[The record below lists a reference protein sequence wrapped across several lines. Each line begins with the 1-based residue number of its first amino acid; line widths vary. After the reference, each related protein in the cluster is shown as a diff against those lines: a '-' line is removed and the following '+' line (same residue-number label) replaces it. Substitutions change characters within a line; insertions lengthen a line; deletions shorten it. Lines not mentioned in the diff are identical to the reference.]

1 MKKKLI
7 KRAIFFMISCN
18 MVVFTPTWASQET
31 KNTITSS
38 SIEVSDGS
46 IKNIVN
52 DDINI
57 IDTNVR
63 DEYGIFSNNGGKLN
77 IDVDSLTIEHNIDR
91 SNMFTSILSQ
101 GNTSQG
107 SSSLIDIKT
116 INDINIDNTAQEL
129 EQINAINAKDN
140 ANLNLLSK
148 NGDININ
155 SNLNINRRL
164 YDVNNSIIN
173 VENNSALKLDA
184 KNMNINSTI
193 TDSYGQR
200 LFNNYGINIKNSQL
214 NINNQENMQINSTIS
229 GRGFDNYGV
238 YVYDNLNQG
247 SKVDIVNN
255 GDLIINTND
264 NSSRNHSYGI
274 FVINENNTDD
284 ETSVNINS
292 KNNVVNTKSTGIEV
306 SGELSNVNIT
316 ASAGSNVIKALGDVD
331 STGIEVNDNGTL
343 YLNAKDYN
351 IVTSDY
357 TGIHV
362 SYADD
367 KQSNITLNANNNIV
381 NAVGTGI
388 LSFSNGNI
396 KLNALNGNNAFTS
409 NYIGIS
415 LMDNSQVNLKAD
427 KGENYFKID
436 EGIAILSSQSNV
448 LAQANK
454 NILEGI
460 EGISSIDKSEVK
472 LQATDSN
479 VINAKNFGIY
489 TKEEGVVNLNA
500 TNANNTVYVETGY
513 GISGND
519 SAININSQSGNN
531 SIEVTQGIAIEANNG
546 SNISLNANKGQN
558 NIKASDIAI
567 SVNKNNI
574 DKDIAITSTN
584 TVVKIAGKDNIINA
598 TTAIDNINGGNV
610 EIIASENNSIDGL
623 VNVENKANT
632 KIQGKIN
639 YLKNDKDNAVESN
652 NANILVQGSENII
665 EAAKGISSI
674 DKSEVKLQATDSN
687 VINAKNFGIYTKE
700 EGVVNLN
707 ATNANNT
714 VYIDNGY
721 GISSNN
727 SSINI
732 DSQSGNNS
740 IEVGQGIAIEANN
753 GSNISVNANKGQ
765 NNIKASDT
773 AISVNKNNI
782 DKDIAITSTN
792 TVVKIAG
799 KDNIINATTAIDN
812 INGGNVEI
820 IASENNSIDGLVNV
834 ENKANTKIQGKINYL
849 KNDKDNAVES
859 NNANILVQG
868 SENIIE
874 AAKGISSID
883 KSEVKLQATDS
894 NVINAKNFGIY
905 TKEEG
910 VVNLNATNANNTVY
924 IDNGYGISSNN
935 SSINID
941 SQSGNNSIEVG
952 QGIAI
957 EANNGSNISVNANK
971 GQNNIKASDTAISV
985 NKNNIDK
992 DIATTSTNT
1001 VVKVTGKNNII
1012 NATTAIDNI
1021 DDGNVEIIASENNSI
1036 NGLVHAENKANT
1048 KIQGKINYLKNDKD
1062 NAIESNN
1069 ANVLVQG
1076 SENIIEATKG
1086 ISSIDKSE
1094 VKLQATDS
1102 NVINA
1107 KNFGIYTKEE
1117 GVVNLN
1123 ATNANNTVYI
1133 DNGYGISSNNSSINI
1148 DSQSGNNSIEVGQ
1161 GIAIEANNGSN
1172 ISVNA
1177 NKGQNNIK
1185 ASDTAISVNKN
1196 NIDKDI
1202 ATTSTNTVIKVTGKN
1217 NIINA
1222 VTAIDNIDGGNV
1234 EIIASEN
1241 NSIDGLVNVENKAN
1255 TKIQGKINYLKN
1267 DKDNAVES
1275 NNANILVQGSEN
1287 IIEAAKGIS
1296 SIDKSEVKLQAT
1308 DSNVINA
1315 KNFGIYTKEEG
1326 VVNLNATNANNT
1338 VYIDNGYGI
1347 SSNNSSINI
1356 DSQSG
1361 NNSIEVGQGIAIEA
1375 NNGSN
1380 ISVNANKGQN
1390 NIKASDTAISVNK
1403 NNIDKDIATTS
1414 TNTVIKVTGKNN
1426 IINAVTAIDN
1436 IDGGNVE
1443 IIASENNSID
1453 GLVNVENKANTKIQ
1467 GKVNYLKNDKDN
1479 AIESNNAN
1487 VLVQGSENII
1497 EATKGISSIDK
1508 SEVKLQA
1515 TDSNVINA
1523 KNFGIYTKEEG
1534 VVNLNATN
1542 ANNTVYVETGY
1553 GISGNDSAINI
1564 NSQSGNNS
1572 IEVTQGIAIEANN
1585 GSNISLNANKGQNN
1599 IKASDIAISVN
1610 KNNIDKDI
1618 ANISTDTAV
1627 KITGKDN
1634 IINATTAIDN
1644 IDDGNVEIIAS
1655 ENNSIDGLIHA
1666 KNKANTKIQGKV
1678 NYLKNDNGQ
1687 SIIWADA
1694 GTIDITGTSIIQANS
1709 QQVAL
1714 LANNDINNLNQGI
1727 ITASFGQNSVIKG
1740 DIIAKDNGLIKLNVS
1755 NSNDDISGLIIEGN
1769 ILAENQ
1775 GNISLDIGNNSLIT
1789 GNIND
1794 YSYLADLNNQNLK
1807 QENLAGNISI
1817 DFNNKSRWNVVRQSF
1832 ISKINTKENNII
1844 DMVGYNTENKPHSLM
1859 VKEFNGDSNFVM
1871 NLNGN
1876 RQNTDMVYLNSGTG
1890 NYNVILANA
1899 VTKNDIG
1906 QNGLRFATVGD
1917 KNKQVFKNAVAYN
1930 DGFFNIKYQIAS
1942 EDYDVNNEENTLYN
1956 NGDNSDLLTENR
1968 PGNDII
1974 NNIFGNNEDAV
1985 NYKLVNIEEKTLS
1998 NAGKTI
2004 LNMTK
2009 ANYDVAVFMG
2019 RLDKRMGDVHYL
2031 NKNDD
2036 GIWFRLRHDRIE
2048 KDLGYTVDG
2057 NMYELGYDKLFLRDN
2072 GQERLGLAFD
2082 YMKGSTSYDDIA
2094 GKGNNSRKGIW
2105 LYDTW
2110 IGDDGHYSDYI
2121 LKWGHLENDFE
2132 IAGTKKLN
2140 LIKGNYDNDVFSASA
2155 EYGYMK
2161 NLKNDWY
2168 ITPQVQLQLA
2178 KVTGADYITNQNTNV
2193 HVDGID
2199 SIIGRAGFKLGKNFG
2214 DNKKNTFYLKAD
2226 VLREFLGEQFVSV
2239 KDVTSDNEYVGFK
2252 YDHSGYWYDVGFGF
2266 NIETKKDSYAFLD
2279 VERRFGNGN
2288 KNSYQI
2294 NGGFYWAL

>member
-1 MKKKLI
+1 MKKQII
-7 KRAIFFMISCN
+7 KRAIFFIVLFN
-18 MVVFTPTWASQET
+18 MLVVTPTWASQET

-63 DEYGIFSNNGGKLN
+63 NEYGIFSNNGGKLN

-107 SSSLIDIKT
+107 SRSLIDIKT

-200 LFNNYGINIKNSQL
+200 LFNNYGINVKNSQL

-292 KNNVVNTKSTGIEV
+292 KNNVVNTKSTGIEI

-479 VINAKNFGIY
+479 VINAKEFGIY
-489 TKEEGVVNLNA
+489 TKEQGVVNLNA
-500 TNANNTVYVETGY
+500 TNANNTVYVENGY

-531 SIEVTQGIAIEANNG
+531 SIEVAQGIAIEANNG
-546 SNISLNANKGQN
+546 SNISLN
-558 NIKASDIAI
+558 
-567 SVNKNNI
+567 V
-574 DKDIAITSTN
+574 
-584 TVVKIAGKDNIINA
+584 
-598 TTAIDNINGGNV
+598 
-610 EIIASENNSIDGL
+610 
-623 VNVENKANT
+623 
-632 KIQGKIN
+632 
-639 YLKNDKDNAVESN
+639 
-652 NANILVQGSENII
+652 
-665 EAAKGISSI
+665 
-674 DKSEVKLQATDSN
+674 
-687 VINAKNFGIYTKE
+687 
-700 EGVVNLN
+700 
-707 ATNANNT
+707 
-714 VYIDNGY
+714 
-721 GISSNN
+721 
-727 SSINI
+727 
-732 DSQSGNNS
+732 
-740 IEVGQGIAIEANN
+740 
-753 GSNISVNANKGQ
+753 
-765 NNIKASDT
+765 
-773 AISVNKNNI
+773 
-782 DKDIAITSTN
+782 
-792 TVVKIAG
+792 
-799 KDNIINATTAIDN
+799 
-812 INGGNVEI
+812 
-820 IASENNSIDGLVNV
+820 
-834 ENKANTKIQGKINYL
+834 
-849 KNDKDNAVES
+849 
-859 NNANILVQG
+859 
-868 SENIIE
+868 
-874 AAKGISSID
+874 
-883 KSEVKLQATDS
+883 
-894 NVINAKNFGIY
+894 
-905 TKEEG
+905 
-910 VVNLNATNANNTVY
+910 
-924 IDNGYGISSNN
+924 
-935 SSINID
+935 
-941 SQSGNNSIEVG
+941 
-952 QGIAI
+952 
-957 EANNGSNISVNANK
+957 NK

-992 DIATTSTNT
+992 DIATASTNT
-1001 VVKVTGKNNII
+1001 IIKITGKDNII

-1036 NGLVHAENKANT
+1036 N
-1048 KIQGKINYLKNDKD
+1048 
-1062 NAIESNN
+1062 
-1069 ANVLVQG
+1069 
-1076 SENIIEATKG
+1076 
-1086 ISSIDKSE
+1086 
-1094 VKLQATDS
+1094 
-1102 NVINA
+1102 
-1107 KNFGIYTKEE
+1107 
-1117 GVVNLN
+1117 
-1123 ATNANNTVYI
+1123 
-1133 DNGYGISSNNSSINI
+1133 
-1148 DSQSGNNSIEVGQ
+1148 
-1161 GIAIEANNGSN
+1161 
-1172 ISVNA
+1172 
-1177 NKGQNNIK
+1177 
-1185 ASDTAISVNKN
+1185 
-1196 NIDKDI
+1196 
-1202 ATTSTNTVIKVTGKN
+1202 
-1217 NIINA
+1217 
-1222 VTAIDNIDGGNV
+1222 
-1234 EIIASEN
+1234 
-1241 NSIDGLVNVENKAN
+1241 
-1255 TKIQGKINYLKN
+1255 
-1267 DKDNAVES
+1267 
-1275 NNANILVQGSEN
+1275 
-1287 IIEAAKGIS
+1287 
-1296 SIDKSEVKLQAT
+1296 
-1308 DSNVINA
+1308 
-1315 KNFGIYTKEEG
+1315 
-1326 VVNLNATNANNT
+1326 
-1338 VYIDNGYGI
+1338 
-1347 SSNNSSINI
+1347 
-1356 DSQSG
+1356 
-1361 NNSIEVGQGIAIEA
+1361 
-1375 NNGSN
+1375 
-1380 ISVNANKGQN
+1380 
-1390 NIKASDTAISVNK
+1390 
-1403 NNIDKDIATTS
+1403 
-1414 TNTVIKVTGKNN
+1414 
-1426 IINAVTAIDN
+1426 
-1436 IDGGNVE
+1436 
-1443 IIASENNSID
+1443 

-1487 VLVQGSENII
+1487 VLVEGSENII
-1497 EATKGISSIDK
+1497 EATKGIFNVNNGI
-1508 SEVKLQA
+1508 VNLQS
-1515 TDSNVINA
+1515 TNSNIIKTKEYGV
-1523 KNFGIYTKEEG
+1523 YTKENSQ
-1534 VVNLNATN
+1534 VNLNAIN
-1542 ANNTVYVETGY
+1542 ADNIVYVDAGY
-1553 GISGNDSAINI
+1553 GISGNNSAINI
-1564 NSQSGNNS
+1564 DSQSGNNS
-1572 IEVTQGIAIEANN
+1572 IEVAQGIAVEANN

-1599 IKASDIAISVN
+1599 IKASDNAISVN
-1610 KNNIDKDI
+1610 KNNINKDI
-1618 ANISTDTAV
+1618 ATTSTNTII

-1644 IDDGNVEIIAS
+1644 INGGNVEIIAS

-1817 DFNNKSRWNVVRQSF
+1817 DFNNKSRWNVVGQSF

-1942 EDYDVNNEENTLYN
+1942 EDYDVNNGENTLYN

-1968 PGNDII
+1968 PGNNII

-2132 IAGTKKLN
+2132 IVGTKKLN

-2178 KVTGADYITNQNTNV
+2178 KVTGANYITNQNTNV

-2226 VLREFLGEQFVSV
+2226 VLREFLGEQFVSI

>member
-107 SSSLIDIKT
+107 SRSLIDIKT

-200 LFNNYGINIKNSQL
+200 LFNNYGINVKNSQL
-214 NINNQENMQINSTIS
+214 NINNQENMQINSTIT

-264 NSSRNHSYGI
+264 NNSRNHSYGI
-274 FVINENNTDD
+274 FVINENNTDN

-396 KLNALNGNNAFTS
+396 NLNALNGNNAFTS

-448 LAQANK
+448 LTQANK

-479 VINAKNFGIY
+479 VINAKEFGIY
-489 TKEEGVVNLNA
+489 TKEDGVVNLNV
-500 TNANNTVYVETGY
+500 TNADNTVYVDNGY

-519 SAININSQSGNN
+519 STINIDSQSGNN
-531 SIEVTQGIAIEANNG
+531 SIEVAQGIAIEANNG

-558 NIKASDIAI
+558 NIKASDTAI

-574 DKDIAITSTN
+574 DKDIVTTSTN
-584 TVVKIAGKDNIINA
+584 TVIKVTGKDNIINA
-598 TTAIDNINGGNV
+598 TTAIDNIDGGNV
-610 EIIASENNSIDGL
+610 EIIASKNNSIEGL
-623 VNVENKANT
+623 VNV
-632 KIQGKIN
+632 
-639 YLKNDKDNAVESN
+639 
-652 NANILVQGSENII
+652 
-665 EAAKGISSI
+665 
-674 DKSEVKLQATDSN
+674 
-687 VINAKNFGIYTKE
+687 
-700 EGVVNLN
+700 
-707 ATNANNT
+707 
-714 VYIDNGY
+714 
-721 GISSNN
+721 
-727 SSINI
+727 
-732 DSQSGNNS
+732 
-740 IEVGQGIAIEANN
+740 
-753 GSNISVNANKGQ
+753 
-765 NNIKASDT
+765 
-773 AISVNKNNI
+773 
-782 DKDIAITSTN
+782 
-792 TVVKIAG
+792 
-799 KDNIINATTAIDN
+799 
-812 INGGNVEI
+812 
-820 IASENNSIDGLVNV
+820 
-834 ENKANTKIQGKINYL
+834 
-849 KNDKDNAVES
+849 
-859 NNANILVQG
+859 
-868 SENIIE
+868 
-874 AAKGISSID
+874 
-883 KSEVKLQATDS
+883 
-894 NVINAKNFGIY
+894 
-905 TKEEG
+905 
-910 VVNLNATNANNTVY
+910 
-924 IDNGYGISSNN
+924 
-935 SSINID
+935 
-941 SQSGNNSIEVG
+941 
-952 QGIAI
+952 
-957 EANNGSNISVNANK
+957 
-971 GQNNIKASDTAISV
+971 
-985 NKNNIDK
+985 
-992 DIATTSTNT
+992 
-1001 VVKVTGKNNII
+1001 
-1012 NATTAIDNI
+1012 
-1021 DDGNVEIIASENNSI
+1021 
-1036 NGLVHAENKANT
+1036 ENKANT

-1086 ISSIDKSE
+1086 ISTVNNGI
-1094 VKLQATDS
+1094 VNLQATDS
-1102 NVINA
+1102 NTIKA
-1107 KNFGIYTKEE
+1107 QEFGIYTKENSQ
-1117 GVVNLN
+1117 VNLN
-1123 ATNANNTVYI
+1123 AINVDNIVYV
-1133 DNGYGISSNNSSINI
+1133 DNGYGISGNASAINI
-1148 DSQSGNNSIEVGQ
+1148 NSQSGNNSIEVAQ

-1172 ISVNA
+1172 ISLNA

-1202 ATTSTNTVIKVTGKN
+1202 ATTSTNTVVKVTGKD

-1222 VTAIDNIDGGNV
+1222 TTAIDNIDGGNV

-1241 NSIDGLVNVENKAN
+1241 NSIDGLVNAENKAN
-1255 TKIQGKINYLKN
+1255 TKIQGKVNHLKN
-1267 DKDNAVES
+1267 DKDNAIES
-1275 NNANILVQGSEN
+1275 NNANVLVQGNEN
-1287 IIEAAKGIS
+1287 IIEATKGIFN
-1296 SIDKSEVKLQAT
+1296 VNNGTVNLQST
-1308 DSNVINA
+1308 NSNIIKA
-1315 KNFGIYTKEEG
+1315 KEFGVYTKENSQ
-1326 VVNLNATNANNT
+1326 VNLNAINADNI
-1338 VYIDNGYGI
+1338 VYVDAGYGI
-1347 SSNNSSINI
+1347 SGNNSAINI
-1356 DSQSG
+1356 NSQSG
-1361 NNSIEVGQGIAIEA
+1361 NNSIEVAHGIAVEA

-1380 ISVNANKGQN
+1380 ISLNTNKGQN

-1403 NNIDKDIATTS
+1403 NNIDKDIATTN
-1414 TNTVIKVTGKNN
+1414 TNTVIKITGKDN
-1426 IINAVTAIDN
+1426 IINATTAIDN

-1443 IIASENNSID
+1443 IIASENNSIN
-1453 GLVNVENKANTKIQ
+1453 GLV
-1467 GKVNYLKNDKDN
+1467 
-1479 AIESNNAN
+1479 
-1487 VLVQGSENII
+1487 
-1497 EATKGISSIDK
+1497 
-1508 SEVKLQA
+1508 
-1515 TDSNVINA
+1515 
-1523 KNFGIYTKEEG
+1523 
-1534 VVNLNATN
+1534 
-1542 ANNTVYVETGY
+1542 
-1553 GISGNDSAINI
+1553 
-1564 NSQSGNNS
+1564 
-1572 IEVTQGIAIEANN
+1572 
-1585 GSNISLNANKGQNN
+1585 
-1599 IKASDIAISVN
+1599 
-1610 KNNIDKDI
+1610 
-1618 ANISTDTAV
+1618 
-1627 KITGKDN
+1627 
-1634 IINATTAIDN
+1634 
-1644 IDDGNVEIIAS
+1644 
-1655 ENNSIDGLIHA
+1655 HA
-1666 KNKANTKIQGKV
+1666 ENKANTKIQGKV

-1687 SIIWADA
+1687 SVIWADD

-1714 LANNDINNLNQGI
+1714 LANNDMNNLNQGI

-1755 NSNDDISGLIIEGN
+1755 NSNDDVSGLIIEGN

-1807 QENLAGNISI
+1807 QENLAGNISV
-1817 DFNNKSRWNVVRQSF
+1817 DFNNKSRWNVVGQSF

-1942 EDYDVNNEENTLYN
+1942 EDYDVNNEENILYN

-2057 NMYELGYDKLFLRDN
+2057 NMYELGYDKLFLRDD

-2178 KVTGADYITNQNTNV
+2178 KVTGADYTTNQNTNV

-2199 SIIGRAGFKLGKNFG
+2199 SIIGRAGFKLGRNFG

-2252 YDHSGYWYDVGFGF
+2252 YDHNGYWYDIGFGF
-2266 NIETKKDSYAFLD
+2266 NIETKKDSYVFLD

>member
-140 ANLNLLSK
+140 ASLNLLSK

-155 SNLNINRRL
+155 SNLNINSL
-164 YDVNNSIIN
+164 LSNLNNSIIN
-173 VENNSALKLDA
+173 VENNSVLTLNAE
-184 KNMNINSTI
+184 NININSTI
-193 TDSYGQR
+193 TASYKQS
-200 LFNNYGINIKNSQL
+200 LFNNYGINVKNSQL
-214 NINNQENMQINSTIS
+214 NINNQENMHINSTIS

-264 NSSRNHSYGI
+264 NSSGNHSYGI

-479 VINAKNFGIY
+479 VINAKEFGIY
-489 TKEEGVVNLNA
+489 TKEQGVVSLNA
-500 TNANNTVYVETGY
+500 TNANNIVYVDGGY
-513 GISGND
+513 GISGNA

-531 SIEVTQGIAIEANNG
+531 SIEVA
-546 SNISLNANKGQN
+546 
-558 NIKASDIAI
+558 
-567 SVNKNNI
+567 
-574 DKDIAITSTN
+574 
-584 TVVKIAGKDNIINA
+584 
-598 TTAIDNINGGNV
+598 
-610 EIIASENNSIDGL
+610 
-623 VNVENKANT
+623 
-632 KIQGKIN
+632 
-639 YLKNDKDNAVESN
+639 
-652 NANILVQGSENII
+652 
-665 EAAKGISSI
+665 
-674 DKSEVKLQATDSN
+674 
-687 VINAKNFGIYTKE
+687 
-700 EGVVNLN
+700 
-707 ATNANNT
+707 
-714 VYIDNGY
+714 
-721 GISSNN
+721 
-727 SSINI
+727 
-732 DSQSGNNS
+732 
-740 IEVGQGIAIEANN
+740 
-753 GSNISVNANKGQ
+753 
-765 NNIKASDT
+765 
-773 AISVNKNNI
+773 
-782 DKDIAITSTN
+782 
-792 TVVKIAG
+792 
-799 KDNIINATTAIDN
+799 
-812 INGGNVEI
+812 
-820 IASENNSIDGLVNV
+820 
-834 ENKANTKIQGKINYL
+834 
-849 KNDKDNAVES
+849 
-859 NNANILVQG
+859 
-868 SENIIE
+868 
-874 AAKGISSID
+874 
-883 KSEVKLQATDS
+883 
-894 NVINAKNFGIY
+894 
-905 TKEEG
+905 
-910 VVNLNATNANNTVY
+910 
-924 IDNGYGISSNN
+924 
-935 SSINID
+935 
-941 SQSGNNSIEVG
+941 
-952 QGIAI
+952 
-957 EANNGSNISVNANK
+957 
-971 GQNNIKASDTAISV
+971 
-985 NKNNIDK
+985 
-992 DIATTSTNT
+992 
-1001 VVKVTGKNNII
+1001 
-1012 NATTAIDNI
+1012 
-1021 DDGNVEIIASENNSI
+1021 
-1036 NGLVHAENKANT
+1036 
-1048 KIQGKINYLKNDKD
+1048 
-1062 NAIESNN
+1062 
-1069 ANVLVQG
+1069 
-1076 SENIIEATKG
+1076 
-1086 ISSIDKSE
+1086 
-1094 VKLQATDS
+1094 
-1102 NVINA
+1102 
-1107 KNFGIYTKEE
+1107 
-1117 GVVNLN
+1117 
-1123 ATNANNTVYI
+1123 
-1133 DNGYGISSNNSSINI
+1133 
-1148 DSQSGNNSIEVGQ
+1148 
-1161 GIAIEANNGSN
+1161 
-1172 ISVNA
+1172 
-1177 NKGQNNIK
+1177 
-1185 ASDTAISVNKN
+1185 
-1196 NIDKDI
+1196 
-1202 ATTSTNTVIKVTGKN
+1202 
-1217 NIINA
+1217 
-1222 VTAIDNIDGGNV
+1222 
-1234 EIIASEN
+1234 
-1241 NSIDGLVNVENKAN
+1241 
-1255 TKIQGKINYLKN
+1255 
-1267 DKDNAVES
+1267 
-1275 NNANILVQGSEN
+1275 
-1287 IIEAAKGIS
+1287 
-1296 SIDKSEVKLQAT
+1296 
-1308 DSNVINA
+1308 
-1315 KNFGIYTKEEG
+1315 
-1326 VVNLNATNANNT
+1326 
-1338 VYIDNGYGI
+1338 
-1347 SSNNSSINI
+1347 
-1356 DSQSG
+1356 
-1361 NNSIEVGQGIAIEA
+1361 
-1375 NNGSN
+1375 
-1380 ISVNANKGQN
+1380 
-1390 NIKASDTAISVNK
+1390 
-1403 NNIDKDIATTS
+1403 
-1414 TNTVIKVTGKNN
+1414 
-1426 IINAVTAIDN
+1426 
-1436 IDGGNVE
+1436 
-1443 IIASENNSID
+1443 
-1453 GLVNVENKANTKIQ
+1453 
-1467 GKVNYLKNDKDN
+1467 
-1479 AIESNNAN
+1479 
-1487 VLVQGSENII
+1487 
-1497 EATKGISSIDK
+1497 
-1508 SEVKLQA
+1508 
-1515 TDSNVINA
+1515 
-1523 KNFGIYTKEEG
+1523 
-1534 VVNLNATN
+1534 
-1542 ANNTVYVETGY
+1542 
-1553 GISGNDSAINI
+1553 
-1564 NSQSGNNS
+1564 
-1572 IEVTQGIAIEANN
+1572 QGIAIEANN

>member
-1 MKKKLI
+1 MKKRLL

-140 ANLNLLSK
+140 ASLNLLSK

-155 SNLNINRRL
+155 SNLNINSL
-164 YDVNNSIIN
+164 LSNLNNSIIN
-173 VENNSALKLDA
+173 VENNSVLTLNAE
-184 KNMNINSTI
+184 NININSTI
-193 TDSYGQR
+193 TASYKQS
-200 LFNNYGINIKNSQL
+200 LFNNYGINVKNSQL
-214 NINNQENMQINSTIS
+214 NINNQENMHINSTIS

-479 VINAKNFGIY
+479 VINAKEFGIY
-489 TKEEGVVNLNA
+489 TKEQGVVSLNA
-500 TNANNTVYVETGY
+500 TNANNIVYVDGGY
-513 GISGND
+513 GISGNA

-531 SIEVTQGIAIEANNG
+531 SIEVAQGIAIEANNG

-567 SVNKNNI
+567 SLNKNNI
-574 DKDIAITSTN
+574 DKDIATTSTN

-639 YLKNDKDNAVESN
+639 YLKNDKDNAIESN
-652 NANILVQGSENII
+652 NANVSVQGNENII
-665 EAAKGISSI
+665 EATKGISN
-674 DKSEVKLQATDSN
+674 VNNGTVNLQSTNSN
-687 VINAKNFGIYTKE
+687 IIKTKEYGVYTKE
-700 EGVVNLN
+700 NSQVKLN
-707 ATNANNT
+707 ATNADNI
-714 VYIDNGY
+714 VYVDAGY
-721 GISSNN
+721 GISGNN
-727 SSINI
+727 SAINI
-732 DSQSGNNS
+732 NSQSGNNS
-740 IEVGQGIAIEANN
+740 IEVAQGIAIEANN
-753 GSNISVNANKGQ
+753 GSNISLNANKGQ
-765 NNIKASDT
+765 NNIKASDI
-773 AISVNKNNI
+773 AISLNKNNI
-782 DKDIAITSTN
+782 DKDIATTSTN

-812 INGGNVEI
+812 IDGGNVEI

-834 ENKANTKIQGKINYL
+834 ENKANIKIQGK
-849 KNDKDNAVES
+849 V
-859 NNANILVQG
+859 
-868 SENIIE
+868 
-874 AAKGISSID
+874 
-883 KSEVKLQATDS
+883 
-894 NVINAKNFGIY
+894 
-905 TKEEG
+905 
-910 VVNLNATNANNTVY
+910 
-924 IDNGYGISSNN
+924 
-935 SSINID
+935 
-941 SQSGNNSIEVG
+941 
-952 QGIAI
+952 
-957 EANNGSNISVNANK
+957 
-971 GQNNIKASDTAISV
+971 
-985 NKNNIDK
+985 
-992 DIATTSTNT
+992 
-1001 VVKVTGKNNII
+1001 
-1012 NATTAIDNI
+1012 
-1021 DDGNVEIIASENNSI
+1021 
-1036 NGLVHAENKANT
+1036 
-1048 KIQGKINYLKNDKD
+1048 NYLKNDKD

-1123 ATNANNTVYI
+1123 ATNADNTVYI

-1148 DSQSGNNSIEVGQ
+1148 DSQSGNNSIEVGH

-1172 ISVNA
+1172 ISLNA
-1177 NKGQNNIK
+1177 DKGQNNIK

-1196 NIDKDI
+1196 NIDKNI
-1202 ATTSTNTVIKVTGKN
+1202 ATTRTDTVVKITGKD

-1222 VTAIDNIDGGNV
+1222 TTAIDNIDSGNV

-1241 NSIDGLVNVENKAN
+1241 NSINGLVHAENKAN
-1255 TKIQGKINYLKN
+1255 TKIQGKI
-1267 DKDNAVES
+1267 S
-1275 NNANILVQGSEN
+1275 
-1287 IIEAAKGIS
+1287 
-1296 SIDKSEVKLQAT
+1296 
-1308 DSNVINA
+1308 
-1315 KNFGIYTKEEG
+1315 
-1326 VVNLNATNANNT
+1326 
-1338 VYIDNGYGI
+1338 
-1347 SSNNSSINI
+1347 
-1356 DSQSG
+1356 
-1361 NNSIEVGQGIAIEA
+1361 
-1375 NNGSN
+1375 
-1380 ISVNANKGQN
+1380 
-1390 NIKASDTAISVNK
+1390 
-1403 NNIDKDIATTS
+1403 
-1414 TNTVIKVTGKNN
+1414 
-1426 IINAVTAIDN
+1426 
-1436 IDGGNVE
+1436 
-1443 IIASENNSID
+1443 
-1453 GLVNVENKANTKIQ
+1453 
-1467 GKVNYLKNDKDN
+1467 YLKNDKDN

>member
-18 MVVFTPTWASQET
+18 MVVFTPTWASQEI

-107 SSSLIDIKT
+107 SRSLIDIKT

-200 LFNNYGINIKNSQL
+200 LFNNYGINVKNSQL

-396 KLNALNGNNAFTS
+396 NLNALNGNNAFTS

-479 VINAKNFGIY
+479 TINAKNFGIY

-500 TNANNTVYVETGY
+500 TNADNTVYIDNGY
-513 GISGND
+513 GISGNNSAININSQSGNNSIEVAQGIAIEANNGSNISVNANKGQNNIKASD
-519 SAININSQSGNN
+519 TAISVNKNNIDKDIATTSTNTVVKVTGKNNIINAITAIDNIDGGNVEIIASENNSINGLLNVENKANTKIQGKINYLKNDKDNAIESNNANVLVQGNENIIEATKGISNVNNGTVNLQSTNSNIIKTKEYGVYTKENSQVKLNATNADNIVYVDAGYGISGNNSAININSQSGNN

-639 YLKNDKDNAVESN
+639 YLKNDKDNAIESN
-652 NANILVQGSENII
+652 NANVLVQGNENII
-665 EAAKGISSI
+665 EATKGISN
-674 DKSEVKLQATDSN
+674 VNNGTVNLQSTNSN
-687 VINAKNFGIYTKE
+687 IIKTKEYGVYTKE
-700 EGVVNLN
+700 NSQVKLN
-707 ATNANNT
+707 ATNADNI
-714 VYIDNGY
+714 VYVDAGY
-721 GISSNN
+721 GISGNDSA
-727 SSINI
+727 INI
-732 DSQSGNNS
+732 NSQSGNNS
-740 IEVGQGIAIEANN
+740 IEVTQGIA
-753 GSNISVNANKGQ
+753 
-765 NNIKASDT
+765 
-773 AISVNKNNI
+773 
-782 DKDIAITSTN
+782 
-792 TVVKIAG
+792 
-799 KDNIINATTAIDN
+799 
-812 INGGNVEI
+812 VE
-820 IASENNSIDGLVNV
+820 V
-834 ENKANTKIQGKINYL
+834 
-849 KNDKDNAVES
+849 
-859 NNANILVQG
+859 
-868 SENIIE
+868 
-874 AAKGISSID
+874 
-883 KSEVKLQATDS
+883 
-894 NVINAKNFGIY
+894 
-905 TKEEG
+905 
-910 VVNLNATNANNTVY
+910 
-924 IDNGYGISSNN
+924 
-935 SSINID
+935 
-941 SQSGNNSIEVG
+941 
-952 QGIAI
+952 
-957 EANNGSNISVNANK
+957 NNGSNISVNANK

-1001 VVKVTGKNNII
+1001 VVKIAGKDNII

-1021 DDGNVEIIASENNSI
+1021 DGGNVEIIASENNSIDGLVNVENKANIKIQGKVNYLKNDKDNAIESNNANVLVQGNENIIEATKGISSIDKSEVKLQATDSNTINAKNFGIYTKEEGVVNLNATNADNTVYIDNGYGISSNNSSINIDSQSGNNSIEVGHGIAIEANNGSNISLNADKGQNNIKASDTAISVNKNNIDKNIATTRTDTVVKITGKDNIINATTAIDNIDSGNVEIIASENNSI

-1076 SENIIEATKG
+1076 NENIIEATKG

-1102 NVINA
+1102 NTINA

-1123 ATNANNTVYI
+1123 ATNADNTVYI
-1133 DNGYGISSNNSSINI
+1133 DNGYGIS
-1148 DSQSGNNSIEVGQ
+1148 GNN
-1161 GIAIEANNGSN
+1161 
-1172 ISVNA
+1172 
-1177 NKGQNNIK
+1177 
-1185 ASDTAISVNKN
+1185 
-1196 NIDKDI
+1196 
-1202 ATTSTNTVIKVTGKN
+1202 
-1217 NIINA
+1217 
-1222 VTAIDNIDGGNV
+1222 
-1234 EIIASEN
+1234 
-1241 NSIDGLVNVENKAN
+1241 
-1255 TKIQGKINYLKN
+1255 
-1267 DKDNAVES
+1267 
-1275 NNANILVQGSEN
+1275 
-1287 IIEAAKGIS
+1287 
-1296 SIDKSEVKLQAT
+1296 
-1308 DSNVINA
+1308 
-1315 KNFGIYTKEEG
+1315 
-1326 VVNLNATNANNT
+1326 
-1338 VYIDNGYGI
+1338 
-1347 SSNNSSINI
+1347 
-1356 DSQSG
+1356 
-1361 NNSIEVGQGIAIEA
+1361 
-1375 NNGSN
+1375 
-1380 ISVNANKGQN
+1380 
-1390 NIKASDTAISVNK
+1390 
-1403 NNIDKDIATTS
+1403 
-1414 TNTVIKVTGKNN
+1414 
-1426 IINAVTAIDN
+1426 
-1436 IDGGNVE
+1436 
-1443 IIASENNSID
+1443 
-1453 GLVNVENKANTKIQ
+1453 
-1467 GKVNYLKNDKDN
+1467 
-1479 AIESNNAN
+1479 
-1487 VLVQGSENII
+1487 
-1497 EATKGISSIDK
+1497 
-1508 SEVKLQA
+1508 
-1515 TDSNVINA
+1515 
-1523 KNFGIYTKEEG
+1523 
-1534 VVNLNATN
+1534 
-1542 ANNTVYVETGY
+1542 
-1553 GISGNDSAINI
+1553 SAINI

-1572 IEVTQGIAIEANN
+1572 IEVAQGIAIEVNN
-1585 GSNISLNANKGQNN
+1585 GSNISLNANKEQNN
-1599 IKASDIAISVN
+1599 IKASDTAISVN
-1610 KNNIDKDI
+1610 KKNIDKDI
-1618 ANISTDTAV
+1618 ATISTDTAV
-1627 KITGKDN
+1627 KIAGKDN

-1644 IDDGNVEIIAS
+1644 IDGGNVEIIAS

-1687 SIIWADA
+1687 SVIWADA
-1694 GTIDITGTSIIQANS
+1694 GTIDIIGTSIIQANS

-1714 LANNDINNLNQGI
+1714 LANNDMNNLNQGI

-1755 NSNDDISGLIIEGN
+1755 NSNDDVSGLIIEGN

-1817 DFNNKSRWNVVRQSF
+1817 DFNNKSRWNVVGQSF
-1832 ISKINTKENNII
+1832 ISNINTKENNII

-1899 VTKNDIG
+1899 VTKKDIG

-1942 EDYDVNNEENTLYN
+1942 EDYDVNNGENTLYN

-1968 PGNDII
+1968 PGNNII

-2048 KDLGYTVDG
+2048 KDLGYTIDG
-2057 NMYELGYDKLFLRDN
+2057 NMYELGYDKLFLRDD

-2178 KVTGADYITNQNTNV
+2178 KVTGADYTTNQNTNV

-2199 SIIGRAGFKLGKNFG
+2199 SIIGRAGFKLGRNFG

>member
-1 MKKKLI
+1 MKKQII
-7 KRAIFFMISCN
+7 KRAIFFIVLFN
-18 MVVFTPTWASQET
+18 MLVVTPTWASQET

-107 SSSLIDIKT
+107 SRSLIDIKT

-200 LFNNYGINIKNSQL
+200 LFNNYGINVKNSQL

-274 FVINENNTDD
+274 FIINENNTDD

-396 KLNALNGNNAFTS
+396 NLNALNGNNVFTS

-472 LQATDSN
+472 LQAIDSN
-479 VINAKNFGIY
+479 TINAKEFGIY
-489 TKEEGVVNLNA
+489 TKEQGAVKLNA

-513 GISGND
+513 GISGNN
-519 SAININSQSGNN
+519 SA
-531 SIEVTQGIAIEANNG
+531 
-546 SNISLNANKGQN
+546 
-558 NIKASDIAI
+558 
-567 SVNKNNI
+567 
-574 DKDIAITSTN
+574 
-584 TVVKIAGKDNIINA
+584 
-598 TTAIDNINGGNV
+598 
-610 EIIASENNSIDGL
+610 
-623 VNVENKANT
+623 
-632 KIQGKIN
+632 
-639 YLKNDKDNAVESN
+639 
-652 NANILVQGSENII
+652 
-665 EAAKGISSI
+665 
-674 DKSEVKLQATDSN
+674 
-687 VINAKNFGIYTKE
+687 
-700 EGVVNLN
+700 
-707 ATNANNT
+707 
-714 VYIDNGY
+714 
-721 GISSNN
+721 
-727 SSINI
+727 INI

-740 IEVGQGIAIEANN
+740 IEVAQGIAVEANN
-753 GSNISVNANKGQ
+753 GSNIS
-765 NNIKASDT
+765 
-773 AISVNKNNI
+773 
-782 DKDIAITSTN
+782 
-792 TVVKIAG
+792 
-799 KDNIINATTAIDN
+799 
-812 INGGNVEI
+812 
-820 IASENNSIDGLVNV
+820 L
-834 ENKANTKIQGKINYL
+834 
-849 KNDKDNAVES
+849 
-859 NNANILVQG
+859 
-868 SENIIE
+868 
-874 AAKGISSID
+874 
-883 KSEVKLQATDS
+883 
-894 NVINAKNFGIY
+894 
-905 TKEEG
+905 
-910 VVNLNATNANNTVY
+910 
-924 IDNGYGISSNN
+924 
-935 SSINID
+935 
-941 SQSGNNSIEVG
+941 
-952 QGIAI
+952 
-957 EANNGSNISVNANK
+957 NANK

-992 DIATTSTNT
+992 DIATTNTNT
-1001 VVKVTGKNNII
+1001 VIKITGKDNII

-1036 NGLVHAENKANT
+1036 NGLVHAENKAN
-1048 KIQGKINYLKNDKD
+1048 I
-1062 NAIESNN
+1062 
-1069 ANVLVQG
+1069 
-1076 SENIIEATKG
+1076 
-1086 ISSIDKSE
+1086 
-1094 VKLQATDS
+1094 
-1102 NVINA
+1102 
-1107 KNFGIYTKEE
+1107 
-1117 GVVNLN
+1117 
-1123 ATNANNTVYI
+1123 
-1133 DNGYGISSNNSSINI
+1133 
-1148 DSQSGNNSIEVGQ
+1148 
-1161 GIAIEANNGSN
+1161 
-1172 ISVNA
+1172 
-1177 NKGQNNIK
+1177 
-1185 ASDTAISVNKN
+1185 
-1196 NIDKDI
+1196 
-1202 ATTSTNTVIKVTGKN
+1202 
-1217 NIINA
+1217 
-1222 VTAIDNIDGGNV
+1222 
-1234 EIIASEN
+1234 
-1241 NSIDGLVNVENKAN
+1241 
-1255 TKIQGKINYLKN
+1255 
-1267 DKDNAVES
+1267 
-1275 NNANILVQGSEN
+1275 
-1287 IIEAAKGIS
+1287 
-1296 SIDKSEVKLQAT
+1296 
-1308 DSNVINA
+1308 
-1315 KNFGIYTKEEG
+1315 
-1326 VVNLNATNANNT
+1326 
-1338 VYIDNGYGI
+1338 
-1347 SSNNSSINI
+1347 
-1356 DSQSG
+1356 
-1361 NNSIEVGQGIAIEA
+1361 
-1375 NNGSN
+1375 
-1380 ISVNANKGQN
+1380 
-1390 NIKASDTAISVNK
+1390 
-1403 NNIDKDIATTS
+1403 
-1414 TNTVIKVTGKNN
+1414 
-1426 IINAVTAIDN
+1426 
-1436 IDGGNVE
+1436 
-1443 IIASENNSID
+1443 
-1453 GLVNVENKANTKIQ
+1453 
-1467 GKVNYLKNDKDN
+1467 
-1479 AIESNNAN
+1479 
-1487 VLVQGSENII
+1487 
-1497 EATKGISSIDK
+1497 
-1508 SEVKLQA
+1508 
-1515 TDSNVINA
+1515 
-1523 KNFGIYTKEEG
+1523 
-1534 VVNLNATN
+1534 
-1542 ANNTVYVETGY
+1542 
-1553 GISGNDSAINI
+1553 
-1564 NSQSGNNS
+1564 
-1572 IEVTQGIAIEANN
+1572 
-1585 GSNISLNANKGQNN
+1585 
-1599 IKASDIAISVN
+1599 
-1610 KNNIDKDI
+1610 
-1618 ANISTDTAV
+1618 
-1627 KITGKDN
+1627 
-1634 IINATTAIDN
+1634 
-1644 IDDGNVEIIAS
+1644 
-1655 ENNSIDGLIHA
+1655 
-1666 KNKANTKIQGKV
+1666 KIQGKV

-1714 LANNDINNLNQGI
+1714 LANNDMNNLNQGV

-1755 NSNDDISGLIIEGN
+1755 NSNDDVSGLIIEGN

-1817 DFNNKSRWNVVRQSF
+1817 DFNNKSRWNVVGQSF
-1832 ISKINTKENNII
+1832 ISNINTKENNII

-1871 NLNGN
+1871 NLNGD
-1876 RQNTDMVYLNSGTG
+1876 RKNTDMVYLNSGTG

-1968 PGNDII
+1968 PGNNII
-1974 NNIFGNNEDAV
+1974 NNIFGNNENAV

-2082 YMKGSTSYDDIA
+2082 YMKGSTFYDDIA

-2178 KVTGADYITNQNTNV
+2178 KVTGADYTTNQNTNV
-2193 HVDGID
+2193 HVNGID

-2252 YDHSGYWYDVGFGF
+2252 YDHSGYWYDVGLGF

>member
-18 MVVFTPTWASQET
+18 MVVFTPTWASQEI

-155 SNLNINRRL
+155 SNLNINRQL

-200 LFNNYGINIKNSQL
+200 LFNNYGINVKNSQL

-396 KLNALNGNNAFTS
+396 NLNALNGNNAFTS

-479 VINAKNFGIY
+479 IINAKEFGIY
-489 TKEEGVVNLNA
+489 TKEQGVVSLNA

-513 GISGND
+513 GISGNA

-558 NIKASDIAI
+558 NIK
-567 SVNKNNI
+567 V
-574 DKDIAITSTN
+574 
-584 TVVKIAGKDNIINA
+584 
-598 TTAIDNINGGNV
+598 
-610 EIIASENNSIDGL
+610 
-623 VNVENKANT
+623 
-632 KIQGKIN
+632 
-639 YLKNDKDNAVESN
+639 
-652 NANILVQGSENII
+652 
-665 EAAKGISSI
+665 
-674 DKSEVKLQATDSN
+674 
-687 VINAKNFGIYTKE
+687 
-700 EGVVNLN
+700 
-707 ATNANNT
+707 
-714 VYIDNGY
+714 
-721 GISSNN
+721 
-727 SSINI
+727 
-732 DSQSGNNS
+732 
-740 IEVGQGIAIEANN
+740 
-753 GSNISVNANKGQ
+753 
-765 NNIKASDT
+765 
-773 AISVNKNNI
+773 
-782 DKDIAITSTN
+782 
-792 TVVKIAG
+792 
-799 KDNIINATTAIDN
+799 
-812 INGGNVEI
+812 
-820 IASENNSIDGLVNV
+820 
-834 ENKANTKIQGKINYL
+834 
-849 KNDKDNAVES
+849 
-859 NNANILVQG
+859 
-868 SENIIE
+868 
-874 AAKGISSID
+874 
-883 KSEVKLQATDS
+883 
-894 NVINAKNFGIY
+894 
-905 TKEEG
+905 
-910 VVNLNATNANNTVY
+910 
-924 IDNGYGISSNN
+924 
-935 SSINID
+935 
-941 SQSGNNSIEVG
+941 
-952 QGIAI
+952 
-957 EANNGSNISVNANK
+957 
-971 GQNNIKASDTAISV
+971 SDTAISV

-1001 VVKVTGKNNII
+1001 VVKIAGKDNII

-1021 DDGNVEIIASENNSI
+1021 DGGNVEIIASENNSI
-1036 NGLVHAENKANT
+1036 DGLVNVENKANI
-1048 KIQGKINYLKNDKD
+1048 KIQGKVNYLKNDKD

-1076 SENIIEATKG
+1076 NENVIEATKG

-1123 ATNANNTVYI
+1123 ATNADNTVYI

-1148 DSQSGNNSIEVGQ
+1148 DSQSGNNSIEVGH

-1172 ISVNA
+1172 ISLNA
-1177 NKGQNNIK
+1177 DKGQNNIK

-1196 NIDKDI
+1196 NIDKNI
-1202 ATTSTNTVIKVTGKN
+1202 ATTR
-1217 NIINA
+1217 
-1222 VTAIDNIDGGNV
+1222 
-1234 EIIASEN
+1234 
-1241 NSIDGLVNVENKAN
+1241 
-1255 TKIQGKINYLKN
+1255 
-1267 DKDNAVES
+1267 
-1275 NNANILVQGSEN
+1275 
-1287 IIEAAKGIS
+1287 
-1296 SIDKSEVKLQAT
+1296 
-1308 DSNVINA
+1308 
-1315 KNFGIYTKEEG
+1315 
-1326 VVNLNATNANNT
+1326 
-1338 VYIDNGYGI
+1338 
-1347 SSNNSSINI
+1347 
-1356 DSQSG
+1356 
-1361 NNSIEVGQGIAIEA
+1361 
-1375 NNGSN
+1375 
-1380 ISVNANKGQN
+1380 
-1390 NIKASDTAISVNK
+1390 
-1403 NNIDKDIATTS
+1403 
-1414 TNTVIKVTGKNN
+1414 
-1426 IINAVTAIDN
+1426 
-1436 IDGGNVE
+1436 
-1443 IIASENNSID
+1443 
-1453 GLVNVENKANTKIQ
+1453 
-1467 GKVNYLKNDKDN
+1467 
-1479 AIESNNAN
+1479 
-1487 VLVQGSENII
+1487 
-1497 EATKGISSIDK
+1497 
-1508 SEVKLQA
+1508 
-1515 TDSNVINA
+1515 
-1523 KNFGIYTKEEG
+1523 
-1534 VVNLNATN
+1534 
-1542 ANNTVYVETGY
+1542 
-1553 GISGNDSAINI
+1553 
-1564 NSQSGNNS
+1564 
-1572 IEVTQGIAIEANN
+1572 
-1585 GSNISLNANKGQNN
+1585 
-1599 IKASDIAISVN
+1599 
-1610 KNNIDKDI
+1610 
-1618 ANISTDTAV
+1618 TDTVV

-1644 IDDGNVEIIAS
+1644 IDSGNVEIIAS

-2072 GQERLGLAFD
+2072 GKERLGLAFD

-2294 NGGFYWAL
+2294 NSGFYWAL

>member
-513 GISGND
+513 GISGNN
-519 SAININSQSGNN
+519 SSINIDSQSGNN
-531 SIEVTQGIAIEANNG
+531 SIEVVQGIAIEANNG
-546 SNISLNANKGQN
+546 SNISVNANNGQN

-567 SVNKNNI
+567 SLNKNNI
-574 DKDIAITSTN
+574 DKDIATTSTN

-598 TTAIDNINGGNV
+598 TTAIDNING
-610 EIIASENNSIDGL
+610 
-623 VNVENKANT
+623 
-632 KIQGKIN
+632 
-639 YLKNDKDNAVESN
+639 
-652 NANILVQGSENII
+652 
-665 EAAKGISSI
+665 
-674 DKSEVKLQATDSN
+674 
-687 VINAKNFGIYTKE
+687 
-700 EGVVNLN
+700 
-707 ATNANNT
+707 
-714 VYIDNGY
+714 
-721 GISSNN
+721 
-727 SSINI
+727 
-732 DSQSGNNS
+732 
-740 IEVGQGIAIEANN
+740 
-753 GSNISVNANKGQ
+753 
-765 NNIKASDT
+765 
-773 AISVNKNNI
+773 
-782 DKDIAITSTN
+782 
-792 TVVKIAG
+792 
-799 KDNIINATTAIDN
+799 
-812 INGGNVEI
+812 
-820 IASENNSIDGLVNV
+820 
-834 ENKANTKIQGKINYL
+834 
-849 KNDKDNAVES
+849 
-859 NNANILVQG
+859 
-868 SENIIE
+868 
-874 AAKGISSID
+874 
-883 KSEVKLQATDS
+883 
-894 NVINAKNFGIY
+894 
-905 TKEEG
+905 
-910 VVNLNATNANNTVY
+910 
-924 IDNGYGISSNN
+924 
-935 SSINID
+935 
-941 SQSGNNSIEVG
+941 
-952 QGIAI
+952 
-957 EANNGSNISVNANK
+957 
-971 GQNNIKASDTAISV
+971 
-985 NKNNIDK
+985 
-992 DIATTSTNT
+992 
-1001 VVKVTGKNNII
+1001 
-1012 NATTAIDNI
+1012 
-1021 DDGNVEIIASENNSI
+1021 
-1036 NGLVHAENKANT
+1036 
-1048 KIQGKINYLKNDKD
+1048 
-1062 NAIESNN
+1062 
-1069 ANVLVQG
+1069 
-1076 SENIIEATKG
+1076 
-1086 ISSIDKSE
+1086 
-1094 VKLQATDS
+1094 
-1102 NVINA
+1102 
-1107 KNFGIYTKEE
+1107 
-1117 GVVNLN
+1117 
-1123 ATNANNTVYI
+1123 
-1133 DNGYGISSNNSSINI
+1133 
-1148 DSQSGNNSIEVGQ
+1148 
-1161 GIAIEANNGSN
+1161 
-1172 ISVNA
+1172 
-1177 NKGQNNIK
+1177 
-1185 ASDTAISVNKN
+1185 
-1196 NIDKDI
+1196 
-1202 ATTSTNTVIKVTGKN
+1202 
-1217 NIINA
+1217 
-1222 VTAIDNIDGGNV
+1222 
-1234 EIIASEN
+1234 
-1241 NSIDGLVNVENKAN
+1241 
-1255 TKIQGKINYLKN
+1255 
-1267 DKDNAVES
+1267 
-1275 NNANILVQGSEN
+1275 
-1287 IIEAAKGIS
+1287 
-1296 SIDKSEVKLQAT
+1296 
-1308 DSNVINA
+1308 
-1315 KNFGIYTKEEG
+1315 
-1326 VVNLNATNANNT
+1326 
-1338 VYIDNGYGI
+1338 
-1347 SSNNSSINI
+1347 
-1356 DSQSG
+1356 
-1361 NNSIEVGQGIAIEA
+1361 
-1375 NNGSN
+1375 
-1380 ISVNANKGQN
+1380 
-1390 NIKASDTAISVNK
+1390 
-1403 NNIDKDIATTS
+1403 
-1414 TNTVIKVTGKNN
+1414 
-1426 IINAVTAIDN
+1426 
-1436 IDGGNVE
+1436 
-1443 IIASENNSID
+1443 
-1453 GLVNVENKANTKIQ
+1453 
-1467 GKVNYLKNDKDN
+1467 
-1479 AIESNNAN
+1479 
-1487 VLVQGSENII
+1487 
-1497 EATKGISSIDK
+1497 
-1508 SEVKLQA
+1508 
-1515 TDSNVINA
+1515 
-1523 KNFGIYTKEEG
+1523 
-1534 VVNLNATN
+1534 
-1542 ANNTVYVETGY
+1542 
-1553 GISGNDSAINI
+1553 
-1564 NSQSGNNS
+1564 
-1572 IEVTQGIAIEANN
+1572 
-1585 GSNISLNANKGQNN
+1585 
-1599 IKASDIAISVN
+1599 
-1610 KNNIDKDI
+1610 
-1618 ANISTDTAV
+1618 
-1627 KITGKDN
+1627 
-1634 IINATTAIDN
+1634 
-1644 IDDGNVEIIAS
+1644 GNVEIIAS

>member
-101 GNTSQG
+101 GNTLQG
-107 SSSLIDIKT
+107 SRSLIDIKT

-164 YDVNNSIIN
+164 YDVNNSIMN

-200 LFNNYGINIKNSQL
+200 LFNNYGINVKNSQL

-454 NILEGI
+454 NTLEGI

-472 LQATDSN
+472 LQAIDSN
-479 VINAKNFGIY
+479 VINAKEFGIY
-489 TKEEGVVNLNA
+489 TKEQGVVSLNA
-500 TNANNTVYVETGY
+500 TNANNTVYVDGGY

-531 SIEVTQGIAIEANNG
+531 SIEVA
-546 SNISLNANKGQN
+546 
-558 NIKASDIAI
+558 
-567 SVNKNNI
+567 
-574 DKDIAITSTN
+574 
-584 TVVKIAGKDNIINA
+584 
-598 TTAIDNINGGNV
+598 
-610 EIIASENNSIDGL
+610 
-623 VNVENKANT
+623 
-632 KIQGKIN
+632 
-639 YLKNDKDNAVESN
+639 
-652 NANILVQGSENII
+652 
-665 EAAKGISSI
+665 
-674 DKSEVKLQATDSN
+674 
-687 VINAKNFGIYTKE
+687 
-700 EGVVNLN
+700 
-707 ATNANNT
+707 
-714 VYIDNGY
+714 
-721 GISSNN
+721 
-727 SSINI
+727 
-732 DSQSGNNS
+732 
-740 IEVGQGIAIEANN
+740 
-753 GSNISVNANKGQ
+753 
-765 NNIKASDT
+765 
-773 AISVNKNNI
+773 
-782 DKDIAITSTN
+782 
-792 TVVKIAG
+792 
-799 KDNIINATTAIDN
+799 
-812 INGGNVEI
+812 
-820 IASENNSIDGLVNV
+820 
-834 ENKANTKIQGKINYL
+834 
-849 KNDKDNAVES
+849 
-859 NNANILVQG
+859 
-868 SENIIE
+868 
-874 AAKGISSID
+874 
-883 KSEVKLQATDS
+883 
-894 NVINAKNFGIY
+894 
-905 TKEEG
+905 
-910 VVNLNATNANNTVY
+910 
-924 IDNGYGISSNN
+924 
-935 SSINID
+935 
-941 SQSGNNSIEVG
+941 

-1012 NATTAIDNI
+1012 NAITAIDNI
-1021 DDGNVEIIASENNSI
+1021 DSGNAEIIASENNSI
-1036 NGLVHAENKANT
+1036 EGLVNAENKSNA

-1076 SENIIEATKG
+1076 NENIIEATKG
-1086 ISSIDKSE
+1086 ISTVNNGI
-1094 VKLQATDS
+1094 VNLQST
-1102 NVINA
+1102 NRNIIKA
-1107 KNFGIYTKEE
+1107 KEFGVYTKENSQ
-1117 GVVNLN
+1117 VNLN
-1123 ATNANNTVYI
+1123 AINA
-1133 DNGYGISSNNSSINI
+1133 DNIIYVDAGYGISGNNSAINI
-1148 DSQSGNNSIEVGQ
+1148 DSQSGNNSIEITQ
-1161 GIAIEANNGSN
+1161 GIAIEANNGNN

-1202 ATTSTNTVIKVTGKN
+1202 ATTSTNTVVKVTGKN

-1222 VTAIDNIDGGNV
+1222 ITAIDNIDGGNV

-1241 NSIDGLVNVENKAN
+1241 NSINGLV
-1255 TKIQGKINYLKN
+1255 
-1267 DKDNAVES
+1267 
-1275 NNANILVQGSEN
+1275 
-1287 IIEAAKGIS
+1287 
-1296 SIDKSEVKLQAT
+1296 
-1308 DSNVINA
+1308 
-1315 KNFGIYTKEEG
+1315 
-1326 VVNLNATNANNT
+1326 
-1338 VYIDNGYGI
+1338 
-1347 SSNNSSINI
+1347 
-1356 DSQSG
+1356 
-1361 NNSIEVGQGIAIEA
+1361 
-1375 NNGSN
+1375 
-1380 ISVNANKGQN
+1380 
-1390 NIKASDTAISVNK
+1390 
-1403 NNIDKDIATTS
+1403 
-1414 TNTVIKVTGKNN
+1414 
-1426 IINAVTAIDN
+1426 
-1436 IDGGNVE
+1436 
-1443 IIASENNSID
+1443 
-1453 GLVNVENKANTKIQ
+1453 
-1467 GKVNYLKNDKDN
+1467 
-1479 AIESNNAN
+1479 
-1487 VLVQGSENII
+1487 
-1497 EATKGISSIDK
+1497 
-1508 SEVKLQA
+1508 
-1515 TDSNVINA
+1515 
-1523 KNFGIYTKEEG
+1523 
-1534 VVNLNATN
+1534 
-1542 ANNTVYVETGY
+1542 
-1553 GISGNDSAINI
+1553 
-1564 NSQSGNNS
+1564 
-1572 IEVTQGIAIEANN
+1572 
-1585 GSNISLNANKGQNN
+1585 
-1599 IKASDIAISVN
+1599 
-1610 KNNIDKDI
+1610 
-1618 ANISTDTAV
+1618 
-1627 KITGKDN
+1627 
-1634 IINATTAIDN
+1634 
-1644 IDDGNVEIIAS
+1644 
-1655 ENNSIDGLIHA
+1655 HA
-1666 KNKANTKIQGKV
+1666 ENKANTKIQGKV

-1687 SIIWADA
+1687 SVIWADD

-1714 LANNDINNLNQGI
+1714 LANNDMNNLNQGV
-1727 ITASFGQNSVIKG
+1727 ITASFGQNSVVKG

-1755 NSNDDISGLIIEGN
+1755 NSNDDVSGLIIEGN

-1817 DFNNKSRWNVVRQSF
+1817 DFNNKSRWNVVGQSF
-1832 ISKINTKENNII
+1832 ISNINTKENNII

-1890 NYNVILANA
+1890 NYNVILVNA

-1942 EDYDVNNEENTLYN
+1942 EDYDVNNEENILYN

-2057 NMYELGYDKLFLRDN
+2057 NMYELGYDKLFLRDD

-2132 IAGTKKLN
+2132 VFDTEKLN
-2140 LIKGNYDNDVFSASA
+2140 LIKGNYDNDVFSTSV
-2155 EYGYMK
+2155 EYGYMQ

-2178 KVTGADYITNQNTNV
+2178 KVTGADYTTNQNTNV

-2199 SIIGRAGFKLGKNFG
+2199 SIIGRAGFKLGRNFG

>member
-18 MVVFTPTWASQET
+18 MVVFTPAWASQET
-31 KNTITSS
+31 KNTITSP
-38 SIEVSDGS
+38 SIEVSDGD
-46 IKNIVN
+46 IKNVVN
-52 DDINI
+52 DDTNI
-57 IDTNVR
+57 IDTNVN
-63 DEYGIFSNNGGKLN
+63 DEYGIFSDNGGKLN

-101 GNTSQG
+101 GNISQG
-107 SSSLIDIKT
+107 NNSSINIKAV
-116 INDINIDNTAQEL
+116 NDINIDNTAQEL
-129 EQINAINAKDN
+129 AQINAINVKDN
-140 ANLNLLSK
+140 ASLNLLSK

-155 SNLNINRRL
+155 SNLNINSL
-164 YDVNNSIIN
+164 LSNLNNSIIN
-173 VENNSALKLDA
+173 VENNSVLTLNAE
-184 KNMNINSTI
+184 NININSTI
-193 TDSYGQR
+193 TASYKQS
-200 LFNNYGINIKNSQL
+200 LFNNYGINVKNSQL
-214 NINNQENMQINSTIS
+214 NINNQENMHINSTIS

-381 NAVGTGI
+381 NAIGTGI
-388 LSFSNGNI
+388 LSFSNGDIN
-396 KLNALNGNNAFTS
+396 LNALNGNNAFTS

-472 LQATDSN
+472 LQVIDSN
-479 VINAKNFGIY
+479 TINAKEFGIY
-489 TKEEGVVNLNA
+489 TKEQGVVNLNA
-500 TNANNTVYVETGY
+500 TNANNTVYVENGY
-513 GISGND
+513 GISGNN

-531 SIEVTQGIAIEANNG
+531 SIEVAQGIAIEANNG

-574 DKDIAITSTN
+574 DKDIA
-584 TVVKIAGKDNIINA
+584 
-598 TTAIDNINGGNV
+598 
-610 EIIASENNSIDGL
+610 
-623 VNVENKANT
+623 
-632 KIQGKIN
+632 
-639 YLKNDKDNAVESN
+639 
-652 NANILVQGSENII
+652 
-665 EAAKGISSI
+665 
-674 DKSEVKLQATDSN
+674 
-687 VINAKNFGIYTKE
+687 
-700 EGVVNLN
+700 
-707 ATNANNT
+707 
-714 VYIDNGY
+714 
-721 GISSNN
+721 
-727 SSINI
+727 
-732 DSQSGNNS
+732 
-740 IEVGQGIAIEANN
+740 
-753 GSNISVNANKGQ
+753 
-765 NNIKASDT
+765 
-773 AISVNKNNI
+773 
-782 DKDIAITSTN
+782 
-792 TVVKIAG
+792 
-799 KDNIINATTAIDN
+799 
-812 INGGNVEI
+812 
-820 IASENNSIDGLVNV
+820 
-834 ENKANTKIQGKINYL
+834 
-849 KNDKDNAVES
+849 
-859 NNANILVQG
+859 
-868 SENIIE
+868 
-874 AAKGISSID
+874 
-883 KSEVKLQATDS
+883 
-894 NVINAKNFGIY
+894 
-905 TKEEG
+905 
-910 VVNLNATNANNTVY
+910 
-924 IDNGYGISSNN
+924 
-935 SSINID
+935 
-941 SQSGNNSIEVG
+941 
-952 QGIAI
+952 
-957 EANNGSNISVNANK
+957 
-971 GQNNIKASDTAISV
+971 
-985 NKNNIDK
+985 
-992 DIATTSTNT
+992 TTSTNT
-1001 VVKVTGKNNII
+1001 V
-1012 NATTAIDNI
+1012 
-1021 DDGNVEIIASENNSI
+1021 
-1036 NGLVHAENKANT
+1036 
-1048 KIQGKINYLKNDKD
+1048 
-1062 NAIESNN
+1062 
-1069 ANVLVQG
+1069 
-1076 SENIIEATKG
+1076 
-1086 ISSIDKSE
+1086 
-1094 VKLQATDS
+1094 
-1102 NVINA
+1102 
-1107 KNFGIYTKEE
+1107 
-1117 GVVNLN
+1117 
-1123 ATNANNTVYI
+1123 
-1133 DNGYGISSNNSSINI
+1133 
-1148 DSQSGNNSIEVGQ
+1148 
-1161 GIAIEANNGSN
+1161 
-1172 ISVNA
+1172 
-1177 NKGQNNIK
+1177 
-1185 ASDTAISVNKN
+1185 
-1196 NIDKDI
+1196 
-1202 ATTSTNTVIKVTGKN
+1202 
-1217 NIINA
+1217 
-1222 VTAIDNIDGGNV
+1222 
-1234 EIIASEN
+1234 
-1241 NSIDGLVNVENKAN
+1241 
-1255 TKIQGKINYLKN
+1255 
-1267 DKDNAVES
+1267 
-1275 NNANILVQGSEN
+1275 
-1287 IIEAAKGIS
+1287 
-1296 SIDKSEVKLQAT
+1296 
-1308 DSNVINA
+1308 
-1315 KNFGIYTKEEG
+1315 
-1326 VVNLNATNANNT
+1326 
-1338 VYIDNGYGI
+1338 
-1347 SSNNSSINI
+1347 
-1356 DSQSG
+1356 
-1361 NNSIEVGQGIAIEA
+1361 
-1375 NNGSN
+1375 
-1380 ISVNANKGQN
+1380 
-1390 NIKASDTAISVNK
+1390 
-1403 NNIDKDIATTS
+1403 
-1414 TNTVIKVTGKNN
+1414 
-1426 IINAVTAIDN
+1426 
-1436 IDGGNVE
+1436 
-1443 IIASENNSID
+1443 
-1453 GLVNVENKANTKIQ
+1453 
-1467 GKVNYLKNDKDN
+1467 
-1479 AIESNNAN
+1479 
-1487 VLVQGSENII
+1487 
-1497 EATKGISSIDK
+1497 
-1508 SEVKLQA
+1508 
-1515 TDSNVINA
+1515 
-1523 KNFGIYTKEEG
+1523 
-1534 VVNLNATN
+1534 
-1542 ANNTVYVETGY
+1542 
-1553 GISGNDSAINI
+1553 
-1564 NSQSGNNS
+1564 
-1572 IEVTQGIAIEANN
+1572 
-1585 GSNISLNANKGQNN
+1585 
-1599 IKASDIAISVN
+1599 
-1610 KNNIDKDI
+1610 
-1618 ANISTDTAV
+1618 V

-1644 IDDGNVEIIAS
+1644 IDGGNIEIIAS
-1655 ENNSIDGLIHA
+1655 ENNSINGLVHA
-1666 KNKANTKIQGKV
+1666 KNKANTKIQGKI

-1687 SIIWADA
+1687 SVIWADD

-1755 NSNDDISGLIIEGN
+1755 NSNDDVSGLIIEGN

-1817 DFNNKSRWNVVRQSF
+1817 DFNNKSRWNVVGQSF

-1899 VTKNDIG
+1899 VTKKDIG

-1968 PGNDII
+1968 PGNNII
-1974 NNIFGNNEDAV
+1974 NNIFGNNENAV

-2121 LKWGHLENDFE
+2121 LKWGHLENNFE
-2132 IAGTKKLN
+2132 VFDTEKLN
-2140 LIKGNYDNDVFSASA
+2140 LIKGNYDNDVYSASA

-2178 KVTGADYITNQNTNV
+2178 KVTGADYTTNQNTNV

-2199 SIIGRAGFKLGKNFG
+2199 SIIGRAGFKLGRNFG

>member
-18 MVVFTPTWASQET
+18 MVVFTPTWASQEI

-200 LFNNYGINIKNSQL
+200 LFNNYGINVKNSQL

-489 TKEEGVVNLNA
+489 TKEEGVVSLNA

-513 GISGND
+513 GISGNN

-531 SIEVTQGIAIEANNG
+531 SIEVAQGIAIEANNG

-558 NIKASDIAI
+558 NIKASDTAI

-574 DKDIAITSTN
+574 DKDIATTSTN
-584 TVVKIAGKDNIINA
+584 TVVKVTGKNNIINA
-598 TTAIDNINGGNV
+598 ITAIDNIDGGNV
-610 EIIASENNSIDGL
+610 EIIASENNSINGL

-639 YLKNDKDNAVESN
+639 YLKNDKDNAIESN
-652 NANILVQGSENII
+652 NANVLVQGNENIIEATKGISNVNNGIVNLQSTNSNIIKTKEYGVYTKENSQVKLNATNADNIVYVETGYGISGNNSAININSQSGNNSIEVAQGIAIEANNGSNISLNANKGQNNIKASDTAISVNKNNIDKDIATTSTNTVIKVTGKDNIINATTAIDNIDGGNVEIIASENNSIDGLVNVENKANIKIQGKINYLKNDKDNAIESNNANVFVQGSENII
-665 EAAKGISSI
+665 EATKGISSI

-700 EGVVNLN
+700 EGVVSLN

-714 VYIDNGY
+714 VYVETGY
-721 GISSNN
+721 GISGNN
-727 SSINI
+727 SAINI
-732 DSQSGNNS
+732 NSQSGNNS
-740 IEVGQGIAIEANN
+740 IEVAQGIAIEANN
-753 GSNISVNANKGQ
+753 GSNIS
-765 NNIKASDT
+765 
-773 AISVNKNNI
+773 
-782 DKDIAITSTN
+782 
-792 TVVKIAG
+792 
-799 KDNIINATTAIDN
+799 
-812 INGGNVEI
+812 
-820 IASENNSIDGLVNV
+820 L
-834 ENKANTKIQGKINYL
+834 
-849 KNDKDNAVES
+849 
-859 NNANILVQG
+859 
-868 SENIIE
+868 
-874 AAKGISSID
+874 
-883 KSEVKLQATDS
+883 
-894 NVINAKNFGIY
+894 
-905 TKEEG
+905 
-910 VVNLNATNANNTVY
+910 
-924 IDNGYGISSNN
+924 
-935 SSINID
+935 
-941 SQSGNNSIEVG
+941 
-952 QGIAI
+952 
-957 EANNGSNISVNANK
+957 NANK

-1036 NGLVHAENKANT
+1036 NGLVHAE
-1048 KIQGKINYLKNDKD
+1048 
-1062 NAIESNN
+1062 
-1069 ANVLVQG
+1069 
-1076 SENIIEATKG
+1076 
-1086 ISSIDKSE
+1086 
-1094 VKLQATDS
+1094 
-1102 NVINA
+1102 
-1107 KNFGIYTKEE
+1107 
-1117 GVVNLN
+1117 
-1123 ATNANNTVYI
+1123 
-1133 DNGYGISSNNSSINI
+1133 
-1148 DSQSGNNSIEVGQ
+1148 
-1161 GIAIEANNGSN
+1161 
-1172 ISVNA
+1172 
-1177 NKGQNNIK
+1177 
-1185 ASDTAISVNKN
+1185 
-1196 NIDKDI
+1196 
-1202 ATTSTNTVIKVTGKN
+1202 
-1217 NIINA
+1217 
-1222 VTAIDNIDGGNV
+1222 
-1234 EIIASEN
+1234 
-1241 NSIDGLVNVENKAN
+1241 
-1255 TKIQGKINYLKN
+1255 
-1267 DKDNAVES
+1267 
-1275 NNANILVQGSEN
+1275 
-1287 IIEAAKGIS
+1287 
-1296 SIDKSEVKLQAT
+1296 
-1308 DSNVINA
+1308 
-1315 KNFGIYTKEEG
+1315 
-1326 VVNLNATNANNT
+1326 
-1338 VYIDNGYGI
+1338 
-1347 SSNNSSINI
+1347 
-1356 DSQSG
+1356 
-1361 NNSIEVGQGIAIEA
+1361 
-1375 NNGSN
+1375 
-1380 ISVNANKGQN
+1380 
-1390 NIKASDTAISVNK
+1390 
-1403 NNIDKDIATTS
+1403 
-1414 TNTVIKVTGKNN
+1414 
-1426 IINAVTAIDN
+1426 
-1436 IDGGNVE
+1436 
-1443 IIASENNSID
+1443 
-1453 GLVNVENKANTKIQ
+1453 
-1467 GKVNYLKNDKDN
+1467 
-1479 AIESNNAN
+1479 
-1487 VLVQGSENII
+1487 
-1497 EATKGISSIDK
+1497 
-1508 SEVKLQA
+1508 
-1515 TDSNVINA
+1515 
-1523 KNFGIYTKEEG
+1523 
-1534 VVNLNATN
+1534 
-1542 ANNTVYVETGY
+1542 
-1553 GISGNDSAINI
+1553 
-1564 NSQSGNNS
+1564 
-1572 IEVTQGIAIEANN
+1572 
-1585 GSNISLNANKGQNN
+1585 
-1599 IKASDIAISVN
+1599 
-1610 KNNIDKDI
+1610 
-1618 ANISTDTAV
+1618 
-1627 KITGKDN
+1627 
-1634 IINATTAIDN
+1634 
-1644 IDDGNVEIIAS
+1644 
-1655 ENNSIDGLIHA
+1655 
-1666 KNKANTKIQGKV
+1666 NKANTKIQGKV

-2082 YMKGSTSYDDIA
+2082 YMKGSTAYDDIA

-2199 SIIGRAGFKLGKNFG
+2199 SIIGRAGFKLGRNFG

>member
-1 MKKKLI
+1 
-7 KRAIFFMISCN
+7 MISCN
-18 MVVFTPTWASQET
+18 MVVFTPTWASQEI

-107 SSSLIDIKT
+107 SRSLIDIKT

-173 VENNSALKLDA
+173 VENNSSLKLDA

-200 LFNNYGINIKNSQL
+200 LFNNYGINVKNSQL
-214 NINNQENMQINSTIS
+214 NINNQENMHINSTIS

-351 IVTSDY
+351 IITSDY

-362 SYADD
+362 SYADS
-367 KQSNITLNANNNIV
+367 KKSNITLNANNNIV

-396 KLNALNGNNAFTS
+396 NLNALNGNNVFTS

-415 LMDNSQVNLKAD
+415 LMDNSQVNLKAN

-454 NILEGI
+454 NVIEGI
-460 EGISSIDKSEVK
+460 EGISSINKSEVK

-479 VINAKNFGIY
+479 VINAKEFGIY
-489 TKEEGVVNLNA
+489 TKEQGEANLNA
-500 TNANNTVYVETGY
+500 TNANNSVYVENGY

-519 SAININSQSGNN
+519 SAINIDSQLGNN
-531 SIEVTQGIAIEANNG
+531 SVEVTKGIAIEANNG
-546 SNISLNANKGQN
+546 SNIS
-558 NIKASDIAI
+558 I
-567 SVNKNNI
+567 
-574 DKDIAITSTN
+574 
-584 TVVKIAGKDNIINA
+584 
-598 TTAIDNINGGNV
+598 
-610 EIIASENNSIDGL
+610 
-623 VNVENKANT
+623 
-632 KIQGKIN
+632 
-639 YLKNDKDNAVESN
+639 
-652 NANILVQGSENII
+652 
-665 EAAKGISSI
+665 
-674 DKSEVKLQATDSN
+674 
-687 VINAKNFGIYTKE
+687 
-700 EGVVNLN
+700 
-707 ATNANNT
+707 
-714 VYIDNGY
+714 
-721 GISSNN
+721 
-727 SSINI
+727 
-732 DSQSGNNS
+732 
-740 IEVGQGIAIEANN
+740 
-753 GSNISVNANKGQ
+753 NANKGQ

-782 DKDIAITSTN
+782 DKNIATTRTD
-792 TVVKIAG
+792 TVVKITG

-812 INGGNVEI
+812 I
-820 IASENNSIDGLVNV
+820 
-834 ENKANTKIQGKINYL
+834 
-849 KNDKDNAVES
+849 
-859 NNANILVQG
+859 
-868 SENIIE
+868 
-874 AAKGISSID
+874 
-883 KSEVKLQATDS
+883 DS
-894 NVINAKNFGIY
+894 
-905 TKEEG
+905 
-910 VVNLNATNANNTVY
+910 
-924 IDNGYGISSNN
+924 
-935 SSINID
+935 
-941 SQSGNNSIEVG
+941 
-952 QGIAI
+952 
-957 EANNGSNISVNANK
+957 
-971 GQNNIKASDTAISV
+971 
-985 NKNNIDK
+985 
-992 DIATTSTNT
+992 
-1001 VVKVTGKNNII
+1001 
-1012 NATTAIDNI
+1012 
-1021 DDGNVEIIASENNSI
+1021 GNVEIIASENNSI

-1123 ATNANNTVYI
+1123 ATNANNTVY
-1133 DNGYGISSNNSSINI
+1133 
-1148 DSQSGNNSIEVGQ
+1148 
-1161 GIAIEANNGSN
+1161 
-1172 ISVNA
+1172 
-1177 NKGQNNIK
+1177 
-1185 ASDTAISVNKN
+1185 
-1196 NIDKDI
+1196 
-1202 ATTSTNTVIKVTGKN
+1202 
-1217 NIINA
+1217 
-1222 VTAIDNIDGGNV
+1222 
-1234 EIIASEN
+1234 
-1241 NSIDGLVNVENKAN
+1241 
-1255 TKIQGKINYLKN
+1255 
-1267 DKDNAVES
+1267 
-1275 NNANILVQGSEN
+1275 
-1287 IIEAAKGIS
+1287 
-1296 SIDKSEVKLQAT
+1296 
-1308 DSNVINA
+1308 
-1315 KNFGIYTKEEG
+1315 
-1326 VVNLNATNANNT
+1326 
-1338 VYIDNGYGI
+1338 
-1347 SSNNSSINI
+1347 
-1356 DSQSG
+1356 
-1361 NNSIEVGQGIAIEA
+1361 
-1375 NNGSN
+1375 
-1380 ISVNANKGQN
+1380 
-1390 NIKASDTAISVNK
+1390 
-1403 NNIDKDIATTS
+1403 
-1414 TNTVIKVTGKNN
+1414 
-1426 IINAVTAIDN
+1426 
-1436 IDGGNVE
+1436 
-1443 IIASENNSID
+1443 
-1453 GLVNVENKANTKIQ
+1453 
-1467 GKVNYLKNDKDN
+1467 
-1479 AIESNNAN
+1479 
-1487 VLVQGSENII
+1487 
-1497 EATKGISSIDK
+1497 
-1508 SEVKLQA
+1508 
-1515 TDSNVINA
+1515 
-1523 KNFGIYTKEEG
+1523 
-1534 VVNLNATN
+1534 
-1542 ANNTVYVETGY
+1542 VETGY

-1572 IEVTQGIAIEANN
+1572 IEVAQGIAIEANN
-1585 GSNISLNANKGQNN
+1585 GRNISLNANKGQNN
-1599 IKASDIAISVN
+1599 IKASDSAISVN

-1618 ANISTDTAV
+1618 ATTRTDTIV
-1627 KITGKDN
+1627 RIIGKDN
-1634 IINATTAIDN
+1634 IINAVTAIDN
-1644 IDDGNVEIIAS
+1644 IDGGNVEIIAR
-1655 ENNSIDGLIHA
+1655 ENNSIDGLVHA
-1666 KNKANTKIQGKV
+1666 ENKANTKIQGKV

-1687 SIIWADA
+1687 SVIWADD
-1694 GTIDITGTSIIQANS
+1694 GNIDIMGTSIIQANS

-1714 LANNDINNLNQGI
+1714 LANNDMNNLNQGI

-1755 NSNDDISGLIIEGN
+1755 NSNDDVSGLIIEGN

-1775 GNISLDIGNNSLIT
+1775 GNISLDIGNNSLIA

-1794 YSYLADLNNQNLK
+1794 YSYLADLNNRNLK

-1817 DFNNKSRWNVVRQSF
+1817 DFNNKSRWNVVGQSF

-1844 DMVGYNTENKPHSLM
+1844 DMVGYNKENKPHSLM

-1890 NYNVILANA
+1890 NYNVILVNA

-1942 EDYDVNNEENTLYN
+1942 EDYDVNNGENTLYN

-1968 PGNDII
+1968 PGNNII

-1998 NAGKTI
+1998 SAGKTI

-2057 NMYELGYDKLFLRDN
+2057 NMYELGYDKLFLRDD
-2072 GQERLGLAFD
+2072 GQERLGLTFD

-2121 LKWGHLENDFE
+2121 FKWGHLENNFE
-2132 IAGTKKLN
+2132 VFDTEKLN
-2140 LIKGNYDNDVFSASA
+2140 LIKGNYDNDVYSASA

-2178 KVTGADYITNQNTNV
+2178 KVTGADYTTNQNTNV

-2199 SIIGRAGFKLGKNFG
+2199 SIIGRAGFKLGRNFG

>member
-1 MKKKLI
+1 
-7 KRAIFFMISCN
+7 MISCN
-18 MVVFTPTWASQET
+18 MVVFTPTWASQEI

-107 SSSLIDIKT
+107 SRSLIDIKT

-173 VENNSALKLDA
+173 VENNSSLKLDA

-200 LFNNYGINIKNSQL
+200 LFNNYGINVKNSQL
-214 NINNQENMQINSTIS
+214 NINNQENMHINSTIS

-351 IVTSDY
+351 IITSDY

-362 SYADD
+362 SYADS
-367 KQSNITLNANNNIV
+367 KKSNITLNANNNIV

-396 KLNALNGNNAFTS
+396 NLNALNGNNVFTS

-415 LMDNSQVNLKAD
+415 LMDNSQVNLKAN

-454 NILEGI
+454 NVI
-460 EGISSIDKSEVK
+460 EGISSINKSEVK

-479 VINAKNFGIY
+479 VINAKEFGIY
-489 TKEEGVVNLNA
+489 TKEQGEANLNA
-500 TNANNTVYVETGY
+500 TNANNSVYVENGY

-519 SAININSQSGNN
+519 SAINIDSQLGNN
-531 SIEVTQGIAIEANNG
+531 SVEVTQGIAIEANNG
-546 SNISLNANKGQN
+546 SNIS
-558 NIKASDIAI
+558 I
-567 SVNKNNI
+567 
-574 DKDIAITSTN
+574 
-584 TVVKIAGKDNIINA
+584 
-598 TTAIDNINGGNV
+598 
-610 EIIASENNSIDGL
+610 
-623 VNVENKANT
+623 
-632 KIQGKIN
+632 
-639 YLKNDKDNAVESN
+639 
-652 NANILVQGSENII
+652 
-665 EAAKGISSI
+665 
-674 DKSEVKLQATDSN
+674 
-687 VINAKNFGIYTKE
+687 
-700 EGVVNLN
+700 
-707 ATNANNT
+707 
-714 VYIDNGY
+714 
-721 GISSNN
+721 
-727 SSINI
+727 
-732 DSQSGNNS
+732 
-740 IEVGQGIAIEANN
+740 
-753 GSNISVNANKGQ
+753 NANKGQ

-782 DKDIAITSTN
+782 DKDITTISTD
-792 TVVKIAG
+792 TAVKIAG
-799 KDNIINATTAIDN
+799 KDNIINAT
-812 INGGNVEI
+812 
-820 IASENNSIDGLVNV
+820 
-834 ENKANTKIQGKINYL
+834 
-849 KNDKDNAVES
+849 
-859 NNANILVQG
+859 
-868 SENIIE
+868 
-874 AAKGISSID
+874 
-883 KSEVKLQATDS
+883 
-894 NVINAKNFGIY
+894 
-905 TKEEG
+905 
-910 VVNLNATNANNTVY
+910 
-924 IDNGYGISSNN
+924 
-935 SSINID
+935 
-941 SQSGNNSIEVG
+941 
-952 QGIAI
+952 
-957 EANNGSNISVNANK
+957 
-971 GQNNIKASDTAISV
+971 
-985 NKNNIDK
+985 
-992 DIATTSTNT
+992 
-1001 VVKVTGKNNII
+1001 
-1012 NATTAIDNI
+1012 
-1021 DDGNVEIIASENNSI
+1021 
-1036 NGLVHAENKANT
+1036 
-1048 KIQGKINYLKNDKD
+1048 
-1062 NAIESNN
+1062 
-1069 ANVLVQG
+1069 
-1076 SENIIEATKG
+1076 
-1086 ISSIDKSE
+1086 
-1094 VKLQATDS
+1094 
-1102 NVINA
+1102 
-1107 KNFGIYTKEE
+1107 
-1117 GVVNLN
+1117 
-1123 ATNANNTVYI
+1123 
-1133 DNGYGISSNNSSINI
+1133 
-1148 DSQSGNNSIEVGQ
+1148 
-1161 GIAIEANNGSN
+1161 
-1172 ISVNA
+1172 
-1177 NKGQNNIK
+1177 
-1185 ASDTAISVNKN
+1185 
-1196 NIDKDI
+1196 
-1202 ATTSTNTVIKVTGKN
+1202 
-1217 NIINA
+1217 
-1222 VTAIDNIDGGNV
+1222 TAIDNIDGGNV

-1267 DKDNAVES
+1267 DKDNA
-1275 NNANILVQGSEN
+1275 
-1287 IIEAAKGIS
+1287 
-1296 SIDKSEVKLQAT
+1296 
-1308 DSNVINA
+1308 
-1315 KNFGIYTKEEG
+1315 
-1326 VVNLNATNANNT
+1326 
-1338 VYIDNGYGI
+1338 
-1347 SSNNSSINI
+1347 
-1356 DSQSG
+1356 
-1361 NNSIEVGQGIAIEA
+1361 
-1375 NNGSN
+1375 
-1380 ISVNANKGQN
+1380 
-1390 NIKASDTAISVNK
+1390 
-1403 NNIDKDIATTS
+1403 
-1414 TNTVIKVTGKNN
+1414 
-1426 IINAVTAIDN
+1426 
-1436 IDGGNVE
+1436 
-1443 IIASENNSID
+1443 
-1453 GLVNVENKANTKIQ
+1453 
-1467 GKVNYLKNDKDN
+1467 
-1479 AIESNNAN
+1479 IESNNAN
-1487 VLVQGSENII
+1487 VFVQGSENII

-1572 IEVTQGIAIEANN
+1572 IEVAQGIAIEANN
-1585 GSNISLNANKGQNN
+1585 GRNISLNANKGQNN
-1599 IKASDIAISVN
+1599 IKASDSAISVN

-1618 ANISTDTAV
+1618 ATTRTDTIV
-1627 KITGKDN
+1627 RIIGKDN
-1634 IINATTAIDN
+1634 IINAVTAIDN
-1644 IDDGNVEIIAS
+1644 IDGGNVEIIAR
-1655 ENNSIDGLIHA
+1655 ENNSIDGLVHA
-1666 KNKANTKIQGKV
+1666 ENKANTKIQGKV

-1687 SIIWADA
+1687 SVIWADD
-1694 GTIDITGTSIIQANS
+1694 GNIDIMGTSIIQANS

-1714 LANNDINNLNQGI
+1714 LANNDMNNLNQGI

-1755 NSNDDISGLIIEGN
+1755 NSNDDVSGLIIEGN

-1775 GNISLDIGNNSLIT
+1775 GNISLDIGNNSLIA

-1794 YSYLADLNNQNLK
+1794 YSYLADLNNRNLK

-1817 DFNNKSRWNVVRQSF
+1817 DFNNKSRWNVVGQSF

-1844 DMVGYNTENKPHSLM
+1844 DMVGYNKENKPHSLM

-1890 NYNVILANA
+1890 NYNVILVNA

-1942 EDYDVNNEENTLYN
+1942 EDYDVNNGENTLYN

-1968 PGNDII
+1968 PGNNII

-2057 NMYELGYDKLFLRDN
+2057 NMYELGYDKLFLRDD
-2072 GQERLGLAFD
+2072 GQERLGLTFD

-2121 LKWGHLENDFE
+2121 FKWGHLENNFE
-2132 IAGTKKLN
+2132 VFDTEKLN
-2140 LIKGNYDNDVFSASA
+2140 LIKGNYDNDVYSASA

-2178 KVTGADYITNQNTNV
+2178 KVTGADYTTNQNTNV

-2199 SIIGRAGFKLGKNFG
+2199 SIIGRAGFKLGRNFG

>member
-1 MKKKLI
+1 MKKRLL

-18 MVVFTPTWASQET
+18 IVIFTPAWASQET
-31 KNTITSS
+31 KNTITSP
-38 SIEVSDGS
+38 SIEVSDGD
-46 IKNIVN
+46 IKNVVN

-57 IDTNVR
+57 IDTNVN
-63 DEYGIFSNNGGKLN
+63 DEYGIFSDNGGKLN

-101 GNTSQG
+101 GNISQG
-107 SSSLIDIKT
+107 NNSSINIKAV
-116 INDINIDNTAQEL
+116 NDINIDNTAQEL
-129 EQINAINAKDN
+129 AQINAINVKDN
-140 ANLNLLSK
+140 ASLNLLSK

-155 SNLNINRRL
+155 SNLNINSL
-164 YDVNNSIIN
+164 LSNLNNSIIN
-173 VENNSALKLDA
+173 VENNSVLTLNAE
-184 KNMNINSTI
+184 NININSTI
-193 TDSYGQR
+193 TASYKQS
-200 LFNNYGINIKNSQL
+200 LFNNYGINVKNSQL
-214 NINNQENMQINSTIS
+214 NINNQENMHINSTIS

-460 EGISSIDKSEVK
+460 EGISSIDKSKVK
-472 LQATDSN
+472 LQAIDSN
-479 VINAKNFGIY
+479 TINAKEFGIY
-489 TKEEGVVNLNA
+489 TKEQGVVNLNA
-500 TNANNTVYVETGY
+500 TDANNTVYVENGY
-513 GISGND
+513 GISGNA

-531 SIEVTQGIAIEANNG
+531 SIEVAQGIAIEANNG
-546 SNISLNANKGQN
+546 SNISL
-558 NIKASDIAI
+558 
-567 SVNKNNI
+567 
-574 DKDIAITSTN
+574 
-584 TVVKIAGKDNIINA
+584 
-598 TTAIDNINGGNV
+598 
-610 EIIASENNSIDGL
+610 
-623 VNVENKANT
+623 
-632 KIQGKIN
+632 
-639 YLKNDKDNAVESN
+639 
-652 NANILVQGSENII
+652 
-665 EAAKGISSI
+665 
-674 DKSEVKLQATDSN
+674 
-687 VINAKNFGIYTKE
+687 
-700 EGVVNLN
+700 
-707 ATNANNT
+707 
-714 VYIDNGY
+714 
-721 GISSNN
+721 
-727 SSINI
+727 
-732 DSQSGNNS
+732 
-740 IEVGQGIAIEANN
+740 
-753 GSNISVNANKGQ
+753 
-765 NNIKASDT
+765 
-773 AISVNKNNI
+773 
-782 DKDIAITSTN
+782 
-792 TVVKIAG
+792 
-799 KDNIINATTAIDN
+799 
-812 INGGNVEI
+812 
-820 IASENNSIDGLVNV
+820 
-834 ENKANTKIQGKINYL
+834 
-849 KNDKDNAVES
+849 
-859 NNANILVQG
+859 
-868 SENIIE
+868 
-874 AAKGISSID
+874 
-883 KSEVKLQATDS
+883 
-894 NVINAKNFGIY
+894 
-905 TKEEG
+905 
-910 VVNLNATNANNTVY
+910 
-924 IDNGYGISSNN
+924 
-935 SSINID
+935 
-941 SQSGNNSIEVG
+941 
-952 QGIAI
+952 
-957 EANNGSNISVNANK
+957 NANK

-992 DIATTSTNT
+992 DIATTSTST

-1012 NATTAIDNI
+1012 NAI
-1021 DDGNVEIIASENNSI
+1021 
-1036 NGLVHAENKANT
+1036 
-1048 KIQGKINYLKNDKD
+1048 
-1062 NAIESNN
+1062 
-1069 ANVLVQG
+1069 
-1076 SENIIEATKG
+1076 
-1086 ISSIDKSE
+1086 
-1094 VKLQATDS
+1094 
-1102 NVINA
+1102 
-1107 KNFGIYTKEE
+1107 
-1117 GVVNLN
+1117 
-1123 ATNANNTVYI
+1123 
-1133 DNGYGISSNNSSINI
+1133 
-1148 DSQSGNNSIEVGQ
+1148 
-1161 GIAIEANNGSN
+1161 
-1172 ISVNA
+1172 
-1177 NKGQNNIK
+1177 
-1185 ASDTAISVNKN
+1185 
-1196 NIDKDI
+1196 
-1202 ATTSTNTVIKVTGKN
+1202 
-1217 NIINA
+1217 
-1222 VTAIDNIDGGNV
+1222 
-1234 EIIASEN
+1234 
-1241 NSIDGLVNVENKAN
+1241 
-1255 TKIQGKINYLKN
+1255 
-1267 DKDNAVES
+1267 
-1275 NNANILVQGSEN
+1275 
-1287 IIEAAKGIS
+1287 
-1296 SIDKSEVKLQAT
+1296 
-1308 DSNVINA
+1308 
-1315 KNFGIYTKEEG
+1315 
-1326 VVNLNATNANNT
+1326 
-1338 VYIDNGYGI
+1338 
-1347 SSNNSSINI
+1347 
-1356 DSQSG
+1356 
-1361 NNSIEVGQGIAIEA
+1361 
-1375 NNGSN
+1375 
-1380 ISVNANKGQN
+1380 
-1390 NIKASDTAISVNK
+1390 
-1403 NNIDKDIATTS
+1403 
-1414 TNTVIKVTGKNN
+1414 
-1426 IINAVTAIDN
+1426 TAIDN

-1467 GKVNYLKNDKDN
+1467 GKVNYLKNNKDN

-1487 VLVQGSENII
+1487 VLVQGDKSTI
-1497 EATKGISSIDK
+1497 EATKGISTVNNGI
-1508 SEVKLQA
+1508 VNLQS
-1515 TDSNVINA
+1515 TNSNIIKTKEYGV
-1523 KNFGIYTKEEG
+1523 YTKENSQ
-1534 VVNLNATN
+1534 VNLNAIN
-1542 ANNTVYVETGY
+1542 ADNIVYVDNGY
-1553 GISGNDSAINI
+1553 GISGNNSAINI
-1564 NSQSGNNS
+1564 DSQSGNNS
-1572 IEVTQGIAIEANN
+1572 IEVIQGIAIEANN
-1585 GSNISLNANKGQNN
+1585 GSNISVNANKGQNN
-1599 IKASDIAISVN
+1599 IKASDTAISVN

-1618 ANISTDTAV
+1618 TTISTDTAV
-1627 KITGKDN
+1627 KIAGKDN

-1644 IDDGNVEIIAS
+1644 IDGGNVEIIAS
-1655 ENNSIDGLIHA
+1655 ENNSINGLVHA
-1666 KNKANTKIQGKV
+1666 ENKANTKIQGKV

-1714 LANNDINNLNQGI
+1714 LANNDMNNLNQGI
-1727 ITASFGQNSVIKG
+1727 ITASFGQNSVVKG

-1755 NSNDDISGLIIEGN
+1755 NSNDDVSGLIIEGN

-1817 DFNNKSRWNVVRQSF
+1817 DFNNKSRWNVVGQSF

-1890 NYNVILANA
+1890 NYNVILVNA

-1942 EDYDVNNEENTLYN
+1942 EDYDVNNGENTLYN

-1968 PGNDII
+1968 PGNNII

-2036 GIWFRLRHDRIE
+2036 GIWFRFRHDRIE

-2057 NMYELGYDKLFLRDN
+2057 NMYELGYDKLFLRDD

-2132 IAGTKKLN
+2132 VFDTEKLN
-2140 LIKGNYDNDVFSASA
+2140 LIKGNYDNDVFSTSV
-2155 EYGYMK
+2155 EYGYMQ

-2178 KVTGADYITNQNTNV
+2178 KVTGADYTTNQNTNV

-2199 SIIGRAGFKLGKNFG
+2199 SIIGRAGFKLGRNFG

>member
-18 MVVFTPTWASQET
+18 MVVFTPTWASQEI

-52 DDINI
+52 DDFNI

-101 GNTSQG
+101 GNTSEG
-107 SSSLIDIKT
+107 SRSLIDIKT

-200 LFNNYGINIKNSQL
+200 LFNNYGINVKNSQL

-274 FVINENNTDD
+274 FVINENNTSD
-284 ETSVNINS
+284 ETNVNINS

-396 KLNALNGNNAFTS
+396 NLNALNGNNAFTS

-460 EGISSIDKSEVK
+460 E
-472 LQATDSN
+472 
-479 VINAKNFGIY
+479 
-489 TKEEGVVNLNA
+489 
-500 TNANNTVYVETGY
+500 
-513 GISGND
+513 
-519 SAININSQSGNN
+519 
-531 SIEVTQGIAIEANNG
+531 
-546 SNISLNANKGQN
+546 
-558 NIKASDIAI
+558 
-567 SVNKNNI
+567 
-574 DKDIAITSTN
+574 
-584 TVVKIAGKDNIINA
+584 
-598 TTAIDNINGGNV
+598 
-610 EIIASENNSIDGL
+610 
-623 VNVENKANT
+623 
-632 KIQGKIN
+632 
-639 YLKNDKDNAVESN
+639 
-652 NANILVQGSENII
+652 
-665 EAAKGISSI
+665 
-674 DKSEVKLQATDSN
+674 
-687 VINAKNFGIYTKE
+687 
-700 EGVVNLN
+700 
-707 ATNANNT
+707 
-714 VYIDNGY
+714 
-721 GISSNN
+721 
-727 SSINI
+727 
-732 DSQSGNNS
+732 
-740 IEVGQGIAIEANN
+740 
-753 GSNISVNANKGQ
+753 
-765 NNIKASDT
+765 
-773 AISVNKNNI
+773 
-782 DKDIAITSTN
+782 
-792 TVVKIAG
+792 
-799 KDNIINATTAIDN
+799 
-812 INGGNVEI
+812 
-820 IASENNSIDGLVNV
+820 
-834 ENKANTKIQGKINYL
+834 
-849 KNDKDNAVES
+849 
-859 NNANILVQG
+859 
-868 SENIIE
+868 
-874 AAKGISSID
+874 
-883 KSEVKLQATDS
+883 
-894 NVINAKNFGIY
+894 
-905 TKEEG
+905 
-910 VVNLNATNANNTVY
+910 
-924 IDNGYGISSNN
+924 
-935 SSINID
+935 
-941 SQSGNNSIEVG
+941 
-952 QGIAI
+952 
-957 EANNGSNISVNANK
+957 
-971 GQNNIKASDTAISV
+971 
-985 NKNNIDK
+985 
-992 DIATTSTNT
+992 
-1001 VVKVTGKNNII
+1001 
-1012 NATTAIDNI
+1012 
-1021 DDGNVEIIASENNSI
+1021 
-1036 NGLVHAENKANT
+1036 
-1048 KIQGKINYLKNDKD
+1048 
-1062 NAIESNN
+1062 
-1069 ANVLVQG
+1069 
-1076 SENIIEATKG
+1076 
-1086 ISSIDKSE
+1086 
-1094 VKLQATDS
+1094 
-1102 NVINA
+1102 
-1107 KNFGIYTKEE
+1107 
-1117 GVVNLN
+1117 
-1123 ATNANNTVYI
+1123 
-1133 DNGYGISSNNSSINI
+1133 
-1148 DSQSGNNSIEVGQ
+1148 
-1161 GIAIEANNGSN
+1161 
-1172 ISVNA
+1172 
-1177 NKGQNNIK
+1177 
-1185 ASDTAISVNKN
+1185 
-1196 NIDKDI
+1196 
-1202 ATTSTNTVIKVTGKN
+1202 
-1217 NIINA
+1217 
-1222 VTAIDNIDGGNV
+1222 
-1234 EIIASEN
+1234 
-1241 NSIDGLVNVENKAN
+1241 
-1255 TKIQGKINYLKN
+1255 
-1267 DKDNAVES
+1267 
-1275 NNANILVQGSEN
+1275 
-1287 IIEAAKGIS
+1287 
-1296 SIDKSEVKLQAT
+1296 
-1308 DSNVINA
+1308 
-1315 KNFGIYTKEEG
+1315 
-1326 VVNLNATNANNT
+1326 
-1338 VYIDNGYGI
+1338 
-1347 SSNNSSINI
+1347 
-1356 DSQSG
+1356 
-1361 NNSIEVGQGIAIEA
+1361 
-1375 NNGSN
+1375 
-1380 ISVNANKGQN
+1380 
-1390 NIKASDTAISVNK
+1390 
-1403 NNIDKDIATTS
+1403 
-1414 TNTVIKVTGKNN
+1414 
-1426 IINAVTAIDN
+1426 
-1436 IDGGNVE
+1436 
-1443 IIASENNSID
+1443 
-1453 GLVNVENKANTKIQ
+1453 
-1467 GKVNYLKNDKDN
+1467 
-1479 AIESNNAN
+1479 
-1487 VLVQGSENII
+1487 
-1497 EATKGISSIDK
+1497 GISSIDK

>member
-1 MKKKLI
+1 MKKQII
-7 KRAIFFMISCN
+7 KRAIFFIVLFN
-18 MVVFTPTWASQET
+18 MLVVTPIWASQEI
-31 KNTITSS
+31 KNTITTS

-77 IDVDSLTIEHNIDR
+77 IYVDSLTIEHNIDR

-107 SSSLIDIKT
+107 SRSLIDIKT

-129 EQINAINAKDN
+129 EQINAINVKDN

-200 LFNNYGINIKNSQL
+200 LFNNYGINVKNSQL

-306 SGELSNVNIT
+306 SGEFSNVNIT
-316 ASAGSNVIKALGDVD
+316 TSAGSNVIKALGDVD

-396 KLNALNGNNAFTS
+396 NLNALNGNNAFTS

-472 LQATDSN
+472 LQAIDSN
-479 VINAKNFGIY
+479 TINAKEFGIY
-489 TKEEGVVNLNA
+489 TKEQGVVNLNA
-500 TNANNTVYVETGY
+500 TNANNTVYVENGY
-513 GISGND
+513 GISGNN

-531 SIEVTQGIAIEANNG
+531 SIEVAKGIAIEANNG

-558 NIKASDIAI
+558 NIKASD
-567 SVNKNNI
+567 
-574 DKDIAITSTN
+574 
-584 TVVKIAGKDNIINA
+584 
-598 TTAIDNINGGNV
+598 TAV
-610 EIIASENNSIDGL
+610 
-623 VNVENKANT
+623 
-632 KIQGKIN
+632 
-639 YLKNDKDNAVESN
+639 
-652 NANILVQGSENII
+652 
-665 EAAKGISSI
+665 
-674 DKSEVKLQATDSN
+674 
-687 VINAKNFGIYTKE
+687 
-700 EGVVNLN
+700 
-707 ATNANNT
+707 
-714 VYIDNGY
+714 
-721 GISSNN
+721 
-727 SSINI
+727 
-732 DSQSGNNS
+732 
-740 IEVGQGIAIEANN
+740 
-753 GSNISVNANKGQ
+753 
-765 NNIKASDT
+765 
-773 AISVNKNNI
+773 
-782 DKDIAITSTN
+782 
-792 TVVKIAG
+792 
-799 KDNIINATTAIDN
+799 
-812 INGGNVEI
+812 
-820 IASENNSIDGLVNV
+820 
-834 ENKANTKIQGKINYL
+834 
-849 KNDKDNAVES
+849 
-859 NNANILVQG
+859 
-868 SENIIE
+868 
-874 AAKGISSID
+874 
-883 KSEVKLQATDS
+883 
-894 NVINAKNFGIY
+894 
-905 TKEEG
+905 
-910 VVNLNATNANNTVY
+910 
-924 IDNGYGISSNN
+924 
-935 SSINID
+935 
-941 SQSGNNSIEVG
+941 
-952 QGIAI
+952 
-957 EANNGSNISVNANK
+957 
-971 GQNNIKASDTAISV
+971 SV

-992 DIATTSTNT
+992 DIATTSTST
-1001 VVKVTGKNNII
+1001 VVKITGKDNII

-1021 DDGNVEIIASENNSI
+1021 DGGNVEIIASENNSI

-1048 KIQGKINYLKNDKD
+1048 KIQGK
-1062 NAIESNN
+1062 
-1069 ANVLVQG
+1069 
-1076 SENIIEATKG
+1076 
-1086 ISSIDKSE
+1086 
-1094 VKLQATDS
+1094 
-1102 NVINA
+1102 
-1107 KNFGIYTKEE
+1107 
-1117 GVVNLN
+1117 
-1123 ATNANNTVYI
+1123 
-1133 DNGYGISSNNSSINI
+1133 
-1148 DSQSGNNSIEVGQ
+1148 
-1161 GIAIEANNGSN
+1161 
-1172 ISVNA
+1172 
-1177 NKGQNNIK
+1177 
-1185 ASDTAISVNKN
+1185 
-1196 NIDKDI
+1196 
-1202 ATTSTNTVIKVTGKN
+1202 
-1217 NIINA
+1217 
-1222 VTAIDNIDGGNV
+1222 
-1234 EIIASEN
+1234 
-1241 NSIDGLVNVENKAN
+1241 
-1255 TKIQGKINYLKN
+1255 
-1267 DKDNAVES
+1267 
-1275 NNANILVQGSEN
+1275 
-1287 IIEAAKGIS
+1287 
-1296 SIDKSEVKLQAT
+1296 
-1308 DSNVINA
+1308 
-1315 KNFGIYTKEEG
+1315 
-1326 VVNLNATNANNT
+1326 
-1338 VYIDNGYGI
+1338 
-1347 SSNNSSINI
+1347 
-1356 DSQSG
+1356 
-1361 NNSIEVGQGIAIEA
+1361 
-1375 NNGSN
+1375 
-1380 ISVNANKGQN
+1380 
-1390 NIKASDTAISVNK
+1390 
-1403 NNIDKDIATTS
+1403 
-1414 TNTVIKVTGKNN
+1414 
-1426 IINAVTAIDN
+1426 
-1436 IDGGNVE
+1436 
-1443 IIASENNSID
+1443 
-1453 GLVNVENKANTKIQ
+1453 
-1467 GKVNYLKNDKDN
+1467 
-1479 AIESNNAN
+1479 
-1487 VLVQGSENII
+1487 
-1497 EATKGISSIDK
+1497 
-1508 SEVKLQA
+1508 
-1515 TDSNVINA
+1515 
-1523 KNFGIYTKEEG
+1523 
-1534 VVNLNATN
+1534 
-1542 ANNTVYVETGY
+1542 
-1553 GISGNDSAINI
+1553 
-1564 NSQSGNNS
+1564 
-1572 IEVTQGIAIEANN
+1572 
-1585 GSNISLNANKGQNN
+1585 
-1599 IKASDIAISVN
+1599 
-1610 KNNIDKDI
+1610 
-1618 ANISTDTAV
+1618 
-1627 KITGKDN
+1627 
-1634 IINATTAIDN
+1634 
-1644 IDDGNVEIIAS
+1644 
-1655 ENNSIDGLIHA
+1655 
-1666 KNKANTKIQGKV
+1666 V

-1687 SIIWADA
+1687 SVIWADD
-1694 GTIDITGTSIIQANS
+1694 GTIDVTGTSIIQANS

-1714 LANNDINNLNQGI
+1714 LANNDMNNLNQGV

-1755 NSNDDISGLIIEGN
+1755 NSNDDVSGLIIEGN

-1817 DFNNKSRWNVVRQSF
+1817 DFNNKSRWNVVGQSF

-1890 NYNVILANA
+1890 NYNVILVNA

-1942 EDYDVNNEENTLYN
+1942 EDYDVNNGENTLYN

-2057 NMYELGYDKLFLRDN
+2057 NMYELGYDKLFLRDD

-2082 YMKGSTSYDDIA
+2082 YMKGSTYYDDIA

-2132 IAGTKKLN
+2132 VFDTEKLN

-2178 KVTGADYITNQNTNV
+2178 KVTGADYTTNQNTNV
-2193 HVDGID
+2193 HVDAID

>member
-1 MKKKLI
+1 
-7 KRAIFFMISCN
+7 MISCN
-18 MVVFTPTWASQET
+18 MVVFTPTWASQEI

-107 SSSLIDIKT
+107 SRSLIDIKT

-173 VENNSALKLDA
+173 VENNSSLKLDA

-200 LFNNYGINIKNSQL
+200 LFNNYGINVKNSQL
-214 NINNQENMQINSTIS
+214 NINNQENMHINSTIS

-351 IVTSDY
+351 IITSDY

-362 SYADD
+362 SYADS
-367 KQSNITLNANNNIV
+367 KKSNITLNANNNIV

-396 KLNALNGNNAFTS
+396 NLNALNGNNVFTS

-415 LMDNSQVNLKAD
+415 LMDNSQVNLKAN

-454 NILEGI
+454 NVIEGI
-460 EGISSIDKSEVK
+460 EGISSINKSEVK

-479 VINAKNFGIY
+479 VINAKEFGIY
-489 TKEEGVVNLNA
+489 TKEQGEANLNA
-500 TNANNTVYVETGY
+500 TNANNSVYVETGY

-531 SIEVTQGIAIEANNG
+531 SIEVAQGIAIEANNG
-546 SNISLNANKGQN
+546 RNISLNANKGQN
-558 NIKASDIAI
+558 NIKASD
-567 SVNKNNI
+567 S
-574 DKDIAITSTN
+574 
-584 TVVKIAGKDNIINA
+584 
-598 TTAIDNINGGNV
+598 
-610 EIIASENNSIDGL
+610 
-623 VNVENKANT
+623 
-632 KIQGKIN
+632 
-639 YLKNDKDNAVESN
+639 
-652 NANILVQGSENII
+652 
-665 EAAKGISSI
+665 
-674 DKSEVKLQATDSN
+674 
-687 VINAKNFGIYTKE
+687 
-700 EGVVNLN
+700 
-707 ATNANNT
+707 
-714 VYIDNGY
+714 
-721 GISSNN
+721 
-727 SSINI
+727 
-732 DSQSGNNS
+732 
-740 IEVGQGIAIEANN
+740 
-753 GSNISVNANKGQ
+753 
-765 NNIKASDT
+765 
-773 AISVNKNNI
+773 
-782 DKDIAITSTN
+782 
-792 TVVKIAG
+792 
-799 KDNIINATTAIDN
+799 
-812 INGGNVEI
+812 
-820 IASENNSIDGLVNV
+820 
-834 ENKANTKIQGKINYL
+834 
-849 KNDKDNAVES
+849 
-859 NNANILVQG
+859 
-868 SENIIE
+868 
-874 AAKGISSID
+874 
-883 KSEVKLQATDS
+883 
-894 NVINAKNFGIY
+894 
-905 TKEEG
+905 
-910 VVNLNATNANNTVY
+910 
-924 IDNGYGISSNN
+924 
-935 SSINID
+935 
-941 SQSGNNSIEVG
+941 
-952 QGIAI
+952 
-957 EANNGSNISVNANK
+957 
-971 GQNNIKASDTAISV
+971 AISV

-992 DIATTSTNT
+992 DIATTRTDT
-1001 VVKVTGKNNII
+1001 IVRIIGK
-1012 NATTAIDNI
+1012 D
-1021 DDGNVEIIASENNSI
+1021 
-1036 NGLVHAENKANT
+1036 
-1048 KIQGKINYLKNDKD
+1048 
-1062 NAIESNN
+1062 
-1069 ANVLVQG
+1069 
-1076 SENIIEATKG
+1076 
-1086 ISSIDKSE
+1086 
-1094 VKLQATDS
+1094 
-1102 NVINA
+1102 
-1107 KNFGIYTKEE
+1107 
-1117 GVVNLN
+1117 
-1123 ATNANNTVYI
+1123 
-1133 DNGYGISSNNSSINI
+1133 
-1148 DSQSGNNSIEVGQ
+1148 
-1161 GIAIEANNGSN
+1161 
-1172 ISVNA
+1172 
-1177 NKGQNNIK
+1177 
-1185 ASDTAISVNKN
+1185 
-1196 NIDKDI
+1196 
-1202 ATTSTNTVIKVTGKN
+1202 

-1234 EIIASEN
+1234 EIIAREN
-1241 NSIDGLVNVENKAN
+1241 NSIDGLV
-1255 TKIQGKINYLKN
+1255 
-1267 DKDNAVES
+1267 
-1275 NNANILVQGSEN
+1275 
-1287 IIEAAKGIS
+1287 
-1296 SIDKSEVKLQAT
+1296 
-1308 DSNVINA
+1308 
-1315 KNFGIYTKEEG
+1315 
-1326 VVNLNATNANNT
+1326 
-1338 VYIDNGYGI
+1338 
-1347 SSNNSSINI
+1347 
-1356 DSQSG
+1356 
-1361 NNSIEVGQGIAIEA
+1361 
-1375 NNGSN
+1375 
-1380 ISVNANKGQN
+1380 
-1390 NIKASDTAISVNK
+1390 
-1403 NNIDKDIATTS
+1403 
-1414 TNTVIKVTGKNN
+1414 
-1426 IINAVTAIDN
+1426 
-1436 IDGGNVE
+1436 
-1443 IIASENNSID
+1443 
-1453 GLVNVENKANTKIQ
+1453 
-1467 GKVNYLKNDKDN
+1467 
-1479 AIESNNAN
+1479 
-1487 VLVQGSENII
+1487 
-1497 EATKGISSIDK
+1497 
-1508 SEVKLQA
+1508 
-1515 TDSNVINA
+1515 
-1523 KNFGIYTKEEG
+1523 
-1534 VVNLNATN
+1534 
-1542 ANNTVYVETGY
+1542 
-1553 GISGNDSAINI
+1553 
-1564 NSQSGNNS
+1564 
-1572 IEVTQGIAIEANN
+1572 
-1585 GSNISLNANKGQNN
+1585 
-1599 IKASDIAISVN
+1599 
-1610 KNNIDKDI
+1610 
-1618 ANISTDTAV
+1618 
-1627 KITGKDN
+1627 
-1634 IINATTAIDN
+1634 
-1644 IDDGNVEIIAS
+1644 
-1655 ENNSIDGLIHA
+1655 HA
-1666 KNKANTKIQGKV
+1666 ENKANTKIQGKV

-1687 SIIWADA
+1687 SVIWADD
-1694 GTIDITGTSIIQANS
+1694 GNIDIMGTSIIQANS

-1714 LANNDINNLNQGI
+1714 LANNDMNNLNQGI

-1755 NSNDDISGLIIEGN
+1755 NSNDDVSGLIIEGN

-1775 GNISLDIGNNSLIT
+1775 GNISLDIGNNSLIA

-1794 YSYLADLNNQNLK
+1794 YSYLADLNNRNLK

-1817 DFNNKSRWNVVRQSF
+1817 DFNNKSRWNVVGQSF

-1844 DMVGYNTENKPHSLM
+1844 DMVGYNKENKPHSLM

-1890 NYNVILANA
+1890 NYNVILVNA

-1942 EDYDVNNEENTLYN
+1942 EDYDVNNGENTLYN

-1968 PGNDII
+1968 PGNNII

-2057 NMYELGYDKLFLRDN
+2057 NMYELGYDKLFLRDD
-2072 GQERLGLAFD
+2072 GQERLGLTFD

-2121 LKWGHLENDFE
+2121 FKWGHLENNFE
-2132 IAGTKKLN
+2132 VFDTEKLN
-2140 LIKGNYDNDVFSASA
+2140 LIKGNYDNDVYSASA

-2178 KVTGADYITNQNTNV
+2178 KVTGADYTTNQNTNV

-2199 SIIGRAGFKLGKNFG
+2199 SIIGRAGFKLGRNFG

>member
-1 MKKKLI
+1 MKKRLL

-18 MVVFTPTWASQET
+18 IVIFTPTWASQET

-101 GNTSQG
+101 GNTLQG
-107 SSSLIDIKT
+107 SRSLIDIKT

-164 YDVNNSIIN
+164 YDVNNSIMN

-200 LFNNYGINIKNSQL
+200 LFNNYGINVKNSQL

-351 IVTSDY
+351 IITSDY

-362 SYADD
+362 SYADS
-367 KQSNITLNANNNIV
+367 KKSNITLNANNNIV

-396 KLNALNGNNAFTS
+396 NLNALNGNNVFTS

-415 LMDNSQVNLKAD
+415 LMDNSQVNLKAN

-454 NILEGI
+454 NVIEGI
-460 EGISSIDKSEVK
+460 EGISSINKSEVK

-479 VINAKNFGIY
+479 VINAKEFGIY
-489 TKEEGVVNLNA
+489 TKEQGVVNLNA

-531 SIEVTQGIAIEANNG
+531 SIEVAQGIAIEANNG
-546 SNISLNANKGQN
+546 RNISLNANKGQN
-558 NIKASDIAI
+558 NIKASD
-567 SVNKNNI
+567 S
-574 DKDIAITSTN
+574 
-584 TVVKIAGKDNIINA
+584 
-598 TTAIDNINGGNV
+598 
-610 EIIASENNSIDGL
+610 
-623 VNVENKANT
+623 
-632 KIQGKIN
+632 
-639 YLKNDKDNAVESN
+639 
-652 NANILVQGSENII
+652 
-665 EAAKGISSI
+665 
-674 DKSEVKLQATDSN
+674 
-687 VINAKNFGIYTKE
+687 
-700 EGVVNLN
+700 
-707 ATNANNT
+707 
-714 VYIDNGY
+714 
-721 GISSNN
+721 
-727 SSINI
+727 
-732 DSQSGNNS
+732 
-740 IEVGQGIAIEANN
+740 
-753 GSNISVNANKGQ
+753 
-765 NNIKASDT
+765 
-773 AISVNKNNI
+773 
-782 DKDIAITSTN
+782 
-792 TVVKIAG
+792 
-799 KDNIINATTAIDN
+799 
-812 INGGNVEI
+812 
-820 IASENNSIDGLVNV
+820 
-834 ENKANTKIQGKINYL
+834 
-849 KNDKDNAVES
+849 
-859 NNANILVQG
+859 
-868 SENIIE
+868 
-874 AAKGISSID
+874 
-883 KSEVKLQATDS
+883 
-894 NVINAKNFGIY
+894 
-905 TKEEG
+905 
-910 VVNLNATNANNTVY
+910 
-924 IDNGYGISSNN
+924 
-935 SSINID
+935 
-941 SQSGNNSIEVG
+941 
-952 QGIAI
+952 
-957 EANNGSNISVNANK
+957 
-971 GQNNIKASDTAISV
+971 AISV

-992 DIATTSTNT
+992 DIATTRTDT
-1001 VVKVTGKNNII
+1001 IVRIIGKDNII
-1012 NATTAIDNI
+1012 NAVTAIDNI
-1021 DDGNVEIIASENNSI
+1021 DGGNVEIIARENNSI
-1036 NGLVHAENKANT
+1036 DGLVNVENKANT

-1076 SENIIEATKG
+1076 DKSTIEATKG
-1086 ISSIDKSE
+1086 ISTVNNGI
-1094 VKLQATDS
+1094 VNLQATDS
-1102 NVINA
+1102 NTIKA
-1107 KNFGIYTKEE
+1107 QEFGIYTKENSQ
-1117 GVVNLN
+1117 VNLN
-1123 ATNANNTVYI
+1123 AINADNIVYV
-1133 DNGYGISSNNSSINI
+1133 DNGYGIS
-1148 DSQSGNNSIEVGQ
+1148 GNN
-1161 GIAIEANNGSN
+1161 
-1172 ISVNA
+1172 
-1177 NKGQNNIK
+1177 
-1185 ASDTAISVNKN
+1185 
-1196 NIDKDI
+1196 
-1202 ATTSTNTVIKVTGKN
+1202 
-1217 NIINA
+1217 
-1222 VTAIDNIDGGNV
+1222 
-1234 EIIASEN
+1234 
-1241 NSIDGLVNVENKAN
+1241 
-1255 TKIQGKINYLKN
+1255 
-1267 DKDNAVES
+1267 
-1275 NNANILVQGSEN
+1275 
-1287 IIEAAKGIS
+1287 
-1296 SIDKSEVKLQAT
+1296 
-1308 DSNVINA
+1308 
-1315 KNFGIYTKEEG
+1315 
-1326 VVNLNATNANNT
+1326 
-1338 VYIDNGYGI
+1338 
-1347 SSNNSSINI
+1347 
-1356 DSQSG
+1356 
-1361 NNSIEVGQGIAIEA
+1361 
-1375 NNGSN
+1375 
-1380 ISVNANKGQN
+1380 
-1390 NIKASDTAISVNK
+1390 
-1403 NNIDKDIATTS
+1403 
-1414 TNTVIKVTGKNN
+1414 
-1426 IINAVTAIDN
+1426 
-1436 IDGGNVE
+1436 
-1443 IIASENNSID
+1443 
-1453 GLVNVENKANTKIQ
+1453 
-1467 GKVNYLKNDKDN
+1467 
-1479 AIESNNAN
+1479 
-1487 VLVQGSENII
+1487 
-1497 EATKGISSIDK
+1497 
-1508 SEVKLQA
+1508 
-1515 TDSNVINA
+1515 
-1523 KNFGIYTKEEG
+1523 
-1534 VVNLNATN
+1534 
-1542 ANNTVYVETGY
+1542 
-1553 GISGNDSAINI
+1553 SAINI

-1585 GSNISLNANKGQNN
+1585 GSNISINANKGQNN
-1599 IKASDIAISVN
+1599 IKANDTAISVN

-1618 ANISTDTAV
+1618 ATTRTDTIV
-1627 KITGKDN
+1627 RIIGKDN
-1634 IINATTAIDN
+1634 IINANTAIDN
-1644 IDDGNVEIIAS
+1644 IDGGNIEIIAS
-1655 ENNSIDGLIHA
+1655 ENNSIDGLVHA
-1666 KNKANTKIQGKV
+1666 ENKANTKIQGKV

-1687 SIIWADA
+1687 SVIWADD
-1694 GTIDITGTSIIQANS
+1694 GNIDIMGTSIIQANS

-1714 LANNDINNLNQGI
+1714 LANNDMNNLNQGI

-1755 NSNDDISGLIIEGN
+1755 NSNDDVSGLIIEGN

-1775 GNISLDIGNNSLIT
+1775 GNISLDIGNNSLIA

-1794 YSYLADLNNQNLK
+1794 YSYLADLNNRNLK

-1817 DFNNKSRWNVVRQSF
+1817 DFNNKSRWNVVGQSF

-1844 DMVGYNTENKPHSLM
+1844 DMVGYNKENKPHSLM

-1890 NYNVILANA
+1890 NYNVILVNA

-1942 EDYDVNNEENTLYN
+1942 EDYDVNNGENTLYN

-1968 PGNDII
+1968 PGNNII

-2057 NMYELGYDKLFLRDN
+2057 NMYELGYDKLFLRDD
-2072 GQERLGLAFD
+2072 GQERLGLTFD

-2121 LKWGHLENDFE
+2121 FKWGHLENNFE
-2132 IAGTKKLN
+2132 VFDTEKLN
-2140 LIKGNYDNDVFSASA
+2140 LIKGNYDNDVYSASA

-2178 KVTGADYITNQNTNV
+2178 KVTGADYTTNQNTNV

-2199 SIIGRAGFKLGKNFG
+2199 SIIGRAGFKLGRNFG

>member
-101 GNTSQG
+101 GNTLQG
-107 SSSLIDIKT
+107 SRSLIDIKT

-164 YDVNNSIIN
+164 YDVNNSIMN

-200 LFNNYGINIKNSQL
+200 LFNNYGINVKNSQL

-351 IVTSDY
+351 IITSDY

-362 SYADD
+362 SYADS
-367 KQSNITLNANNNIV
+367 KKSNITLNANNNIV

-396 KLNALNGNNAFTS
+396 NLNALNGNNVFTS

-415 LMDNSQVNLKAD
+415 LMDNSQVNLKAN

-454 NILEGI
+454 NVIEGI
-460 EGISSIDKSEVK
+460 EGISSINKSEVK

-479 VINAKNFGIY
+479 VINAKEFGIY
-489 TKEEGVVNLNA
+489 TKEQGEANLNA
-500 TNANNTVYVETGY
+500 TNANNSVYVENGY

-519 SAININSQSGNN
+519 SAINIDSQLGNN
-531 SIEVTQGIAIEANNG
+531 SVEVTQGIAIEANNG
-546 SNISLNANKGQN
+546 SNISINANKGQN
-558 NIKASDIAI
+558 NIKA
-567 SVNKNNI
+567 
-574 DKDIAITSTN
+574 
-584 TVVKIAGKDNIINA
+584 
-598 TTAIDNINGGNV
+598 
-610 EIIASENNSIDGL
+610 
-623 VNVENKANT
+623 
-632 KIQGKIN
+632 
-639 YLKNDKDNAVESN
+639 ND
-652 NANILVQGSENII
+652 
-665 EAAKGISSI
+665 
-674 DKSEVKLQATDSN
+674 T
-687 VINAKNFGIYTKE
+687 
-700 EGVVNLN
+700 
-707 ATNANNT
+707 
-714 VYIDNGY
+714 
-721 GISSNN
+721 
-727 SSINI
+727 
-732 DSQSGNNS
+732 
-740 IEVGQGIAIEANN
+740 
-753 GSNISVNANKGQ
+753 
-765 NNIKASDT
+765 
-773 AISVNKNNI
+773 
-782 DKDIAITSTN
+782 
-792 TVVKIAG
+792 
-799 KDNIINATTAIDN
+799 
-812 INGGNVEI
+812 
-820 IASENNSIDGLVNV
+820 
-834 ENKANTKIQGKINYL
+834 
-849 KNDKDNAVES
+849 
-859 NNANILVQG
+859 
-868 SENIIE
+868 
-874 AAKGISSID
+874 
-883 KSEVKLQATDS
+883 
-894 NVINAKNFGIY
+894 
-905 TKEEG
+905 
-910 VVNLNATNANNTVY
+910 
-924 IDNGYGISSNN
+924 
-935 SSINID
+935 
-941 SQSGNNSIEVG
+941 
-952 QGIAI
+952 
-957 EANNGSNISVNANK
+957 
-971 GQNNIKASDTAISV
+971 
-985 NKNNIDK
+985 
-992 DIATTSTNT
+992 
-1001 VVKVTGKNNII
+1001 
-1012 NATTAIDNI
+1012 
-1021 DDGNVEIIASENNSI
+1021 
-1036 NGLVHAENKANT
+1036 
-1048 KIQGKINYLKNDKD
+1048 
-1062 NAIESNN
+1062 
-1069 ANVLVQG
+1069 
-1076 SENIIEATKG
+1076 
-1086 ISSIDKSE
+1086 
-1094 VKLQATDS
+1094 
-1102 NVINA
+1102 
-1107 KNFGIYTKEE
+1107 
-1117 GVVNLN
+1117 
-1123 ATNANNTVYI
+1123 
-1133 DNGYGISSNNSSINI
+1133 
-1148 DSQSGNNSIEVGQ
+1148 
-1161 GIAIEANNGSN
+1161 
-1172 ISVNA
+1172 
-1177 NKGQNNIK
+1177 
-1185 ASDTAISVNKN
+1185 
-1196 NIDKDI
+1196 
-1202 ATTSTNTVIKVTGKN
+1202 
-1217 NIINA
+1217 
-1222 VTAIDNIDGGNV
+1222 
-1234 EIIASEN
+1234 
-1241 NSIDGLVNVENKAN
+1241 
-1255 TKIQGKINYLKN
+1255 
-1267 DKDNAVES
+1267 
-1275 NNANILVQGSEN
+1275 
-1287 IIEAAKGIS
+1287 
-1296 SIDKSEVKLQAT
+1296 
-1308 DSNVINA
+1308 
-1315 KNFGIYTKEEG
+1315 
-1326 VVNLNATNANNT
+1326 
-1338 VYIDNGYGI
+1338 
-1347 SSNNSSINI
+1347 
-1356 DSQSG
+1356 
-1361 NNSIEVGQGIAIEA
+1361 
-1375 NNGSN
+1375 
-1380 ISVNANKGQN
+1380 
-1390 NIKASDTAISVNK
+1390 
-1403 NNIDKDIATTS
+1403 
-1414 TNTVIKVTGKNN
+1414 
-1426 IINAVTAIDN
+1426 
-1436 IDGGNVE
+1436 
-1443 IIASENNSID
+1443 
-1453 GLVNVENKANTKIQ
+1453 
-1467 GKVNYLKNDKDN
+1467 
-1479 AIESNNAN
+1479 
-1487 VLVQGSENII
+1487 
-1497 EATKGISSIDK
+1497 
-1508 SEVKLQA
+1508 
-1515 TDSNVINA
+1515 
-1523 KNFGIYTKEEG
+1523 
-1534 VVNLNATN
+1534 
-1542 ANNTVYVETGY
+1542 
-1553 GISGNDSAINI
+1553 
-1564 NSQSGNNS
+1564 
-1572 IEVTQGIAIEANN
+1572 
-1585 GSNISLNANKGQNN
+1585 
-1599 IKASDIAISVN
+1599 AISVN

-1655 ENNSIDGLIHA
+1655 ENNSINGLVNVE
-1666 KNKANTKIQGKV
+1666 NKANTKIQGKV
-1678 NYLKNDNGQ
+1678 NYLKNDKDNAIESNNANVLVQGNENVIEATKGISSIDKSEVKLQATDSNVINVKNFGIYTKEDGVVNLNATNADNTVYVENGYGISGNNSAINIDSQSGNNSIEVIQGIAIEANNGSNISVNANKGQNNIKASDTAISVNKNNIDKDITTISTDTAVKIAGKDNIINATTAIDNIDGGNVEIIASENNSINGLVHAENKANTKIKGKVNYLKNDNGQ
-1687 SIIWADA
+1687 SVIWADD

-1714 LANNDINNLNQGI
+1714 LANNDMNNLNQGV
-1727 ITASFGQNSVIKG
+1727 ITASFGQNSVVKG

-1755 NSNDDISGLIIEGN
+1755 NSNDDVSGLIIEGN

-1775 GNISLDIGNNSLIT
+1775 GNISLDIGNNSLII

-1807 QENLAGNISI
+1807 QENLAGNISV
-1817 DFNNKSRWNVVRQSF
+1817 DFNNKSRWNVVGQSF

-1890 NYNVILANA
+1890 NYNVILVNA

-1942 EDYDVNNEENTLYN
+1942 EDYDVNNEENILYN

-2048 KDLGYTVDG
+2048 KDLGYSVDG
-2057 NMYELGYDKLFLRDN
+2057 NMYELGYDKLFLRDD

-2132 IAGTKKLN
+2132 VFDTEKLN
-2140 LIKGNYDNDVFSASA
+2140 LIKGNYDNDVFSTSV
-2155 EYGYMK
+2155 EYGYMQ

-2178 KVTGADYITNQNTNV
+2178 KVTGADYTTNQNTNV

-2199 SIIGRAGFKLGKNFG
+2199 SIIGRAGFKLGRNFG

>member
-140 ANLNLLSK
+140 ASLNLLSK

-155 SNLNINRRL
+155 SNLNINSL
-164 YDVNNSIIN
+164 LSNLNNSIIN
-173 VENNSALKLDA
+173 VENNSVLTLNAE
-184 KNMNINSTI
+184 NININSTI
-193 TDSYGQR
+193 TASYKQS
-200 LFNNYGINIKNSQL
+200 LFNNYGINVKNSQL
-214 NINNQENMQINSTIS
+214 NINNQENMHINSTIS

-264 NSSRNHSYGI
+264 NSSGNHSYGI

-479 VINAKNFGIY
+479 VINAKEFGIY
-489 TKEEGVVNLNA
+489 TKEQGVVSLNA
-500 TNANNTVYVETGY
+500 TNANNIVYVDGGY
-513 GISGND
+513 GISGNA

-531 SIEVTQGIAIEANNG
+531 SIEVAQGIAIEANNG

-558 NIKASDIAI
+558 NIKASD
-567 SVNKNNI
+567 
-574 DKDIAITSTN
+574 
-584 TVVKIAGKDNIINA
+584 
-598 TTAIDNINGGNV
+598 
-610 EIIASENNSIDGL
+610 
-623 VNVENKANT
+623 
-632 KIQGKIN
+632 
-639 YLKNDKDNAVESN
+639 
-652 NANILVQGSENII
+652 
-665 EAAKGISSI
+665 
-674 DKSEVKLQATDSN
+674 
-687 VINAKNFGIYTKE
+687 
-700 EGVVNLN
+700 
-707 ATNANNT
+707 
-714 VYIDNGY
+714 
-721 GISSNN
+721 
-727 SSINI
+727 
-732 DSQSGNNS
+732 
-740 IEVGQGIAIEANN
+740 
-753 GSNISVNANKGQ
+753 
-765 NNIKASDT
+765 T
-773 AISVNKNNI
+773 AISVNKNN
-782 DKDIAITSTN
+782 
-792 TVVKIAG
+792 V
-799 KDNIINATTAIDN
+799 
-812 INGGNVEI
+812 
-820 IASENNSIDGLVNV
+820 
-834 ENKANTKIQGKINYL
+834 
-849 KNDKDNAVES
+849 
-859 NNANILVQG
+859 
-868 SENIIE
+868 
-874 AAKGISSID
+874 
-883 KSEVKLQATDS
+883 
-894 NVINAKNFGIY
+894 
-905 TKEEG
+905 
-910 VVNLNATNANNTVY
+910 
-924 IDNGYGISSNN
+924 
-935 SSINID
+935 
-941 SQSGNNSIEVG
+941 
-952 QGIAI
+952 
-957 EANNGSNISVNANK
+957 
-971 GQNNIKASDTAISV
+971 
-985 NKNNIDK
+985 DK

-1012 NATTAIDNI
+1012 NAI
-1021 DDGNVEIIASENNSI
+1021 
-1036 NGLVHAENKANT
+1036 
-1048 KIQGKINYLKNDKD
+1048 
-1062 NAIESNN
+1062 
-1069 ANVLVQG
+1069 
-1076 SENIIEATKG
+1076 
-1086 ISSIDKSE
+1086 
-1094 VKLQATDS
+1094 
-1102 NVINA
+1102 
-1107 KNFGIYTKEE
+1107 
-1117 GVVNLN
+1117 
-1123 ATNANNTVYI
+1123 
-1133 DNGYGISSNNSSINI
+1133 
-1148 DSQSGNNSIEVGQ
+1148 
-1161 GIAIEANNGSN
+1161 
-1172 ISVNA
+1172 
-1177 NKGQNNIK
+1177 
-1185 ASDTAISVNKN
+1185 
-1196 NIDKDI
+1196 
-1202 ATTSTNTVIKVTGKN
+1202 
-1217 NIINA
+1217 
-1222 VTAIDNIDGGNV
+1222 TAIDNIDGGNV

-1267 DKDNAVES
+1267 DKDNA
-1275 NNANILVQGSEN
+1275 
-1287 IIEAAKGIS
+1287 
-1296 SIDKSEVKLQAT
+1296 
-1308 DSNVINA
+1308 
-1315 KNFGIYTKEEG
+1315 
-1326 VVNLNATNANNT
+1326 
-1338 VYIDNGYGI
+1338 
-1347 SSNNSSINI
+1347 
-1356 DSQSG
+1356 
-1361 NNSIEVGQGIAIEA
+1361 
-1375 NNGSN
+1375 
-1380 ISVNANKGQN
+1380 
-1390 NIKASDTAISVNK
+1390 
-1403 NNIDKDIATTS
+1403 
-1414 TNTVIKVTGKNN
+1414 
-1426 IINAVTAIDN
+1426 
-1436 IDGGNVE
+1436 
-1443 IIASENNSID
+1443 
-1453 GLVNVENKANTKIQ
+1453 
-1467 GKVNYLKNDKDN
+1467 
-1479 AIESNNAN
+1479 IESNNAN
-1487 VLVQGSENII
+1487 VFVQGSENII

>member
-1 MKKKLI
+1 MKKRLL

-18 MVVFTPTWASQET
+18 IVIFTPAWASQET
-31 KNTITSS
+31 KNTITSP
-38 SIEVSDGS
+38 SIEVSDGD
-46 IKNIVN
+46 IKNVVN

-57 IDTNVR
+57 IDTNVN
-63 DEYGIFSNNGGKLN
+63 DEYGIFSDNGGKLN

-101 GNTSQG
+101 GNISQG
-107 SSSLIDIKT
+107 NNSSINIKAV
-116 INDINIDNTAQEL
+116 NDINIDNTAQEL
-129 EQINAINAKDN
+129 AQINAINVKDN
-140 ANLNLLSK
+140 ASLNLLSK

-155 SNLNINRRL
+155 SNLNINSL
-164 YDVNNSIIN
+164 LSNLNNSIIN
-173 VENNSALKLDA
+173 VENNSVLTLNAE
-184 KNMNINSTI
+184 NININSTI
-193 TDSYGQR
+193 TASYKQS
-200 LFNNYGINIKNSQL
+200 LFNNYGINVKNSQL
-214 NINNQENMQINSTIS
+214 NINNQENMHINSTIS

-531 SIEVTQGIAIEANNG
+531 SIEVAQGIAIEANNG
-546 SNISLNANKGQN
+546 RNISLNANKGQN
-558 NIKASDIAI
+558 NIKASDSAI

-574 DKDIAITSTN
+574 DKDIATTRTDTI
-584 TVVKIAGKDNIINA
+584 VRIIGKDNIINA
-598 TTAIDNINGGNV
+598 VTAIDNIDGGNV
-610 EIIASENNSIDGL
+610 EIIARENNSIDGL

-639 YLKNDKDNAVESN
+639 YLKNDKDNA
-652 NANILVQGSENII
+652 
-665 EAAKGISSI
+665 
-674 DKSEVKLQATDSN
+674 
-687 VINAKNFGIYTKE
+687 
-700 EGVVNLN
+700 
-707 ATNANNT
+707 
-714 VYIDNGY
+714 
-721 GISSNN
+721 
-727 SSINI
+727 
-732 DSQSGNNS
+732 
-740 IEVGQGIAIEANN
+740 
-753 GSNISVNANKGQ
+753 
-765 NNIKASDT
+765 
-773 AISVNKNNI
+773 
-782 DKDIAITSTN
+782 
-792 TVVKIAG
+792 
-799 KDNIINATTAIDN
+799 
-812 INGGNVEI
+812 
-820 IASENNSIDGLVNV
+820 
-834 ENKANTKIQGKINYL
+834 
-849 KNDKDNAVES
+849 
-859 NNANILVQG
+859 
-868 SENIIE
+868 
-874 AAKGISSID
+874 
-883 KSEVKLQATDS
+883 
-894 NVINAKNFGIY
+894 
-905 TKEEG
+905 
-910 VVNLNATNANNTVY
+910 
-924 IDNGYGISSNN
+924 
-935 SSINID
+935 
-941 SQSGNNSIEVG
+941 
-952 QGIAI
+952 
-957 EANNGSNISVNANK
+957 
-971 GQNNIKASDTAISV
+971 
-985 NKNNIDK
+985 
-992 DIATTSTNT
+992 
-1001 VVKVTGKNNII
+1001 
-1012 NATTAIDNI
+1012 
-1021 DDGNVEIIASENNSI
+1021 
-1036 NGLVHAENKANT
+1036 
-1048 KIQGKINYLKNDKD
+1048 
-1062 NAIESNN
+1062 IESNN
-1069 ANVLVQG
+1069 ANV
-1076 SENIIEATKG
+1076 
-1086 ISSIDKSE
+1086 
-1094 VKLQATDS
+1094 
-1102 NVINA
+1102 
-1107 KNFGIYTKEE
+1107 F
-1117 GVVNLN
+1117 
-1123 ATNANNTVYI
+1123 
-1133 DNGYGISSNNSSINI
+1133 
-1148 DSQSGNNSIEVGQ
+1148 
-1161 GIAIEANNGSN
+1161 
-1172 ISVNA
+1172 
-1177 NKGQNNIK
+1177 
-1185 ASDTAISVNKN
+1185 
-1196 NIDKDI
+1196 
-1202 ATTSTNTVIKVTGKN
+1202 
-1217 NIINA
+1217 
-1222 VTAIDNIDGGNV
+1222 
-1234 EIIASEN
+1234 
-1241 NSIDGLVNVENKAN
+1241 
-1255 TKIQGKINYLKN
+1255 
-1267 DKDNAVES
+1267 
-1275 NNANILVQGSEN
+1275 
-1287 IIEAAKGIS
+1287 
-1296 SIDKSEVKLQAT
+1296 
-1308 DSNVINA
+1308 
-1315 KNFGIYTKEEG
+1315 
-1326 VVNLNATNANNT
+1326 
-1338 VYIDNGYGI
+1338 
-1347 SSNNSSINI
+1347 
-1356 DSQSG
+1356 
-1361 NNSIEVGQGIAIEA
+1361 
-1375 NNGSN
+1375 
-1380 ISVNANKGQN
+1380 
-1390 NIKASDTAISVNK
+1390 
-1403 NNIDKDIATTS
+1403 
-1414 TNTVIKVTGKNN
+1414 
-1426 IINAVTAIDN
+1426 
-1436 IDGGNVE
+1436 
-1443 IIASENNSID
+1443 
-1453 GLVNVENKANTKIQ
+1453 
-1467 GKVNYLKNDKDN
+1467 
-1479 AIESNNAN
+1479 
-1487 VLVQGSENII
+1487 VQGSENII

-1572 IEVTQGIAIEANN
+1572 IEVAQGIAIEANN
-1585 GSNISLNANKGQNN
+1585 GRNISLNANKGQNN
-1599 IKASDIAISVN
+1599 IKASDSAISVN

-1618 ANISTDTAV
+1618 ATTRTDTIV
-1627 KITGKDN
+1627 RIIGKDN
-1634 IINATTAIDN
+1634 IINAVTAIDN
-1644 IDDGNVEIIAS
+1644 IDGGNVEIIAR
-1655 ENNSIDGLIHA
+1655 ENNSIDGLVHA
-1666 KNKANTKIQGKV
+1666 ENKANTKIQGKV

-1687 SIIWADA
+1687 SVIWADD
-1694 GTIDITGTSIIQANS
+1694 GNIDIMGTSIIQANS

-1714 LANNDINNLNQGI
+1714 LANNDMNNLNQGI

-1755 NSNDDISGLIIEGN
+1755 NSNDDVSGLIIEGN

-1775 GNISLDIGNNSLIT
+1775 GNISLDIGNNSLIA

-1794 YSYLADLNNQNLK
+1794 YSYLADLNNRNLK

-1817 DFNNKSRWNVVRQSF
+1817 DFNNKSRWNVVGQSF

-1844 DMVGYNTENKPHSLM
+1844 DMVGYNKENKPHSLM

-1890 NYNVILANA
+1890 NYNVILVNA

-1942 EDYDVNNEENTLYN
+1942 EDYDVNNGENTLYN

-1968 PGNDII
+1968 PGNNII

-2057 NMYELGYDKLFLRDN
+2057 NMYELGYDKLFLRDD
-2072 GQERLGLAFD
+2072 GQERLGLTFD

-2121 LKWGHLENDFE
+2121 FKWGHLENNFE
-2132 IAGTKKLN
+2132 VFDTEKLN
-2140 LIKGNYDNDVFSASA
+2140 LIKGNYDNDVYSASA

-2178 KVTGADYITNQNTNV
+2178 KVTGADYTTNQNTNV

-2199 SIIGRAGFKLGKNFG
+2199 SIIGRAGFKLGRNFG

>member
-18 MVVFTPTWASQET
+18 MVVFTPTWASQEV

-107 SSSLIDIKT
+107 SRSLIDIKT

-200 LFNNYGINIKNSQL
+200 LFNNYGINVKNSQL

-229 GRGFDNYGV
+229 GRGFDHYGI

-264 NSSRNHSYGI
+264 NNSRNHSYGI

-284 ETSVNINS
+284 ETSVKINS

-396 KLNALNGNNAFTS
+396 NLNALNGNNAFTS

-472 LQATDSN
+472 LQAIDSN
-479 VINAKNFGIY
+479 TINAKEFGIY
-489 TKEEGVVNLNA
+489 TKEQGVVNLNA
-500 TNANNTVYVETGY
+500 TNANNTVYVENGY
-513 GISGND
+513 GISGNN

-531 SIEVTQGIAIEANNG
+531 SIEVA
-546 SNISLNANKGQN
+546 
-558 NIKASDIAI
+558 
-567 SVNKNNI
+567 
-574 DKDIAITSTN
+574 
-584 TVVKIAGKDNIINA
+584 
-598 TTAIDNINGGNV
+598 
-610 EIIASENNSIDGL
+610 
-623 VNVENKANT
+623 
-632 KIQGKIN
+632 
-639 YLKNDKDNAVESN
+639 
-652 NANILVQGSENII
+652 
-665 EAAKGISSI
+665 
-674 DKSEVKLQATDSN
+674 
-687 VINAKNFGIYTKE
+687 
-700 EGVVNLN
+700 
-707 ATNANNT
+707 
-714 VYIDNGY
+714 
-721 GISSNN
+721 
-727 SSINI
+727 
-732 DSQSGNNS
+732 
-740 IEVGQGIAIEANN
+740 QGIAIEANN

-765 NNIKASDT
+765 NNIKSSD
-773 AISVNKNNI
+773 I
-782 DKDIAITSTN
+782 
-792 TVVKIAG
+792 
-799 KDNIINATTAIDN
+799 
-812 INGGNVEI
+812 
-820 IASENNSIDGLVNV
+820 
-834 ENKANTKIQGKINYL
+834 
-849 KNDKDNAVES
+849 
-859 NNANILVQG
+859 
-868 SENIIE
+868 
-874 AAKGISSID
+874 
-883 KSEVKLQATDS
+883 
-894 NVINAKNFGIY
+894 
-905 TKEEG
+905 
-910 VVNLNATNANNTVY
+910 
-924 IDNGYGISSNN
+924 
-935 SSINID
+935 
-941 SQSGNNSIEVG
+941 
-952 QGIAI
+952 
-957 EANNGSNISVNANK
+957 
-971 GQNNIKASDTAISV
+971 AISV

-992 DIATTSTNT
+992 DIATTSTST
-1001 VVKVTGKNNII
+1001 VVKITGKDNII
-1012 NATTAIDNI
+1012 NAT
-1021 DDGNVEIIASENNSI
+1021 
-1036 NGLVHAENKANT
+1036 
-1048 KIQGKINYLKNDKD
+1048 
-1062 NAIESNN
+1062 
-1069 ANVLVQG
+1069 
-1076 SENIIEATKG
+1076 
-1086 ISSIDKSE
+1086 
-1094 VKLQATDS
+1094 
-1102 NVINA
+1102 
-1107 KNFGIYTKEE
+1107 
-1117 GVVNLN
+1117 
-1123 ATNANNTVYI
+1123 
-1133 DNGYGISSNNSSINI
+1133 
-1148 DSQSGNNSIEVGQ
+1148 
-1161 GIAIEANNGSN
+1161 
-1172 ISVNA
+1172 
-1177 NKGQNNIK
+1177 
-1185 ASDTAISVNKN
+1185 
-1196 NIDKDI
+1196 
-1202 ATTSTNTVIKVTGKN
+1202 
-1217 NIINA
+1217 
-1222 VTAIDNIDGGNV
+1222 TAIDNIDGGNV

-1241 NSIDGLVNVENKAN
+1241 NSIDGL
-1255 TKIQGKINYLKN
+1255 
-1267 DKDNAVES
+1267 
-1275 NNANILVQGSEN
+1275 
-1287 IIEAAKGIS
+1287 
-1296 SIDKSEVKLQAT
+1296 
-1308 DSNVINA
+1308 
-1315 KNFGIYTKEEG
+1315 
-1326 VVNLNATNANNT
+1326 
-1338 VYIDNGYGI
+1338 
-1347 SSNNSSINI
+1347 
-1356 DSQSG
+1356 
-1361 NNSIEVGQGIAIEA
+1361 
-1375 NNGSN
+1375 
-1380 ISVNANKGQN
+1380 
-1390 NIKASDTAISVNK
+1390 
-1403 NNIDKDIATTS
+1403 
-1414 TNTVIKVTGKNN
+1414 
-1426 IINAVTAIDN
+1426 
-1436 IDGGNVE
+1436 
-1443 IIASENNSID
+1443 
-1453 GLVNVENKANTKIQ
+1453 
-1467 GKVNYLKNDKDN
+1467 
-1479 AIESNNAN
+1479 
-1487 VLVQGSENII
+1487 
-1497 EATKGISSIDK
+1497 
-1508 SEVKLQA
+1508 
-1515 TDSNVINA
+1515 
-1523 KNFGIYTKEEG
+1523 
-1534 VVNLNATN
+1534 
-1542 ANNTVYVETGY
+1542 
-1553 GISGNDSAINI
+1553 
-1564 NSQSGNNS
+1564 
-1572 IEVTQGIAIEANN
+1572 
-1585 GSNISLNANKGQNN
+1585 
-1599 IKASDIAISVN
+1599 
-1610 KNNIDKDI
+1610 
-1618 ANISTDTAV
+1618 
-1627 KITGKDN
+1627 
-1634 IINATTAIDN
+1634 
-1644 IDDGNVEIIAS
+1644 
-1655 ENNSIDGLIHA
+1655 IHA
-1666 KNKANTKIQGKV
+1666 KNEANTKIQGKV

-1687 SIIWADA
+1687 SIIWADD

-1714 LANNDINNLNQGI
+1714 LANNDMNNLNQGI

-1755 NSNDDISGLIIEGN
+1755 NSNDDVSGLIIEGN

-1807 QENLAGNISI
+1807 QENLAGNISV
-1817 DFNNKSRWNVVRQSF
+1817 DFNNKSRWNVVGQSF
-1832 ISKINTKENNII
+1832 ISNINTKENNII

-1890 NYNVILANA
+1890 KYNVILANA

-1968 PGNDII
+1968 PGKDII

-2199 SIIGRAGFKLGKNFG
+2199 SIIGRAGFKLGRNFG

-2279 VERRFGNGN
+2279 IERRFGNGN

>member
-101 GNTSQG
+101 GNISQG
-107 SSSLIDIKT
+107 NNSSINIKAV
-116 INDINIDNTAQEL
+116 NDINIDNTAQEL
-129 EQINAINAKDN
+129 AQINAINVKDN
-140 ANLNLLSK
+140 ASLNLLSK

-155 SNLNINRRL
+155 SNLNINSL
-164 YDVNNSIIN
+164 LSNLNNSIIN
-173 VENNSALKLDA
+173 VENNSVLTLNAE
-184 KNMNINSTI
+184 NININSTI
-193 TDSYGQR
+193 TASYKQS
-200 LFNNYGINIKNSQL
+200 LFNNYGINVKNSQL
-214 NINNQENMQINSTIS
+214 NINNQENMHINSTIS

-472 LQATDSN
+472 LQAIDSN
-479 VINAKNFGIY
+479 TINAKEFGIY
-489 TKEEGVVNLNA
+489 TKEQGVVNLNA
-500 TNANNTVYVETGY
+500 TNANNTVYVENGY
-513 GISGND
+513 GISGNN
-519 SAININSQSGNN
+519 SAINIDSQSGNN
-531 SIEVTQGIAIEANNG
+531 SIEVAQGIAIEANNG
-546 SNISLNANKGQN
+546 SNISL
-558 NIKASDIAI
+558 
-567 SVNKNNI
+567 
-574 DKDIAITSTN
+574 
-584 TVVKIAGKDNIINA
+584 
-598 TTAIDNINGGNV
+598 
-610 EIIASENNSIDGL
+610 
-623 VNVENKANT
+623 
-632 KIQGKIN
+632 
-639 YLKNDKDNAVESN
+639 
-652 NANILVQGSENII
+652 
-665 EAAKGISSI
+665 
-674 DKSEVKLQATDSN
+674 
-687 VINAKNFGIYTKE
+687 
-700 EGVVNLN
+700 
-707 ATNANNT
+707 
-714 VYIDNGY
+714 
-721 GISSNN
+721 
-727 SSINI
+727 
-732 DSQSGNNS
+732 
-740 IEVGQGIAIEANN
+740 
-753 GSNISVNANKGQ
+753 
-765 NNIKASDT
+765 
-773 AISVNKNNI
+773 
-782 DKDIAITSTN
+782 
-792 TVVKIAG
+792 
-799 KDNIINATTAIDN
+799 
-812 INGGNVEI
+812 
-820 IASENNSIDGLVNV
+820 
-834 ENKANTKIQGKINYL
+834 
-849 KNDKDNAVES
+849 
-859 NNANILVQG
+859 
-868 SENIIE
+868 
-874 AAKGISSID
+874 
-883 KSEVKLQATDS
+883 
-894 NVINAKNFGIY
+894 
-905 TKEEG
+905 
-910 VVNLNATNANNTVY
+910 
-924 IDNGYGISSNN
+924 
-935 SSINID
+935 
-941 SQSGNNSIEVG
+941 
-952 QGIAI
+952 
-957 EANNGSNISVNANK
+957 NANK

-992 DIATTSTNT
+992 DIATTSTST
-1001 VVKVTGKNNII
+1001 VVKITGKDNII

-1021 DDGNVEIIASENNSI
+1021 DGGNAEIIASENNSIEGLVNAENKSNAKIQGKINYLKNDKDNAIESNNANVLVQGNENIIEATKGISTVNNGIVNLQSTNRNIIKAKEFGVYTKENSQVNLNAINADNIVYVDAGYGISGNNSAINIDSQSGNNSIEITQGIAIEANNGNNISVNANKGQNNIKASDIAISVNKNNIDKDIATIDKDIATISTNTVVKVTGKDNIINATTAIDNIDGGNVEIIASENNSI

-1048 KIQGKINYLKNDKD
+1048 KIQGK
-1062 NAIESNN
+1062 
-1069 ANVLVQG
+1069 
-1076 SENIIEATKG
+1076 
-1086 ISSIDKSE
+1086 
-1094 VKLQATDS
+1094 
-1102 NVINA
+1102 
-1107 KNFGIYTKEE
+1107 
-1117 GVVNLN
+1117 
-1123 ATNANNTVYI
+1123 
-1133 DNGYGISSNNSSINI
+1133 
-1148 DSQSGNNSIEVGQ
+1148 
-1161 GIAIEANNGSN
+1161 
-1172 ISVNA
+1172 
-1177 NKGQNNIK
+1177 
-1185 ASDTAISVNKN
+1185 
-1196 NIDKDI
+1196 
-1202 ATTSTNTVIKVTGKN
+1202 
-1217 NIINA
+1217 
-1222 VTAIDNIDGGNV
+1222 
-1234 EIIASEN
+1234 
-1241 NSIDGLVNVENKAN
+1241 
-1255 TKIQGKINYLKN
+1255 
-1267 DKDNAVES
+1267 
-1275 NNANILVQGSEN
+1275 
-1287 IIEAAKGIS
+1287 
-1296 SIDKSEVKLQAT
+1296 
-1308 DSNVINA
+1308 
-1315 KNFGIYTKEEG
+1315 
-1326 VVNLNATNANNT
+1326 
-1338 VYIDNGYGI
+1338 
-1347 SSNNSSINI
+1347 
-1356 DSQSG
+1356 
-1361 NNSIEVGQGIAIEA
+1361 
-1375 NNGSN
+1375 
-1380 ISVNANKGQN
+1380 
-1390 NIKASDTAISVNK
+1390 
-1403 NNIDKDIATTS
+1403 
-1414 TNTVIKVTGKNN
+1414 
-1426 IINAVTAIDN
+1426 
-1436 IDGGNVE
+1436 
-1443 IIASENNSID
+1443 
-1453 GLVNVENKANTKIQ
+1453 
-1467 GKVNYLKNDKDN
+1467 
-1479 AIESNNAN
+1479 
-1487 VLVQGSENII
+1487 
-1497 EATKGISSIDK
+1497 
-1508 SEVKLQA
+1508 
-1515 TDSNVINA
+1515 
-1523 KNFGIYTKEEG
+1523 
-1534 VVNLNATN
+1534 
-1542 ANNTVYVETGY
+1542 
-1553 GISGNDSAINI
+1553 
-1564 NSQSGNNS
+1564 
-1572 IEVTQGIAIEANN
+1572 
-1585 GSNISLNANKGQNN
+1585 
-1599 IKASDIAISVN
+1599 
-1610 KNNIDKDI
+1610 
-1618 ANISTDTAV
+1618 
-1627 KITGKDN
+1627 
-1634 IINATTAIDN
+1634 
-1644 IDDGNVEIIAS
+1644 
-1655 ENNSIDGLIHA
+1655 
-1666 KNKANTKIQGKV
+1666 V

-1687 SIIWADA
+1687 SIIWADD

-1714 LANNDINNLNQGI
+1714 LANNDMNNLNQGV
-1727 ITASFGQNSVIKG
+1727 ITASFGQNSVVKG

-1755 NSNDDISGLIIEGN
+1755 NSNDDVSGLIIEGN

-1775 GNISLDIGNNSLIT
+1775 GNISLDIGNNSLII

-1807 QENLAGNISI
+1807 QENLAGNISV
-1817 DFNNKSRWNVVRQSF
+1817 DFNNKSRWNVVGQSF

-1890 NYNVILANA
+1890 NYNVILVNA

-1942 EDYDVNNEENTLYN
+1942 EDYDVNNEENILYN

-2057 NMYELGYDKLFLRDN
+2057 NMYELGYDKLFLRDD

-2132 IAGTKKLN
+2132 VFDTEKLN
-2140 LIKGNYDNDVFSASA
+2140 LIKGNYDNDVFSTSV
-2155 EYGYMK
+2155 EYGYMQ

-2178 KVTGADYITNQNTNV
+2178 KVTGADYTTNQNTNV

-2199 SIIGRAGFKLGKNFG
+2199 SIIGRAGFKLGRNFG

-2239 KDVTSDNEYVGFK
+2239 KDVTSDNKYVGFK

>member
-1 MKKKLI
+1 MKKRLL

-18 MVVFTPTWASQET
+18 MVVFTPTWASQEI

-107 SSSLIDIKT
+107 SRSLIDIKT

-200 LFNNYGINIKNSQL
+200 LFNNYGINVKNSQL

-479 VINAKNFGIY
+479 VINAKEFGIY
-489 TKEEGVVNLNA
+489 TKEQGVVSLNA
-500 TNANNTVYVETGY
+500 TNANNIVYVDGGY
-513 GISGND
+513 GISGNA

-531 SIEVTQGIAIEANNG
+531 SIEVAQGIAIEANNG
-546 SNISLNANKGQN
+546 SNISL
-558 NIKASDIAI
+558 D
-567 SVNKNNI
+567 
-574 DKDIAITSTN
+574 
-584 TVVKIAGKDNIINA
+584 
-598 TTAIDNINGGNV
+598 
-610 EIIASENNSIDGL
+610 
-623 VNVENKANT
+623 
-632 KIQGKIN
+632 
-639 YLKNDKDNAVESN
+639 
-652 NANILVQGSENII
+652 
-665 EAAKGISSI
+665 
-674 DKSEVKLQATDSN
+674 
-687 VINAKNFGIYTKE
+687 
-700 EGVVNLN
+700 
-707 ATNANNT
+707 
-714 VYIDNGY
+714 
-721 GISSNN
+721 
-727 SSINI
+727 
-732 DSQSGNNS
+732 
-740 IEVGQGIAIEANN
+740 
-753 GSNISVNANKGQ
+753 
-765 NNIKASDT
+765 
-773 AISVNKNNI
+773 
-782 DKDIAITSTN
+782 
-792 TVVKIAG
+792 
-799 KDNIINATTAIDN
+799 
-812 INGGNVEI
+812 
-820 IASENNSIDGLVNV
+820 
-834 ENKANTKIQGKINYL
+834 
-849 KNDKDNAVES
+849 
-859 NNANILVQG
+859 
-868 SENIIE
+868 
-874 AAKGISSID
+874 
-883 KSEVKLQATDS
+883 
-894 NVINAKNFGIY
+894 
-905 TKEEG
+905 
-910 VVNLNATNANNTVY
+910 
-924 IDNGYGISSNN
+924 
-935 SSINID
+935 
-941 SQSGNNSIEVG
+941 
-952 QGIAI
+952 
-957 EANNGSNISVNANK
+957 
-971 GQNNIKASDTAISV
+971 
-985 NKNNIDK
+985 
-992 DIATTSTNT
+992 
-1001 VVKVTGKNNII
+1001 
-1012 NATTAIDNI
+1012 
-1021 DDGNVEIIASENNSI
+1021 
-1036 NGLVHAENKANT
+1036 
-1048 KIQGKINYLKNDKD
+1048 
-1062 NAIESNN
+1062 
-1069 ANVLVQG
+1069 
-1076 SENIIEATKG
+1076 
-1086 ISSIDKSE
+1086 
-1094 VKLQATDS
+1094 
-1102 NVINA
+1102 
-1107 KNFGIYTKEE
+1107 
-1117 GVVNLN
+1117 
-1123 ATNANNTVYI
+1123 
-1133 DNGYGISSNNSSINI
+1133 
-1148 DSQSGNNSIEVGQ
+1148 
-1161 GIAIEANNGSN
+1161 
-1172 ISVNA
+1172 
-1177 NKGQNNIK
+1177 
-1185 ASDTAISVNKN
+1185 
-1196 NIDKDI
+1196 
-1202 ATTSTNTVIKVTGKN
+1202 
-1217 NIINA
+1217 
-1222 VTAIDNIDGGNV
+1222 
-1234 EIIASEN
+1234 
-1241 NSIDGLVNVENKAN
+1241 
-1255 TKIQGKINYLKN
+1255 
-1267 DKDNAVES
+1267 
-1275 NNANILVQGSEN
+1275 
-1287 IIEAAKGIS
+1287 
-1296 SIDKSEVKLQAT
+1296 
-1308 DSNVINA
+1308 
-1315 KNFGIYTKEEG
+1315 
-1326 VVNLNATNANNT
+1326 
-1338 VYIDNGYGI
+1338 
-1347 SSNNSSINI
+1347 
-1356 DSQSG
+1356 
-1361 NNSIEVGQGIAIEA
+1361 
-1375 NNGSN
+1375 
-1380 ISVNANKGQN
+1380 
-1390 NIKASDTAISVNK
+1390 
-1403 NNIDKDIATTS
+1403 
-1414 TNTVIKVTGKNN
+1414 
-1426 IINAVTAIDN
+1426 
-1436 IDGGNVE
+1436 
-1443 IIASENNSID
+1443 
-1453 GLVNVENKANTKIQ
+1453 
-1467 GKVNYLKNDKDN
+1467 
-1479 AIESNNAN
+1479 
-1487 VLVQGSENII
+1487 
-1497 EATKGISSIDK
+1497 
-1508 SEVKLQA
+1508 
-1515 TDSNVINA
+1515 
-1523 KNFGIYTKEEG
+1523 
-1534 VVNLNATN
+1534 
-1542 ANNTVYVETGY
+1542 
-1553 GISGNDSAINI
+1553 
-1564 NSQSGNNS
+1564 
-1572 IEVTQGIAIEANN
+1572 
-1585 GSNISLNANKGQNN
+1585 ANKGQNN

>member
-1 MKKKLI
+1 MKKRLL

-18 MVVFTPTWASQET
+18 MVVFTPTWASQEI

-107 SSSLIDIKT
+107 SRSLIDIKT

-200 LFNNYGINIKNSQL
+200 LFNNYGINVKNSQL

-479 VINAKNFGIY
+479 VINAKEFGIY
-489 TKEEGVVNLNA
+489 TKEQGVVSLNA
-500 TNANNTVYVETGY
+500 TNANNIVYVDGGY
-513 GISGND
+513 GISGNA

-531 SIEVTQGIAIEANNG
+531 SIEVAQGIAIEANNG

-574 DKDIAITSTN
+574 DKDIA
-584 TVVKIAGKDNIINA
+584 
-598 TTAIDNINGGNV
+598 
-610 EIIASENNSIDGL
+610 
-623 VNVENKANT
+623 
-632 KIQGKIN
+632 
-639 YLKNDKDNAVESN
+639 
-652 NANILVQGSENII
+652 
-665 EAAKGISSI
+665 
-674 DKSEVKLQATDSN
+674 
-687 VINAKNFGIYTKE
+687 
-700 EGVVNLN
+700 
-707 ATNANNT
+707 
-714 VYIDNGY
+714 
-721 GISSNN
+721 
-727 SSINI
+727 
-732 DSQSGNNS
+732 
-740 IEVGQGIAIEANN
+740 
-753 GSNISVNANKGQ
+753 
-765 NNIKASDT
+765 
-773 AISVNKNNI
+773 
-782 DKDIAITSTN
+782 
-792 TVVKIAG
+792 
-799 KDNIINATTAIDN
+799 
-812 INGGNVEI
+812 
-820 IASENNSIDGLVNV
+820 
-834 ENKANTKIQGKINYL
+834 
-849 KNDKDNAVES
+849 
-859 NNANILVQG
+859 
-868 SENIIE
+868 
-874 AAKGISSID
+874 
-883 KSEVKLQATDS
+883 
-894 NVINAKNFGIY
+894 
-905 TKEEG
+905 
-910 VVNLNATNANNTVY
+910 
-924 IDNGYGISSNN
+924 
-935 SSINID
+935 
-941 SQSGNNSIEVG
+941 
-952 QGIAI
+952 
-957 EANNGSNISVNANK
+957 
-971 GQNNIKASDTAISV
+971 
-985 NKNNIDK
+985 
-992 DIATTSTNT
+992 
-1001 VVKVTGKNNII
+1001 
-1012 NATTAIDNI
+1012 
-1021 DDGNVEIIASENNSI
+1021 
-1036 NGLVHAENKANT
+1036 
-1048 KIQGKINYLKNDKD
+1048 
-1062 NAIESNN
+1062 
-1069 ANVLVQG
+1069 
-1076 SENIIEATKG
+1076 
-1086 ISSIDKSE
+1086 
-1094 VKLQATDS
+1094 
-1102 NVINA
+1102 
-1107 KNFGIYTKEE
+1107 
-1117 GVVNLN
+1117 
-1123 ATNANNTVYI
+1123 
-1133 DNGYGISSNNSSINI
+1133 
-1148 DSQSGNNSIEVGQ
+1148 
-1161 GIAIEANNGSN
+1161 
-1172 ISVNA
+1172 
-1177 NKGQNNIK
+1177 
-1185 ASDTAISVNKN
+1185 
-1196 NIDKDI
+1196 
-1202 ATTSTNTVIKVTGKN
+1202 TTSTNTVIKV
-1217 NIINA
+1217 
-1222 VTAIDNIDGGNV
+1222 
-1234 EIIASEN
+1234 
-1241 NSIDGLVNVENKAN
+1241 
-1255 TKIQGKINYLKN
+1255 
-1267 DKDNAVES
+1267 
-1275 NNANILVQGSEN
+1275 
-1287 IIEAAKGIS
+1287 
-1296 SIDKSEVKLQAT
+1296 
-1308 DSNVINA
+1308 
-1315 KNFGIYTKEEG
+1315 
-1326 VVNLNATNANNT
+1326 
-1338 VYIDNGYGI
+1338 
-1347 SSNNSSINI
+1347 
-1356 DSQSG
+1356 
-1361 NNSIEVGQGIAIEA
+1361 
-1375 NNGSN
+1375 
-1380 ISVNANKGQN
+1380 
-1390 NIKASDTAISVNK
+1390 
-1403 NNIDKDIATTS
+1403 
-1414 TNTVIKVTGKNN
+1414 
-1426 IINAVTAIDN
+1426 
-1436 IDGGNVE
+1436 
-1443 IIASENNSID
+1443 
-1453 GLVNVENKANTKIQ
+1453 
-1467 GKVNYLKNDKDN
+1467 
-1479 AIESNNAN
+1479 
-1487 VLVQGSENII
+1487 
-1497 EATKGISSIDK
+1497 
-1508 SEVKLQA
+1508 
-1515 TDSNVINA
+1515 
-1523 KNFGIYTKEEG
+1523 
-1534 VVNLNATN
+1534 
-1542 ANNTVYVETGY
+1542 
-1553 GISGNDSAINI
+1553 
-1564 NSQSGNNS
+1564 
-1572 IEVTQGIAIEANN
+1572 
-1585 GSNISLNANKGQNN
+1585 
-1599 IKASDIAISVN
+1599 
-1610 KNNIDKDI
+1610 
-1618 ANISTDTAV
+1618 
-1627 KITGKDN
+1627 TGKDN

>member
-1 MKKKLI
+1 
-7 KRAIFFMISCN
+7 MISCN
-18 MVVFTPTWASQET
+18 MVVFTPTWASQEI

-107 SSSLIDIKT
+107 SRSLIDIKT

-173 VENNSALKLDA
+173 VENNSSLKLDA

-200 LFNNYGINIKNSQL
+200 LFNNYGINVKNSQL
-214 NINNQENMQINSTIS
+214 NINNQENMHINSTIS

-351 IVTSDY
+351 IITSDY

-362 SYADD
+362 SYADS
-367 KQSNITLNANNNIV
+367 KKSNITLNANNNIV

-396 KLNALNGNNAFTS
+396 NLNALNGNNVFTS

-415 LMDNSQVNLKAD
+415 LMDNSQVNLKAN

-454 NILEGI
+454 NVIEGI
-460 EGISSIDKSEVK
+460 EGISSINKSEVK

-479 VINAKNFGIY
+479 VINAKEFGIY
-489 TKEEGVVNLNA
+489 TKEQGEANLNA
-500 TNANNTVYVETGY
+500 TNANNSVYVENGY

-519 SAININSQSGNN
+519 SAINIDSQLGNN
-531 SIEVTQGIAIEANNG
+531 SVEVTQGIAIEANNG
-546 SNISLNANKGQN
+546 SNIS
-558 NIKASDIAI
+558 I
-567 SVNKNNI
+567 
-574 DKDIAITSTN
+574 
-584 TVVKIAGKDNIINA
+584 
-598 TTAIDNINGGNV
+598 
-610 EIIASENNSIDGL
+610 
-623 VNVENKANT
+623 
-632 KIQGKIN
+632 
-639 YLKNDKDNAVESN
+639 
-652 NANILVQGSENII
+652 
-665 EAAKGISSI
+665 
-674 DKSEVKLQATDSN
+674 
-687 VINAKNFGIYTKE
+687 
-700 EGVVNLN
+700 
-707 ATNANNT
+707 
-714 VYIDNGY
+714 
-721 GISSNN
+721 
-727 SSINI
+727 
-732 DSQSGNNS
+732 
-740 IEVGQGIAIEANN
+740 
-753 GSNISVNANKGQ
+753 NANKGQ

-782 DKDIAITSTN
+782 DKDITTISTD
-792 TVVKIAG
+792 TAVKIAG
-799 KDNIINATTAIDN
+799 KDNIINAT
-812 INGGNVEI
+812 
-820 IASENNSIDGLVNV
+820 
-834 ENKANTKIQGKINYL
+834 
-849 KNDKDNAVES
+849 
-859 NNANILVQG
+859 
-868 SENIIE
+868 
-874 AAKGISSID
+874 
-883 KSEVKLQATDS
+883 
-894 NVINAKNFGIY
+894 
-905 TKEEG
+905 
-910 VVNLNATNANNTVY
+910 
-924 IDNGYGISSNN
+924 
-935 SSINID
+935 
-941 SQSGNNSIEVG
+941 
-952 QGIAI
+952 
-957 EANNGSNISVNANK
+957 
-971 GQNNIKASDTAISV
+971 
-985 NKNNIDK
+985 
-992 DIATTSTNT
+992 
-1001 VVKVTGKNNII
+1001 
-1012 NATTAIDNI
+1012 
-1021 DDGNVEIIASENNSI
+1021 
-1036 NGLVHAENKANT
+1036 
-1048 KIQGKINYLKNDKD
+1048 
-1062 NAIESNN
+1062 
-1069 ANVLVQG
+1069 
-1076 SENIIEATKG
+1076 
-1086 ISSIDKSE
+1086 
-1094 VKLQATDS
+1094 
-1102 NVINA
+1102 
-1107 KNFGIYTKEE
+1107 
-1117 GVVNLN
+1117 
-1123 ATNANNTVYI
+1123 
-1133 DNGYGISSNNSSINI
+1133 
-1148 DSQSGNNSIEVGQ
+1148 
-1161 GIAIEANNGSN
+1161 
-1172 ISVNA
+1172 
-1177 NKGQNNIK
+1177 
-1185 ASDTAISVNKN
+1185 
-1196 NIDKDI
+1196 
-1202 ATTSTNTVIKVTGKN
+1202 
-1217 NIINA
+1217 
-1222 VTAIDNIDGGNV
+1222 TAIDNIDGGNV

-1267 DKDNAVES
+1267 DKDNA
-1275 NNANILVQGSEN
+1275 
-1287 IIEAAKGIS
+1287 
-1296 SIDKSEVKLQAT
+1296 
-1308 DSNVINA
+1308 
-1315 KNFGIYTKEEG
+1315 
-1326 VVNLNATNANNT
+1326 
-1338 VYIDNGYGI
+1338 
-1347 SSNNSSINI
+1347 
-1356 DSQSG
+1356 
-1361 NNSIEVGQGIAIEA
+1361 
-1375 NNGSN
+1375 
-1380 ISVNANKGQN
+1380 
-1390 NIKASDTAISVNK
+1390 
-1403 NNIDKDIATTS
+1403 
-1414 TNTVIKVTGKNN
+1414 
-1426 IINAVTAIDN
+1426 
-1436 IDGGNVE
+1436 
-1443 IIASENNSID
+1443 
-1453 GLVNVENKANTKIQ
+1453 
-1467 GKVNYLKNDKDN
+1467 
-1479 AIESNNAN
+1479 IESNNAN
-1487 VLVQGSENII
+1487 VFVQGSENII

-1572 IEVTQGIAIEANN
+1572 IEVAQGIAIEANN
-1585 GSNISLNANKGQNN
+1585 GRNISLNANKGQNN
-1599 IKASDIAISVN
+1599 IKASDSAISVN

-1618 ANISTDTAV
+1618 ATTRTDTIV
-1627 KITGKDN
+1627 RIIGKDN
-1634 IINATTAIDN
+1634 IINAVTAIDN
-1644 IDDGNVEIIAS
+1644 IDGGNVEIIAR
-1655 ENNSIDGLIHA
+1655 ENNSIDGLVHA
-1666 KNKANTKIQGKV
+1666 ENKANTKIQGKV

-1687 SIIWADA
+1687 SVIWADD
-1694 GTIDITGTSIIQANS
+1694 GNIDIMGTSIIQANS

-1714 LANNDINNLNQGI
+1714 LANNDMNNLNQGI

-1755 NSNDDISGLIIEGN
+1755 NSNDDVSGLIIEGN

-1775 GNISLDIGNNSLIT
+1775 GNISLDIGNNSLIA

-1794 YSYLADLNNQNLK
+1794 YSYLADLNNRNLK

-1817 DFNNKSRWNVVRQSF
+1817 DFNNKSRWNVVGQSF

-1844 DMVGYNTENKPHSLM
+1844 DMVGYNKENKPHSLM

-1890 NYNVILANA
+1890 NYNVILVNA

-1942 EDYDVNNEENTLYN
+1942 EDYDVNNGENTLYN

-1968 PGNDII
+1968 PGNNII
-1974 NNIFGNNEDAV
+1974 NNIFGNNEDAA

-2057 NMYELGYDKLFLRDN
+2057 NMYELGYDKLFLRDD
-2072 GQERLGLAFD
+2072 GQERLGLTFD

-2121 LKWGHLENDFE
+2121 FKWGHLENNFE
-2132 IAGTKKLN
+2132 VFDTEKLN
-2140 LIKGNYDNDVFSASA
+2140 LIKGNYDNDVYSASA

-2178 KVTGADYITNQNTNV
+2178 KVTGADYTTNQNTNV

-2199 SIIGRAGFKLGKNFG
+2199 SIIGRAGFKLGRNFG

>member
-1 MKKKLI
+1 
-7 KRAIFFMISCN
+7 MISCN
-18 MVVFTPTWASQET
+18 IVIFTPAWASQET
-31 KNTITSS
+31 KNTITSP
-38 SIEVSDGS
+38 SIEVSDGD
-46 IKNIVN
+46 IKNVVN

-57 IDTNVR
+57 IDTNVN
-63 DEYGIFSNNGGKLN
+63 DEYGIFSDNGGKLN

-101 GNTSQG
+101 GNISQG
-107 SSSLIDIKT
+107 NNSSINIKAV
-116 INDINIDNTAQEL
+116 NDINIDNTAQEL
-129 EQINAINAKDN
+129 AQINAINVKDN
-140 ANLNLLSK
+140 ASLNLLSK

-155 SNLNINRRL
+155 SNLNINSL
-164 YDVNNSIIN
+164 LSNLNNSIIN
-173 VENNSALKLDA
+173 VENNSVLTLNAE
-184 KNMNINSTI
+184 NININSTI
-193 TDSYGQR
+193 TASYKQS
-200 LFNNYGINIKNSQL
+200 LFNNYGINVKNSQL
-214 NINNQENMQINSTIS
+214 NINNQENMHINSTIS

-351 IVTSDY
+351 IITSDY

-362 SYADD
+362 SYADS
-367 KQSNITLNANNNIV
+367 KKSNITLNANNNIV

-396 KLNALNGNNAFTS
+396 NLNALNGNNVFTS

-415 LMDNSQVNLKAD
+415 LMDNSQVNLKAN

-454 NILEGI
+454 NVIEGI
-460 EGISSIDKSEVK
+460 EGISSINKSEVK

-479 VINAKNFGIY
+479 VINAKEFGIY
-489 TKEEGVVNLNA
+489 TKEQGEANLNA
-500 TNANNTVYVETGY
+500 TNANNSVYVENGY

-519 SAININSQSGNN
+519 SAINIDSQLGNN
-531 SIEVTQGIAIEANNG
+531 SVEVTQGIAIEANNG
-546 SNISLNANKGQN
+546 SNIS
-558 NIKASDIAI
+558 I
-567 SVNKNNI
+567 
-574 DKDIAITSTN
+574 
-584 TVVKIAGKDNIINA
+584 
-598 TTAIDNINGGNV
+598 
-610 EIIASENNSIDGL
+610 
-623 VNVENKANT
+623 
-632 KIQGKIN
+632 
-639 YLKNDKDNAVESN
+639 
-652 NANILVQGSENII
+652 
-665 EAAKGISSI
+665 
-674 DKSEVKLQATDSN
+674 
-687 VINAKNFGIYTKE
+687 
-700 EGVVNLN
+700 
-707 ATNANNT
+707 
-714 VYIDNGY
+714 
-721 GISSNN
+721 
-727 SSINI
+727 
-732 DSQSGNNS
+732 
-740 IEVGQGIAIEANN
+740 
-753 GSNISVNANKGQ
+753 NANKGQ

-782 DKDIAITSTN
+782 DKDITTISTD
-792 TVVKIAG
+792 TAVKIAG
-799 KDNIINATTAIDN
+799 KDNIINAT
-812 INGGNVEI
+812 
-820 IASENNSIDGLVNV
+820 
-834 ENKANTKIQGKINYL
+834 
-849 KNDKDNAVES
+849 
-859 NNANILVQG
+859 
-868 SENIIE
+868 
-874 AAKGISSID
+874 
-883 KSEVKLQATDS
+883 
-894 NVINAKNFGIY
+894 
-905 TKEEG
+905 
-910 VVNLNATNANNTVY
+910 
-924 IDNGYGISSNN
+924 
-935 SSINID
+935 
-941 SQSGNNSIEVG
+941 
-952 QGIAI
+952 
-957 EANNGSNISVNANK
+957 
-971 GQNNIKASDTAISV
+971 
-985 NKNNIDK
+985 
-992 DIATTSTNT
+992 
-1001 VVKVTGKNNII
+1001 
-1012 NATTAIDNI
+1012 
-1021 DDGNVEIIASENNSI
+1021 
-1036 NGLVHAENKANT
+1036 
-1048 KIQGKINYLKNDKD
+1048 
-1062 NAIESNN
+1062 
-1069 ANVLVQG
+1069 
-1076 SENIIEATKG
+1076 
-1086 ISSIDKSE
+1086 
-1094 VKLQATDS
+1094 
-1102 NVINA
+1102 
-1107 KNFGIYTKEE
+1107 
-1117 GVVNLN
+1117 
-1123 ATNANNTVYI
+1123 
-1133 DNGYGISSNNSSINI
+1133 
-1148 DSQSGNNSIEVGQ
+1148 
-1161 GIAIEANNGSN
+1161 
-1172 ISVNA
+1172 
-1177 NKGQNNIK
+1177 
-1185 ASDTAISVNKN
+1185 
-1196 NIDKDI
+1196 
-1202 ATTSTNTVIKVTGKN
+1202 
-1217 NIINA
+1217 
-1222 VTAIDNIDGGNV
+1222 TAIDNIDGGNV

-1267 DKDNAVES
+1267 DKDNA
-1275 NNANILVQGSEN
+1275 
-1287 IIEAAKGIS
+1287 
-1296 SIDKSEVKLQAT
+1296 
-1308 DSNVINA
+1308 
-1315 KNFGIYTKEEG
+1315 
-1326 VVNLNATNANNT
+1326 
-1338 VYIDNGYGI
+1338 
-1347 SSNNSSINI
+1347 
-1356 DSQSG
+1356 
-1361 NNSIEVGQGIAIEA
+1361 
-1375 NNGSN
+1375 
-1380 ISVNANKGQN
+1380 
-1390 NIKASDTAISVNK
+1390 
-1403 NNIDKDIATTS
+1403 
-1414 TNTVIKVTGKNN
+1414 
-1426 IINAVTAIDN
+1426 
-1436 IDGGNVE
+1436 
-1443 IIASENNSID
+1443 
-1453 GLVNVENKANTKIQ
+1453 
-1467 GKVNYLKNDKDN
+1467 
-1479 AIESNNAN
+1479 IESNNAN
-1487 VLVQGSENII
+1487 VLVQGDKSTI
-1497 EATKGISSIDK
+1497 EATKGISTVNNGI
-1508 SEVKLQA
+1508 VNLQA
-1515 TDSNVINA
+1515 TDSNTIKA
-1523 KNFGIYTKEEG
+1523 QEFGIYTKENSQ
-1534 VVNLNATN
+1534 VNLNAIN
-1542 ANNTVYVETGY
+1542 ADNIVYVDNGY
-1553 GISGNDSAINI
+1553 GISGNNSAINI

-1585 GSNISLNANKGQNN
+1585 GSNISINANKGQNN
-1599 IKASDIAISVN
+1599 IKANDTAISVN

-1618 ANISTDTAV
+1618 ATTRTDTIV
-1627 KITGKDN
+1627 RIIGKDN
-1634 IINATTAIDN
+1634 IINANTAIDN
-1644 IDDGNVEIIAS
+1644 IDGGNIEIIAS
-1655 ENNSIDGLIHA
+1655 ENNSIDGLVHA
-1666 KNKANTKIQGKV
+1666 ENKANTKIQGKV

-1687 SIIWADA
+1687 SVIWADD
-1694 GTIDITGTSIIQANS
+1694 GNIDIMGTSIIQANS

-1714 LANNDINNLNQGI
+1714 LANNDMNNLNQGI
-1727 ITASFGQNSVIKG
+1727 ITASFCQNSVIKG

-1755 NSNDDISGLIIEGN
+1755 NSNDDVSGLIIEGN

-1775 GNISLDIGNNSLIT
+1775 GNISLDIGNNSLIA

-1794 YSYLADLNNQNLK
+1794 YSYLADLNNRNLK

-1817 DFNNKSRWNVVRQSF
+1817 DFNNKSRWNVVGQSF
-1832 ISKINTKENNII
+1832 ISKINTK
-1844 DMVGYNTENKPHSLM
+1844 ENKPHSLM

-1890 NYNVILANA
+1890 NYNVILVNA

-1942 EDYDVNNEENTLYN
+1942 EDYDVNNGENTLYN

-1968 PGNDII
+1968 PGNNII

-2057 NMYELGYDKLFLRDN
+2057 NMYELGYDKLFLRDD
-2072 GQERLGLAFD
+2072 GQERLGLTFD

-2121 LKWGHLENDFE
+2121 FKWGHLENNFE
-2132 IAGTKKLN
+2132 VFDTEKLN
-2140 LIKGNYDNDVFSASA
+2140 LIKGNYDNDVYSASA

-2178 KVTGADYITNQNTNV
+2178 KVTGADYTTNQNTNV

-2199 SIIGRAGFKLGKNFG
+2199 SIIGRAGFKLGRNFG

>member
-18 MVVFTPTWASQET
+18 MVVFTPTWASQEI

-155 SNLNINRRL
+155 SNLNINRQL

-200 LFNNYGINIKNSQL
+200 LFNNYGINVKNSQL

-479 VINAKNFGIY
+479 VINAKEFGIY
-489 TKEEGVVNLNA
+489 TKEQGVVSLNA
-500 TNANNTVYVETGY
+500 TNANNIVYVDGGY
-513 GISGND
+513 GISGNA

-531 SIEVTQGIAIEANNG
+531 SIEVAQGIAIEANNG

-567 SVNKNNI
+567 SVNKNNV
-574 DKDIAITSTN
+574 DKDIATTSTN
-584 TVVKIAGKDNIINA
+584 TVVKVTGKNNIINA
-598 TTAIDNINGGNV
+598 ITAIDNIDGGNV
-610 EIIASENNSIDGL
+610 EIIASENNSINGL
-623 VNVENKANT
+623 LNVENKANT

-639 YLKNDKDNAVESN
+639 YLKNDKDNAIESN
-652 NANILVQGSENII
+652 NANVSVQGNENII
-665 EAAKGISSI
+665 EATKGISN
-674 DKSEVKLQATDSN
+674 VNNGTVNLQSTNSN
-687 VINAKNFGIYTKE
+687 IIKTKEYGVYTKE
-700 EGVVNLN
+700 NSQVKLN
-707 ATNANNT
+707 ATNADNI
-714 VYIDNGY
+714 VYVDAGY
-721 GISSNN
+721 GISGNN
-727 SSINI
+727 SAINI
-732 DSQSGNNS
+732 NSQSGNNS
-740 IEVGQGIAIEANN
+740 IEVAQGIA
-753 GSNISVNANKGQ
+753 
-765 NNIKASDT
+765 
-773 AISVNKNNI
+773 
-782 DKDIAITSTN
+782 
-792 TVVKIAG
+792 
-799 KDNIINATTAIDN
+799 
-812 INGGNVEI
+812 VE
-820 IASENNSIDGLVNV
+820 V
-834 ENKANTKIQGKINYL
+834 
-849 KNDKDNAVES
+849 
-859 NNANILVQG
+859 
-868 SENIIE
+868 
-874 AAKGISSID
+874 
-883 KSEVKLQATDS
+883 
-894 NVINAKNFGIY
+894 
-905 TKEEG
+905 
-910 VVNLNATNANNTVY
+910 
-924 IDNGYGISSNN
+924 
-935 SSINID
+935 
-941 SQSGNNSIEVG
+941 
-952 QGIAI
+952 
-957 EANNGSNISVNANK
+957 NNGSNISVNANK

-1001 VVKVTGKNNII
+1001 VIKVTGKDNII

-1021 DDGNVEIIASENNSI
+1021 DGGNVEIIASENNSI
-1036 NGLVHAENKANT
+1036 DGLVNVENKANT

-1069 ANVLVQG
+1069 ANVFVQG

-1148 DSQSGNNSIEVGQ
+1148 DSQSGNNSIEVGH
-1161 GIAIEANNGSN
+1161 
-1172 ISVNA
+1172 
-1177 NKGQNNIK
+1177 
-1185 ASDTAISVNKN
+1185 
-1196 NIDKDI
+1196 
-1202 ATTSTNTVIKVTGKN
+1202 
-1217 NIINA
+1217 
-1222 VTAIDNIDGGNV
+1222 
-1234 EIIASEN
+1234 
-1241 NSIDGLVNVENKAN
+1241 
-1255 TKIQGKINYLKN
+1255 
-1267 DKDNAVES
+1267 
-1275 NNANILVQGSEN
+1275 
-1287 IIEAAKGIS
+1287 
-1296 SIDKSEVKLQAT
+1296 
-1308 DSNVINA
+1308 
-1315 KNFGIYTKEEG
+1315 
-1326 VVNLNATNANNT
+1326 
-1338 VYIDNGYGI
+1338 
-1347 SSNNSSINI
+1347 
-1356 DSQSG
+1356 
-1361 NNSIEVGQGIAIEA
+1361 
-1375 NNGSN
+1375 
-1380 ISVNANKGQN
+1380 
-1390 NIKASDTAISVNK
+1390 
-1403 NNIDKDIATTS
+1403 
-1414 TNTVIKVTGKNN
+1414 
-1426 IINAVTAIDN
+1426 
-1436 IDGGNVE
+1436 
-1443 IIASENNSID
+1443 
-1453 GLVNVENKANTKIQ
+1453 
-1467 GKVNYLKNDKDN
+1467 
-1479 AIESNNAN
+1479 
-1487 VLVQGSENII
+1487 
-1497 EATKGISSIDK
+1497 
-1508 SEVKLQA
+1508 
-1515 TDSNVINA
+1515 
-1523 KNFGIYTKEEG
+1523 
-1534 VVNLNATN
+1534 
-1542 ANNTVYVETGY
+1542 
-1553 GISGNDSAINI
+1553 
-1564 NSQSGNNS
+1564 
-1572 IEVTQGIAIEANN
+1572 GIAIEANN
-1585 GSNISLNANKGQNN
+1585 GSNISLNADKGQNN
-1599 IKASDIAISVN
+1599 IKASDTAISVN

>member
-1 MKKKLI
+1 MKKRLL

-18 MVVFTPTWASQET
+18 IVIFTPTWASQET

-101 GNTSQG
+101 GNTLQG
-107 SSSLIDIKT
+107 SRSLIDIKT

-164 YDVNNSIIN
+164 YDVNNSIMN

-200 LFNNYGINIKNSQL
+200 LFNNYGINVKNSQL

-351 IVTSDY
+351 IITSDY

-362 SYADD
+362 SYADS
-367 KQSNITLNANNNIV
+367 KKSNITLNANNNIV

-396 KLNALNGNNAFTS
+396 NLNALNGNNVFTS

-415 LMDNSQVNLKAD
+415 LMDNSQVNLKAN

-454 NILEGI
+454 NVIEGI
-460 EGISSIDKSEVK
+460 EGISSINKSEVK

-479 VINAKNFGIY
+479 VINAKEFGIY
-489 TKEEGVVNLNA
+489 TKEQGVVNLNA
-500 TNANNTVYVETGY
+500 TNANNTVYVENGY
-513 GISGND
+513 GISGNN

-531 SIEVTQGIAIEANNG
+531 SIEVAQGIAIEANNG
-546 SNISLNANKGQN
+546 SNISINANKGQN
-558 NIKASDIAI
+558 NIKANDTAI

-574 DKDIAITSTN
+574 DKDIANISTD
-584 TVVKIAGKDNIINA
+584 TAVKITGKDNIINA
-598 TTAIDNINGGNV
+598 TTAIDNIDGGNV
-610 EIIASENNSIDGL
+610 EIIASENNSINGL

-632 KIQGKIN
+632 KIQGKVN
-639 YLKNDKDNAVESN
+639 YLKNDKDNAIESN
-652 NANILVQGSENII
+652 NANVLVQGNENVI
-665 EAAKGISSI
+665 EATKGISSI

-687 VINAKNFGIYTKE
+687 VINVKNFGIYTKE
-700 EGVVNLN
+700 DGVVNLN
-707 ATNANNT
+707 ATNADNT
-714 VYIDNGY
+714 VYVENGY
-721 GISSNN
+721 GISGNN
-727 SSINI
+727 SAINI

-740 IEVGQGIAIEANN
+740 IEVIQGIAIEANN

-782 DKDIAITSTN
+782 DKDITTISTD
-792 TVVKIAG
+792 TAVKIAG

-812 INGGNVEI
+812 IDGGNVEI
-820 IASENNSIDGLVNV
+820 IASENNSINGLVHA

-849 KNDKDNAVES
+849 KNDKDNAIES
-859 NNANILVQG
+859 NNANVSVQG
-868 SENIIE
+868 NENIIE
-874 AAKGISSID
+874 ATKGISN
-883 KSEVKLQATDS
+883 VNNGTVNLQSTNS
-894 NVINAKNFGIY
+894 NIIKTKEYGVY
-905 TKEEG
+905 TKENSQ
-910 VVNLNATNANNTVY
+910 VKLNATNADNIVY
-924 IDNGYGISSNN
+924 VDAGYGISGNN
-935 SSINID
+935 SAININ
-941 SQSGNNSIEVG
+941 SQSGNNSIEVA
-952 QGIAI
+952 QGIAV
-957 EANNGSNISVNANK
+957 EVNNGSNISVNANK

-1012 NATTAIDNI
+1012 NAITAIDNI
-1021 DDGNVEIIASENNSI
+1021 DGGNVEIIASENNSI

-1048 KIQGKINYLKNDKD
+1048 KIQGK
-1062 NAIESNN
+1062 
-1069 ANVLVQG
+1069 
-1076 SENIIEATKG
+1076 
-1086 ISSIDKSE
+1086 
-1094 VKLQATDS
+1094 
-1102 NVINA
+1102 
-1107 KNFGIYTKEE
+1107 
-1117 GVVNLN
+1117 
-1123 ATNANNTVYI
+1123 
-1133 DNGYGISSNNSSINI
+1133 
-1148 DSQSGNNSIEVGQ
+1148 
-1161 GIAIEANNGSN
+1161 
-1172 ISVNA
+1172 
-1177 NKGQNNIK
+1177 
-1185 ASDTAISVNKN
+1185 
-1196 NIDKDI
+1196 
-1202 ATTSTNTVIKVTGKN
+1202 
-1217 NIINA
+1217 
-1222 VTAIDNIDGGNV
+1222 
-1234 EIIASEN
+1234 
-1241 NSIDGLVNVENKAN
+1241 
-1255 TKIQGKINYLKN
+1255 
-1267 DKDNAVES
+1267 
-1275 NNANILVQGSEN
+1275 
-1287 IIEAAKGIS
+1287 
-1296 SIDKSEVKLQAT
+1296 
-1308 DSNVINA
+1308 
-1315 KNFGIYTKEEG
+1315 
-1326 VVNLNATNANNT
+1326 
-1338 VYIDNGYGI
+1338 
-1347 SSNNSSINI
+1347 
-1356 DSQSG
+1356 
-1361 NNSIEVGQGIAIEA
+1361 
-1375 NNGSN
+1375 
-1380 ISVNANKGQN
+1380 
-1390 NIKASDTAISVNK
+1390 
-1403 NNIDKDIATTS
+1403 
-1414 TNTVIKVTGKNN
+1414 
-1426 IINAVTAIDN
+1426 
-1436 IDGGNVE
+1436 
-1443 IIASENNSID
+1443 
-1453 GLVNVENKANTKIQ
+1453 
-1467 GKVNYLKNDKDN
+1467 
-1479 AIESNNAN
+1479 
-1487 VLVQGSENII
+1487 
-1497 EATKGISSIDK
+1497 
-1508 SEVKLQA
+1508 
-1515 TDSNVINA
+1515 
-1523 KNFGIYTKEEG
+1523 
-1534 VVNLNATN
+1534 
-1542 ANNTVYVETGY
+1542 
-1553 GISGNDSAINI
+1553 
-1564 NSQSGNNS
+1564 
-1572 IEVTQGIAIEANN
+1572 
-1585 GSNISLNANKGQNN
+1585 
-1599 IKASDIAISVN
+1599 
-1610 KNNIDKDI
+1610 
-1618 ANISTDTAV
+1618 
-1627 KITGKDN
+1627 
-1634 IINATTAIDN
+1634 
-1644 IDDGNVEIIAS
+1644 
-1655 ENNSIDGLIHA
+1655 
-1666 KNKANTKIQGKV
+1666 V

-1687 SIIWADA
+1687 SVIWADD

-1714 LANNDINNLNQGI
+1714 LANNDMNNLNQGV
-1727 ITASFGQNSVIKG
+1727 ITASFGQNSVVKG

-1755 NSNDDISGLIIEGN
+1755 NSNDDVSGLIIEGN

-1817 DFNNKSRWNVVRQSF
+1817 DFNNKSRWNVVGQSF

-1899 VTKNDIG
+1899 VTKKDIG

-1968 PGNDII
+1968 PGNNII
-1974 NNIFGNNEDAV
+1974 NNIFGNNENAV

-2057 NMYELGYDKLFLRDN
+2057 NMYELGYDKLFLRDD

-2132 IAGTKKLN
+2132 VFDTEKLN
-2140 LIKGNYDNDVFSASA
+2140 LIKGNYDNDVFSTSV
-2155 EYGYMK
+2155 EYGYMQ

-2178 KVTGADYITNQNTNV
+2178 KVTGADYTTNQNTNV

-2199 SIIGRAGFKLGKNFG
+2199 SIIGRAGFKLGRNFG

>member
-1 MKKKLI
+1 
-7 KRAIFFMISCN
+7 MISCN

-101 GNTSQG
+101 GNISQG
-107 SSSLIDIKT
+107 NNSSINIKAV
-116 INDINIDNTAQEL
+116 NDINIDNTAQEL
-129 EQINAINAKDN
+129 AQINAINVKDN
-140 ANLNLLSK
+140 ASLNLLSK

-155 SNLNINRRL
+155 SNLNINSL
-164 YDVNNSIIN
+164 LSNLNNSIIN
-173 VENNSALKLDA
+173 VENNSVLTLNAE
-184 KNMNINSTI
+184 NININSTI
-193 TDSYGQR
+193 TASYKQS
-200 LFNNYGINIKNSQL
+200 LFNNYGINVKNSQL
-214 NINNQENMQINSTIS
+214 NINNQENMHINSTIS

-472 LQATDSN
+472 LQAIDSN
-479 VINAKNFGIY
+479 TINAKEFGIY
-489 TKEEGVVNLNA
+489 TKEQGVVNLNA
-500 TNANNTVYVETGY
+500 TNANNTVYVENGY
-513 GISGND
+513 GISGNN
-519 SAININSQSGNN
+519 SAINIDSQSGNN
-531 SIEVTQGIAIEANNG
+531 SIEVAQGIAIEANNG
-546 SNISLNANKGQN
+546 SNISL
-558 NIKASDIAI
+558 
-567 SVNKNNI
+567 
-574 DKDIAITSTN
+574 
-584 TVVKIAGKDNIINA
+584 
-598 TTAIDNINGGNV
+598 
-610 EIIASENNSIDGL
+610 
-623 VNVENKANT
+623 
-632 KIQGKIN
+632 
-639 YLKNDKDNAVESN
+639 
-652 NANILVQGSENII
+652 
-665 EAAKGISSI
+665 
-674 DKSEVKLQATDSN
+674 
-687 VINAKNFGIYTKE
+687 
-700 EGVVNLN
+700 
-707 ATNANNT
+707 
-714 VYIDNGY
+714 
-721 GISSNN
+721 
-727 SSINI
+727 
-732 DSQSGNNS
+732 
-740 IEVGQGIAIEANN
+740 
-753 GSNISVNANKGQ
+753 
-765 NNIKASDT
+765 
-773 AISVNKNNI
+773 
-782 DKDIAITSTN
+782 
-792 TVVKIAG
+792 
-799 KDNIINATTAIDN
+799 
-812 INGGNVEI
+812 
-820 IASENNSIDGLVNV
+820 
-834 ENKANTKIQGKINYL
+834 
-849 KNDKDNAVES
+849 
-859 NNANILVQG
+859 
-868 SENIIE
+868 
-874 AAKGISSID
+874 
-883 KSEVKLQATDS
+883 
-894 NVINAKNFGIY
+894 
-905 TKEEG
+905 
-910 VVNLNATNANNTVY
+910 
-924 IDNGYGISSNN
+924 
-935 SSINID
+935 
-941 SQSGNNSIEVG
+941 
-952 QGIAI
+952 
-957 EANNGSNISVNANK
+957 NANK

-992 DIATTSTNT
+992 DIATTSTST
-1001 VVKVTGKNNII
+1001 VVKITGKDNII

-1021 DDGNVEIIASENNSI
+1021 DGGNAEILASENNSIEGLVNAENKSNAKIQGKINYLKNDKDNAIESNNANVLVQGNENIIEATKGISTVNNGIVNLQSTNRNIIKAKEFGVYTKENSQVNLNAINADNIVYVDAGYGISGNNSAINIDSQSGNNSIEITQGIAIEANNGNNISVNANKGQNNIKASDIAISVNKNNIDKDIATIDKDIATISTNTVVKVTGKDNIINATTAIDNIDGGNVEIIASENNSI

-1048 KIQGKINYLKNDKD
+1048 KIQGK
-1062 NAIESNN
+1062 
-1069 ANVLVQG
+1069 
-1076 SENIIEATKG
+1076 
-1086 ISSIDKSE
+1086 
-1094 VKLQATDS
+1094 
-1102 NVINA
+1102 
-1107 KNFGIYTKEE
+1107 
-1117 GVVNLN
+1117 
-1123 ATNANNTVYI
+1123 
-1133 DNGYGISSNNSSINI
+1133 
-1148 DSQSGNNSIEVGQ
+1148 
-1161 GIAIEANNGSN
+1161 
-1172 ISVNA
+1172 
-1177 NKGQNNIK
+1177 
-1185 ASDTAISVNKN
+1185 
-1196 NIDKDI
+1196 
-1202 ATTSTNTVIKVTGKN
+1202 
-1217 NIINA
+1217 
-1222 VTAIDNIDGGNV
+1222 
-1234 EIIASEN
+1234 
-1241 NSIDGLVNVENKAN
+1241 
-1255 TKIQGKINYLKN
+1255 
-1267 DKDNAVES
+1267 
-1275 NNANILVQGSEN
+1275 
-1287 IIEAAKGIS
+1287 
-1296 SIDKSEVKLQAT
+1296 
-1308 DSNVINA
+1308 
-1315 KNFGIYTKEEG
+1315 
-1326 VVNLNATNANNT
+1326 
-1338 VYIDNGYGI
+1338 
-1347 SSNNSSINI
+1347 
-1356 DSQSG
+1356 
-1361 NNSIEVGQGIAIEA
+1361 
-1375 NNGSN
+1375 
-1380 ISVNANKGQN
+1380 
-1390 NIKASDTAISVNK
+1390 
-1403 NNIDKDIATTS
+1403 
-1414 TNTVIKVTGKNN
+1414 
-1426 IINAVTAIDN
+1426 
-1436 IDGGNVE
+1436 
-1443 IIASENNSID
+1443 
-1453 GLVNVENKANTKIQ
+1453 
-1467 GKVNYLKNDKDN
+1467 
-1479 AIESNNAN
+1479 
-1487 VLVQGSENII
+1487 
-1497 EATKGISSIDK
+1497 
-1508 SEVKLQA
+1508 
-1515 TDSNVINA
+1515 
-1523 KNFGIYTKEEG
+1523 
-1534 VVNLNATN
+1534 
-1542 ANNTVYVETGY
+1542 
-1553 GISGNDSAINI
+1553 
-1564 NSQSGNNS
+1564 
-1572 IEVTQGIAIEANN
+1572 
-1585 GSNISLNANKGQNN
+1585 
-1599 IKASDIAISVN
+1599 
-1610 KNNIDKDI
+1610 
-1618 ANISTDTAV
+1618 
-1627 KITGKDN
+1627 
-1634 IINATTAIDN
+1634 
-1644 IDDGNVEIIAS
+1644 
-1655 ENNSIDGLIHA
+1655 
-1666 KNKANTKIQGKV
+1666 V

-1687 SIIWADA
+1687 SIIWADD

-1714 LANNDINNLNQGI
+1714 LANNDMNNLNQGV
-1727 ITASFGQNSVIKG
+1727 ITASFGQNSVVKG

-1755 NSNDDISGLIIEGN
+1755 NSNDDVSGLIIEGN

-1817 DFNNKSRWNVVRQSF
+1817 DFNNKSRWNVVGQSF

-1890 NYNVILANA
+1890 IYNVILANA
-1899 VTKNDIG
+1899 VTKKDIG

-1942 EDYDVNNEENTLYN
+1942 EDYDVNNGENTLYN

-1968 PGNDII
+1968 PGNNII

-2057 NMYELGYDKLFLRDN
+2057 NMYELGYDKLFLRDD

-2132 IAGTKKLN
+2132 VFDTEKLN
-2140 LIKGNYDNDVFSASA
+2140 LIKGNYDNDVFSTSV
-2155 EYGYMK
+2155 EYGYMQ

-2178 KVTGADYITNQNTNV
+2178 KVTGADYTTNQNTNV

-2199 SIIGRAGFKLGKNFG
+2199 SIIGRAGFKLGRNFG

-2239 KDVTSDNEYVGFK
+2239 KDVTSDNKYVGFK

>member
-18 MVVFTPTWASQET
+18 MVVFTPTWASQEI

-200 LFNNYGINIKNSQL
+200 LFNNYGINVKNSQL

-264 NSSRNHSYGI
+264 NNSRNHSYGI
-274 FVINENNTDD
+274 FVINENNTDN

-396 KLNALNGNNAFTS
+396 NLNALNGNNAFTS

-479 VINAKNFGIY
+479 VINAKEFGIY
-489 TKEEGVVNLNA
+489 TKEQGVVSLNA
-500 TNANNTVYVETGY
+500 TNTNNTVYVDGGY
-513 GISGND
+513 GISGNA

-531 SIEVTQGIAIEANNG
+531 SIEVAQGIAIEANNG
-546 SNISLNANKGQN
+546 SNISL
-558 NIKASDIAI
+558 
-567 SVNKNNI
+567 
-574 DKDIAITSTN
+574 
-584 TVVKIAGKDNIINA
+584 
-598 TTAIDNINGGNV
+598 
-610 EIIASENNSIDGL
+610 
-623 VNVENKANT
+623 
-632 KIQGKIN
+632 
-639 YLKNDKDNAVESN
+639 
-652 NANILVQGSENII
+652 
-665 EAAKGISSI
+665 
-674 DKSEVKLQATDSN
+674 
-687 VINAKNFGIYTKE
+687 
-700 EGVVNLN
+700 
-707 ATNANNT
+707 
-714 VYIDNGY
+714 
-721 GISSNN
+721 
-727 SSINI
+727 
-732 DSQSGNNS
+732 
-740 IEVGQGIAIEANN
+740 
-753 GSNISVNANKGQ
+753 
-765 NNIKASDT
+765 
-773 AISVNKNNI
+773 
-782 DKDIAITSTN
+782 
-792 TVVKIAG
+792 
-799 KDNIINATTAIDN
+799 
-812 INGGNVEI
+812 
-820 IASENNSIDGLVNV
+820 
-834 ENKANTKIQGKINYL
+834 
-849 KNDKDNAVES
+849 
-859 NNANILVQG
+859 
-868 SENIIE
+868 
-874 AAKGISSID
+874 
-883 KSEVKLQATDS
+883 
-894 NVINAKNFGIY
+894 
-905 TKEEG
+905 
-910 VVNLNATNANNTVY
+910 
-924 IDNGYGISSNN
+924 
-935 SSINID
+935 
-941 SQSGNNSIEVG
+941 
-952 QGIAI
+952 
-957 EANNGSNISVNANK
+957 NANK

-992 DIATTSTNT
+992 DIAT
-1001 VVKVTGKNNII
+1001 
-1012 NATTAIDNI
+1012 
-1021 DDGNVEIIASENNSI
+1021 
-1036 NGLVHAENKANT
+1036 
-1048 KIQGKINYLKNDKD
+1048 
-1062 NAIESNN
+1062 
-1069 ANVLVQG
+1069 
-1076 SENIIEATKG
+1076 
-1086 ISSIDKSE
+1086 
-1094 VKLQATDS
+1094 
-1102 NVINA
+1102 
-1107 KNFGIYTKEE
+1107 
-1117 GVVNLN
+1117 
-1123 ATNANNTVYI
+1123 
-1133 DNGYGISSNNSSINI
+1133 
-1148 DSQSGNNSIEVGQ
+1148 
-1161 GIAIEANNGSN
+1161 
-1172 ISVNA
+1172 
-1177 NKGQNNIK
+1177 
-1185 ASDTAISVNKN
+1185 
-1196 NIDKDI
+1196 
-1202 ATTSTNTVIKVTGKN
+1202 
-1217 NIINA
+1217 
-1222 VTAIDNIDGGNV
+1222 
-1234 EIIASEN
+1234 
-1241 NSIDGLVNVENKAN
+1241 
-1255 TKIQGKINYLKN
+1255 
-1267 DKDNAVES
+1267 
-1275 NNANILVQGSEN
+1275 
-1287 IIEAAKGIS
+1287 
-1296 SIDKSEVKLQAT
+1296 
-1308 DSNVINA
+1308 
-1315 KNFGIYTKEEG
+1315 
-1326 VVNLNATNANNT
+1326 
-1338 VYIDNGYGI
+1338 
-1347 SSNNSSINI
+1347 
-1356 DSQSG
+1356 
-1361 NNSIEVGQGIAIEA
+1361 
-1375 NNGSN
+1375 
-1380 ISVNANKGQN
+1380 
-1390 NIKASDTAISVNK
+1390 
-1403 NNIDKDIATTS
+1403 
-1414 TNTVIKVTGKNN
+1414 
-1426 IINAVTAIDN
+1426 
-1436 IDGGNVE
+1436 
-1443 IIASENNSID
+1443 
-1453 GLVNVENKANTKIQ
+1453 
-1467 GKVNYLKNDKDN
+1467 
-1479 AIESNNAN
+1479 
-1487 VLVQGSENII
+1487 
-1497 EATKGISSIDK
+1497 
-1508 SEVKLQA
+1508 
-1515 TDSNVINA
+1515 
-1523 KNFGIYTKEEG
+1523 
-1534 VVNLNATN
+1534 
-1542 ANNTVYVETGY
+1542 
-1553 GISGNDSAINI
+1553 
-1564 NSQSGNNS
+1564 
-1572 IEVTQGIAIEANN
+1572 
-1585 GSNISLNANKGQNN
+1585 
-1599 IKASDIAISVN
+1599 
-1610 KNNIDKDI
+1610 
-1618 ANISTDTAV
+1618 ISTDTAV
-1627 KITGKDN
+1627 KIAGKDN

-1644 IDDGNVEIIAS
+1644 IDGGNVEIIAS

-1687 SIIWADA
+1687 SVIWADA

-1714 LANNDINNLNQGI
+1714 LANNDMNNLNQGI

-1755 NSNDDISGLIIEGN
+1755 NSNDDVSGLIIDGN

-1817 DFNNKSRWNVVRQSF
+1817 DFNNKSRWNVVGQSF

-1968 PGNDII
+1968 PGKDII

-2082 YMKGSTSYDDIA
+2082 YMKGSTAYDDIA

-2168 ITPQVQLQLA
+2168 IIPQVQLQLA
-2178 KVTGADYITNQNTNV
+2178 KVTGADYTTNQNTNV

-2199 SIIGRAGFKLGKNFG
+2199 SIIGRAGFKLGRNFG

>member
-1 MKKKLI
+1 MKKRLL

-18 MVVFTPTWASQET
+18 MVVFTPTWASQEI

-107 SSSLIDIKT
+107 SRSLIDIKT

-200 LFNNYGINIKNSQL
+200 LFNNYGINVKNSQL

-500 TNANNTVYVETGY
+500 TNADNIVYVDAGY
-513 GISGND
+513 GISGNN

-531 SIEVTQGIAIEANNG
+531 SIEVAQGIA
-546 SNISLNANKGQN
+546 
-558 NIKASDIAI
+558 
-567 SVNKNNI
+567 
-574 DKDIAITSTN
+574 
-584 TVVKIAGKDNIINA
+584 
-598 TTAIDNINGGNV
+598 V
-610 EIIASENNSIDGL
+610 E
-623 VNVENKANT
+623 V
-632 KIQGKIN
+632 
-639 YLKNDKDNAVESN
+639 
-652 NANILVQGSENII
+652 
-665 EAAKGISSI
+665 
-674 DKSEVKLQATDSN
+674 
-687 VINAKNFGIYTKE
+687 
-700 EGVVNLN
+700 
-707 ATNANNT
+707 
-714 VYIDNGY
+714 
-721 GISSNN
+721 
-727 SSINI
+727 
-732 DSQSGNNS
+732 
-740 IEVGQGIAIEANN
+740 
-753 GSNISVNANKGQ
+753 
-765 NNIKASDT
+765 
-773 AISVNKNNI
+773 
-782 DKDIAITSTN
+782 
-792 TVVKIAG
+792 
-799 KDNIINATTAIDN
+799 
-812 INGGNVEI
+812 
-820 IASENNSIDGLVNV
+820 
-834 ENKANTKIQGKINYL
+834 
-849 KNDKDNAVES
+849 
-859 NNANILVQG
+859 
-868 SENIIE
+868 
-874 AAKGISSID
+874 
-883 KSEVKLQATDS
+883 
-894 NVINAKNFGIY
+894 
-905 TKEEG
+905 
-910 VVNLNATNANNTVY
+910 
-924 IDNGYGISSNN
+924 
-935 SSINID
+935 
-941 SQSGNNSIEVG
+941 
-952 QGIAI
+952 
-957 EANNGSNISVNANK
+957 NNGSNISVNANK

-1001 VVKVTGKNNII
+1001 VIKVTGKDNII

-1021 DDGNVEIIASENNSI
+1021 NGGNVEIIASENNSI

-1069 ANVLVQG
+1069 ANV
-1076 SENIIEATKG
+1076 
-1086 ISSIDKSE
+1086 
-1094 VKLQATDS
+1094 
-1102 NVINA
+1102 
-1107 KNFGIYTKEE
+1107 F
-1117 GVVNLN
+1117 
-1123 ATNANNTVYI
+1123 
-1133 DNGYGISSNNSSINI
+1133 
-1148 DSQSGNNSIEVGQ
+1148 
-1161 GIAIEANNGSN
+1161 
-1172 ISVNA
+1172 
-1177 NKGQNNIK
+1177 
-1185 ASDTAISVNKN
+1185 
-1196 NIDKDI
+1196 
-1202 ATTSTNTVIKVTGKN
+1202 
-1217 NIINA
+1217 
-1222 VTAIDNIDGGNV
+1222 
-1234 EIIASEN
+1234 
-1241 NSIDGLVNVENKAN
+1241 
-1255 TKIQGKINYLKN
+1255 
-1267 DKDNAVES
+1267 
-1275 NNANILVQGSEN
+1275 
-1287 IIEAAKGIS
+1287 
-1296 SIDKSEVKLQAT
+1296 
-1308 DSNVINA
+1308 
-1315 KNFGIYTKEEG
+1315 
-1326 VVNLNATNANNT
+1326 
-1338 VYIDNGYGI
+1338 
-1347 SSNNSSINI
+1347 
-1356 DSQSG
+1356 
-1361 NNSIEVGQGIAIEA
+1361 
-1375 NNGSN
+1375 
-1380 ISVNANKGQN
+1380 
-1390 NIKASDTAISVNK
+1390 
-1403 NNIDKDIATTS
+1403 
-1414 TNTVIKVTGKNN
+1414 
-1426 IINAVTAIDN
+1426 
-1436 IDGGNVE
+1436 
-1443 IIASENNSID
+1443 
-1453 GLVNVENKANTKIQ
+1453 
-1467 GKVNYLKNDKDN
+1467 
-1479 AIESNNAN
+1479 
-1487 VLVQGSENII
+1487 VQGSENII

-1572 IEVTQGIAIEANN
+1572 IEVAQGIAIEANN
-1585 GSNISLNANKGQNN
+1585 GSNISLDANKGQNN
-1599 IKASDIAISVN
+1599 IKASDIVISVN

>member
-1 MKKKLI
+1 MKKQII
-7 KRAIFFMISCN
+7 KRAIFFIVLFN
-18 MVVFTPTWASQET
+18 MLVVTPTWASQET

-107 SSSLIDIKT
+107 SRSLIDIKT

-140 ANLNLLSK
+140 ASLNLLSK

-200 LFNNYGINIKNSQL
+200 LFNNYGINVKNSQL

-274 FVINENNTDD
+274 FVINENNTDN

-367 KQSNITLNANNNIV
+367 KQSNITLNADNNIV

-472 LQATDSN
+472 LQAVDSN
-479 VINAKNFGIY
+479 TINAKEFGIY
-489 TKEEGVVNLNA
+489 TKEQGVVNLNA
-500 TNANNTVYVETGY
+500 TNANNIVYVETGY
-513 GISGND
+513 GISSNN
-519 SAININSQSGNN
+519 SSINIDSQSGNN
-531 SIEVTQGIAIEANNG
+531 SIEVAQGIAVEANNG

-558 NIKASDIAI
+558 NIKASDI
-567 SVNKNNI
+567 
-574 DKDIAITSTN
+574 
-584 TVVKIAGKDNIINA
+584 
-598 TTAIDNINGGNV
+598 
-610 EIIASENNSIDGL
+610 
-623 VNVENKANT
+623 
-632 KIQGKIN
+632 
-639 YLKNDKDNAVESN
+639 
-652 NANILVQGSENII
+652 
-665 EAAKGISSI
+665 
-674 DKSEVKLQATDSN
+674 
-687 VINAKNFGIYTKE
+687 
-700 EGVVNLN
+700 
-707 ATNANNT
+707 
-714 VYIDNGY
+714 
-721 GISSNN
+721 
-727 SSINI
+727 
-732 DSQSGNNS
+732 
-740 IEVGQGIAIEANN
+740 
-753 GSNISVNANKGQ
+753 
-765 NNIKASDT
+765 
-773 AISVNKNNI
+773 
-782 DKDIAITSTN
+782 
-792 TVVKIAG
+792 
-799 KDNIINATTAIDN
+799 
-812 INGGNVEI
+812 
-820 IASENNSIDGLVNV
+820 
-834 ENKANTKIQGKINYL
+834 
-849 KNDKDNAVES
+849 
-859 NNANILVQG
+859 
-868 SENIIE
+868 
-874 AAKGISSID
+874 
-883 KSEVKLQATDS
+883 
-894 NVINAKNFGIY
+894 
-905 TKEEG
+905 
-910 VVNLNATNANNTVY
+910 
-924 IDNGYGISSNN
+924 
-935 SSINID
+935 
-941 SQSGNNSIEVG
+941 
-952 QGIAI
+952 
-957 EANNGSNISVNANK
+957 
-971 GQNNIKASDTAISV
+971 AISV

-1021 DDGNVEIIASENNSI
+1021 DDGNIEIIASENNSI
-1036 NGLVHAENKANT
+1036 NGLVHAENKAN
-1048 KIQGKINYLKNDKD
+1048 I
-1062 NAIESNN
+1062 
-1069 ANVLVQG
+1069 
-1076 SENIIEATKG
+1076 
-1086 ISSIDKSE
+1086 
-1094 VKLQATDS
+1094 
-1102 NVINA
+1102 
-1107 KNFGIYTKEE
+1107 
-1117 GVVNLN
+1117 
-1123 ATNANNTVYI
+1123 
-1133 DNGYGISSNNSSINI
+1133 
-1148 DSQSGNNSIEVGQ
+1148 
-1161 GIAIEANNGSN
+1161 
-1172 ISVNA
+1172 
-1177 NKGQNNIK
+1177 
-1185 ASDTAISVNKN
+1185 
-1196 NIDKDI
+1196 
-1202 ATTSTNTVIKVTGKN
+1202 
-1217 NIINA
+1217 
-1222 VTAIDNIDGGNV
+1222 
-1234 EIIASEN
+1234 
-1241 NSIDGLVNVENKAN
+1241 
-1255 TKIQGKINYLKN
+1255 
-1267 DKDNAVES
+1267 
-1275 NNANILVQGSEN
+1275 
-1287 IIEAAKGIS
+1287 
-1296 SIDKSEVKLQAT
+1296 
-1308 DSNVINA
+1308 
-1315 KNFGIYTKEEG
+1315 
-1326 VVNLNATNANNT
+1326 
-1338 VYIDNGYGI
+1338 
-1347 SSNNSSINI
+1347 
-1356 DSQSG
+1356 
-1361 NNSIEVGQGIAIEA
+1361 
-1375 NNGSN
+1375 
-1380 ISVNANKGQN
+1380 
-1390 NIKASDTAISVNK
+1390 
-1403 NNIDKDIATTS
+1403 
-1414 TNTVIKVTGKNN
+1414 
-1426 IINAVTAIDN
+1426 
-1436 IDGGNVE
+1436 
-1443 IIASENNSID
+1443 
-1453 GLVNVENKANTKIQ
+1453 
-1467 GKVNYLKNDKDN
+1467 
-1479 AIESNNAN
+1479 
-1487 VLVQGSENII
+1487 
-1497 EATKGISSIDK
+1497 
-1508 SEVKLQA
+1508 
-1515 TDSNVINA
+1515 
-1523 KNFGIYTKEEG
+1523 
-1534 VVNLNATN
+1534 
-1542 ANNTVYVETGY
+1542 
-1553 GISGNDSAINI
+1553 
-1564 NSQSGNNS
+1564 
-1572 IEVTQGIAIEANN
+1572 
-1585 GSNISLNANKGQNN
+1585 
-1599 IKASDIAISVN
+1599 
-1610 KNNIDKDI
+1610 
-1618 ANISTDTAV
+1618 
-1627 KITGKDN
+1627 
-1634 IINATTAIDN
+1634 
-1644 IDDGNVEIIAS
+1644 
-1655 ENNSIDGLIHA
+1655 
-1666 KNKANTKIQGKV
+1666 KIQGKV

-1755 NSNDDISGLIIEGN
+1755 NSNDDVSGLIIKGN

-1807 QENLAGNISI
+1807 QENLAGNISV
-1817 DFNNKSRWNVVRQSF
+1817 DFNNKSRWNVVGQSF
-1832 ISKINTKENNII
+1832 ISNINTKENNII

-1930 DGFFNIKYQIAS
+1930 NGFFNIKYQIAS
-1942 EDYDVNNEENTLYN
+1942 EDYDMNNGENTLYN

-1968 PGNDII
+1968 PGNNII
-1974 NNIFGNNEDAV
+1974 NNIFGNNENAV

-2009 ANYDVAVFMG
+2009 ANYDIAVFMG

-2057 NMYELGYDKLFLRDN
+2057 NMYEFGYDKLFLKDN

-2140 LIKGNYDNDVFSASA
+2140 LIKGDYDNDVFSASA

-2161 NLKNDWY
+2161 NLKNDWH

-2199 SIIGRAGFKLGKNFG
+2199 SIIGRAGFKLGRNFG

>member
-7 KRAIFFMISCN
+7 ERAIFFMISCN

-101 GNTSQG
+101 GNTLQG
-107 SSSLIDIKT
+107 SRSLIDIKT

-164 YDVNNSIIN
+164 YDVNNSIMN

-200 LFNNYGINIKNSQL
+200 LFNNYGINVKNSQL

-454 NILEGI
+454 NTLEGI

-472 LQATDSN
+472 LQAIDSN
-479 VINAKNFGIY
+479 VINAKEFGIY
-489 TKEEGVVNLNA
+489 TKEQGVVSLNA
-500 TNANNTVYVETGY
+500 TNANNTVYVDGGY
-513 GISGND
+513 GISGNA

-531 SIEVTQGIAIEANNG
+531 SIEVA
-546 SNISLNANKGQN
+546 
-558 NIKASDIAI
+558 
-567 SVNKNNI
+567 
-574 DKDIAITSTN
+574 
-584 TVVKIAGKDNIINA
+584 
-598 TTAIDNINGGNV
+598 
-610 EIIASENNSIDGL
+610 
-623 VNVENKANT
+623 
-632 KIQGKIN
+632 
-639 YLKNDKDNAVESN
+639 
-652 NANILVQGSENII
+652 
-665 EAAKGISSI
+665 
-674 DKSEVKLQATDSN
+674 
-687 VINAKNFGIYTKE
+687 
-700 EGVVNLN
+700 
-707 ATNANNT
+707 
-714 VYIDNGY
+714 
-721 GISSNN
+721 
-727 SSINI
+727 
-732 DSQSGNNS
+732 
-740 IEVGQGIAIEANN
+740 
-753 GSNISVNANKGQ
+753 
-765 NNIKASDT
+765 
-773 AISVNKNNI
+773 
-782 DKDIAITSTN
+782 
-792 TVVKIAG
+792 
-799 KDNIINATTAIDN
+799 
-812 INGGNVEI
+812 
-820 IASENNSIDGLVNV
+820 
-834 ENKANTKIQGKINYL
+834 
-849 KNDKDNAVES
+849 
-859 NNANILVQG
+859 
-868 SENIIE
+868 
-874 AAKGISSID
+874 
-883 KSEVKLQATDS
+883 
-894 NVINAKNFGIY
+894 
-905 TKEEG
+905 
-910 VVNLNATNANNTVY
+910 
-924 IDNGYGISSNN
+924 
-935 SSINID
+935 
-941 SQSGNNSIEVG
+941 

-1012 NATTAIDNI
+1012 NAITAIDNI
-1021 DDGNVEIIASENNSI
+1021 DSGNAEIIASENNSI
-1036 NGLVHAENKANT
+1036 EGLVNAENKSNA

-1076 SENIIEATKG
+1076 NENIIEATKG
-1086 ISSIDKSE
+1086 ISTVNNGI
-1094 VKLQATDS
+1094 VNLQST
-1102 NVINA
+1102 NRNIIKA
-1107 KNFGIYTKEE
+1107 KEFGVYTKENSQ
-1117 GVVNLN
+1117 VNLN
-1123 ATNANNTVYI
+1123 AINADNIVYV
-1133 DNGYGISSNNSSINI
+1133 DAGYGISGNNSAINI
-1148 DSQSGNNSIEVGQ
+1148 DSQSGNNSIEITQ
-1161 GIAIEANNGSN
+1161 GIAIEANNGNN

-1202 ATTSTNTVIKVTGKN
+1202 ATTSTNTVVKVTGKN

-1222 VTAIDNIDGGNV
+1222 ITAIDNIDGGNV

-1241 NSIDGLVNVENKAN
+1241 NSINGLV
-1255 TKIQGKINYLKN
+1255 
-1267 DKDNAVES
+1267 
-1275 NNANILVQGSEN
+1275 
-1287 IIEAAKGIS
+1287 
-1296 SIDKSEVKLQAT
+1296 
-1308 DSNVINA
+1308 
-1315 KNFGIYTKEEG
+1315 
-1326 VVNLNATNANNT
+1326 
-1338 VYIDNGYGI
+1338 
-1347 SSNNSSINI
+1347 
-1356 DSQSG
+1356 
-1361 NNSIEVGQGIAIEA
+1361 
-1375 NNGSN
+1375 
-1380 ISVNANKGQN
+1380 
-1390 NIKASDTAISVNK
+1390 
-1403 NNIDKDIATTS
+1403 
-1414 TNTVIKVTGKNN
+1414 
-1426 IINAVTAIDN
+1426 
-1436 IDGGNVE
+1436 
-1443 IIASENNSID
+1443 
-1453 GLVNVENKANTKIQ
+1453 
-1467 GKVNYLKNDKDN
+1467 
-1479 AIESNNAN
+1479 
-1487 VLVQGSENII
+1487 
-1497 EATKGISSIDK
+1497 
-1508 SEVKLQA
+1508 
-1515 TDSNVINA
+1515 
-1523 KNFGIYTKEEG
+1523 
-1534 VVNLNATN
+1534 
-1542 ANNTVYVETGY
+1542 
-1553 GISGNDSAINI
+1553 
-1564 NSQSGNNS
+1564 
-1572 IEVTQGIAIEANN
+1572 
-1585 GSNISLNANKGQNN
+1585 
-1599 IKASDIAISVN
+1599 
-1610 KNNIDKDI
+1610 
-1618 ANISTDTAV
+1618 
-1627 KITGKDN
+1627 
-1634 IINATTAIDN
+1634 
-1644 IDDGNVEIIAS
+1644 
-1655 ENNSIDGLIHA
+1655 HA
-1666 KNKANTKIQGKV
+1666 ENKANTKIQGKV

-1687 SIIWADA
+1687 SVIWADD

-1714 LANNDINNLNQGI
+1714 LANNDMNNLNQGV
-1727 ITASFGQNSVIKG
+1727 ITASFGQNSVVKG

-1755 NSNDDISGLIIEGN
+1755 NSNDDVSGLIIEGN

-1775 GNISLDIGNNSLIT
+1775 GNISLDIGNNSLII

-1817 DFNNKSRWNVVRQSF
+1817 DFNNKSRWNVVGQSF
-1832 ISKINTKENNII
+1832 ISNINTKENNII

-1890 NYNVILANA
+1890 NYNVILVNA

-1942 EDYDVNNEENTLYN
+1942 EDYDVNNEENILYN

-2057 NMYELGYDKLFLRDN
+2057 NMYELGYDKLFLRDD

-2132 IAGTKKLN
+2132 VFDTEKLN
-2140 LIKGNYDNDVFSASA
+2140 LIKGNYDNDVFSTSV
-2155 EYGYMK
+2155 EYGYMQ

-2178 KVTGADYITNQNTNV
+2178 KVTGADYTTNQNTNV

-2199 SIIGRAGFKLGKNFG
+2199 SIIGRAGFKLGRNFG

>member
-101 GNTSQG
+101 GNISQG
-107 SSSLIDIKT
+107 NRSLIDIKT

-200 LFNNYGINIKNSQL
+200 LFNNYGINVKNSQL

-274 FVINENNTDD
+274 FVINENNTSD

-306 SGELSNVNIT
+306 SGEFSNVNIT

-396 KLNALNGNNAFTS
+396 NLNALNGNNAFTS

-472 LQATDSN
+472 LQAIDSN
-479 VINAKNFGIY
+479 TINAKEFGIY
-489 TKEEGVVNLNA
+489 TKEEGIVNLNA
-500 TNANNTVYVETGY
+500 TNANNTVYVDAGY

-531 SIEVTQGIAIEANNG
+531 SIEVAQGIA
-546 SNISLNANKGQN
+546 
-558 NIKASDIAI
+558 
-567 SVNKNNI
+567 
-574 DKDIAITSTN
+574 
-584 TVVKIAGKDNIINA
+584 
-598 TTAIDNINGGNV
+598 V
-610 EIIASENNSIDGL
+610 E
-623 VNVENKANT
+623 V
-632 KIQGKIN
+632 
-639 YLKNDKDNAVESN
+639 
-652 NANILVQGSENII
+652 
-665 EAAKGISSI
+665 
-674 DKSEVKLQATDSN
+674 
-687 VINAKNFGIYTKE
+687 
-700 EGVVNLN
+700 
-707 ATNANNT
+707 
-714 VYIDNGY
+714 
-721 GISSNN
+721 
-727 SSINI
+727 
-732 DSQSGNNS
+732 
-740 IEVGQGIAIEANN
+740 NN

-782 DKDIAITSTN
+782 DKDIANISTD
-792 TVVKIAG
+792 TIVKITG
-799 KDNIINATTAIDN
+799 KDNIINAT
-812 INGGNVEI
+812 
-820 IASENNSIDGLVNV
+820 
-834 ENKANTKIQGKINYL
+834 
-849 KNDKDNAVES
+849 
-859 NNANILVQG
+859 
-868 SENIIE
+868 
-874 AAKGISSID
+874 
-883 KSEVKLQATDS
+883 
-894 NVINAKNFGIY
+894 
-905 TKEEG
+905 
-910 VVNLNATNANNTVY
+910 
-924 IDNGYGISSNN
+924 
-935 SSINID
+935 
-941 SQSGNNSIEVG
+941 
-952 QGIAI
+952 
-957 EANNGSNISVNANK
+957 
-971 GQNNIKASDTAISV
+971 
-985 NKNNIDK
+985 
-992 DIATTSTNT
+992 
-1001 VVKVTGKNNII
+1001 
-1012 NATTAIDNI
+1012 
-1021 DDGNVEIIASENNSI
+1021 
-1036 NGLVHAENKANT
+1036 
-1048 KIQGKINYLKNDKD
+1048 
-1062 NAIESNN
+1062 
-1069 ANVLVQG
+1069 
-1076 SENIIEATKG
+1076 
-1086 ISSIDKSE
+1086 
-1094 VKLQATDS
+1094 
-1102 NVINA
+1102 
-1107 KNFGIYTKEE
+1107 
-1117 GVVNLN
+1117 
-1123 ATNANNTVYI
+1123 
-1133 DNGYGISSNNSSINI
+1133 
-1148 DSQSGNNSIEVGQ
+1148 
-1161 GIAIEANNGSN
+1161 
-1172 ISVNA
+1172 
-1177 NKGQNNIK
+1177 
-1185 ASDTAISVNKN
+1185 
-1196 NIDKDI
+1196 
-1202 ATTSTNTVIKVTGKN
+1202 
-1217 NIINA
+1217 
-1222 VTAIDNIDGGNV
+1222 TAIDNIDGGNV

-1241 NSIDGLVNVENKAN
+1241 NSIN
-1255 TKIQGKINYLKN
+1255 
-1267 DKDNAVES
+1267 
-1275 NNANILVQGSEN
+1275 
-1287 IIEAAKGIS
+1287 
-1296 SIDKSEVKLQAT
+1296 
-1308 DSNVINA
+1308 
-1315 KNFGIYTKEEG
+1315 
-1326 VVNLNATNANNT
+1326 
-1338 VYIDNGYGI
+1338 
-1347 SSNNSSINI
+1347 
-1356 DSQSG
+1356 
-1361 NNSIEVGQGIAIEA
+1361 
-1375 NNGSN
+1375 
-1380 ISVNANKGQN
+1380 
-1390 NIKASDTAISVNK
+1390 
-1403 NNIDKDIATTS
+1403 
-1414 TNTVIKVTGKNN
+1414 
-1426 IINAVTAIDN
+1426 
-1436 IDGGNVE
+1436 
-1443 IIASENNSID
+1443 

-1487 VLVQGSENII
+1487 VLVQGNENVI
-1497 EATKGISSIDK
+1497 EATKGIFN
-1508 SEVKLQA
+1508 VNNGTVNLQS
-1515 TDSNVINA
+1515 TNRNIIKA
-1523 KNFGIYTKEEG
+1523 KEFGVYTKG
-1534 VVNLNATN
+1534 NSQVNLNTVN
-1542 ANNTVYVETGY
+1542 ADNIVYVDNGY
-1553 GISGNDSAINI
+1553 GISGNASAINI

-1572 IEVTQGIAIEANN
+1572 IEVAQGIAIEANN
-1585 GSNISLNANKGQNN
+1585 GSNIFVNANKGQNN
-1599 IKASDIAISVN
+1599 IKASDTAISVN

-1618 ANISTDTAV
+1618 ATTSTDTVV

-1634 IINATTAIDN
+1634 IINAATAIDN
-1644 IDDGNVEIIAS
+1644 TDGSNIEIIAS
-1655 ENNSIDGLIHA
+1655 ENNSIDGLVHA
-1666 KNKANTKIQGKV
+1666 ENKANTKIQGKI

-1687 SIIWADA
+1687 SVIWADD
-1694 GTIDITGTSIIQANS
+1694 GNIDITGTSIIQANS

-1714 LANNDINNLNQGI
+1714 LANNNMNNLNQGI

-1755 NSNDDISGLIIEGN
+1755 NSNDDVSGLIIESN
-1769 ILAENQ
+1769 ILAKNQ
-1775 GNISLDIGNNSLIT
+1775 GNIYLNIGNNSLIT

-1794 YSYLADLNNQNLK
+1794 YSYLADLNNQSQNLK
-1807 QENLAGNISI
+1807 QENLAGNISV
-1817 DFNNKSRWNVVRQSF
+1817 DFNNKSRWNVVGQSF
-1832 ISKINTKENNII
+1832 ISNINTKENNII

-1876 RQNTDMVYLNSGTG
+1876 RQNTDMVYLNSGRG

-1917 KNKQVFKNAVAYN
+1917 KNKQIFKNAVAYN

-1942 EDYDVNNEENTLYN
+1942 EDYNVNNEENTLYN

-1968 PGNDII
+1968 PGKDII

-2168 ITPQVQLQLA
+2168 IIPQVQLQLA
-2178 KVTGADYITNQNTNV
+2178 KVTGADYTTNQNTNV

-2266 NIETKKDSYAFLD
+2266 NIETKKDSYIFLD

>member
-331 STGIEVNDNGTL
+331 STGIEVNDNGML

-479 VINAKNFGIY
+479 IINAKEFGIYTKEQGVVSLNATNANNTVYVDGGYGISGNASAININSQSGNNSIEVAQGIAIEANNGSNISVNANKGQNNIKASDTAISVNKNNIDKDIATTSTNTVVKVTGKNNIINATTAIDNIDDGNVEIIASENNSIDGLVHAENKANTKIQGKVNYLKNDKDNAIESNNANVLVQGNENIIEATKGISSIDESEVKLQAIDSNTINAKEFGIYTKEQGAANLNATNTDNIVYVENGYGISGNNSVINIDSQSGNNSIEVAKGIAIEVNNGSNISVNANKGQNNIKASDTAISVNKNNIDKDIATISTSTVVKIAGKDNIINATTAIDNIDSGNVEIIASENNSIDGLIHVENKANTKIQGKVNYLKNDKDNTIESNNANVLVQGSENVIEATNGISTVNNGIVNLQATDSNTIKAQEFGIYTKENSQVNLNAINADNIVYVDNGYGISGNNSSINIDSQSGNNSIEVGQGIAIEANNGSNISVNANKGQNNIKASDTAISVNKNNIDKDIATTSTNTVVKVTGKNNIINATTAIDNIDDGNVEIIASENNSINGLVHAENKANTKIQGKINYLKNDKDNAVESNNANVFVQGSENIIEAIKGISSIDKSEVKLQATDSNVINAKNFGIY

-500 TNANNTVYVETGY
+500 TNADNIVYVETGYGISGNDSAININSQSGNNSIEVTQGIAIEANNGSNISLNANKGQNNIKASDIAISVNKNNIDKDIAITSTNTVVKIAGKDNIINATTAIDNINGGNVEIIASENNSINGLVHAENKANTKIQGKINYLKNDKDNAIESNNANVLVQGSENIIEATKGISSIDKSEVKLQATDSNVINAKNFGIYTKEEGVVNLNATNADNIVYVETGY

-632 KIQGKIN
+632 KIQGKVN
-639 YLKNDKDNAVESN
+639 YLKNDKDNAIESN
-652 NANILVQGSENII
+652 NANVLVQGNENII
-665 EAAKGISSI
+665 EATKGISN
-674 DKSEVKLQATDSN
+674 VNNGMVNLQSTN
-687 VINAKNFGIYTKE
+687 RNIIKAKEFGVYTKE
-700 EGVVNLN
+700 NSQVNLN
-707 ATNANNT
+707 TVNADNI
-714 VYIDNGY
+714 VYVDNGY
-721 GISSNN
+721 GIS
-727 SSINI
+727 
-732 DSQSGNNS
+732 G
-740 IEVGQGIAIEANN
+740 
-753 GSNISVNANKGQ
+753 
-765 NNIKASDT
+765 
-773 AISVNKNNI
+773 
-782 DKDIAITSTN
+782 
-792 TVVKIAG
+792 
-799 KDNIINATTAIDN
+799 
-812 INGGNVEI
+812 
-820 IASENNSIDGLVNV
+820 
-834 ENKANTKIQGKINYL
+834 
-849 KNDKDNAVES
+849 
-859 NNANILVQG
+859 
-868 SENIIE
+868 
-874 AAKGISSID
+874 
-883 KSEVKLQATDS
+883 
-894 NVINAKNFGIY
+894 
-905 TKEEG
+905 
-910 VVNLNATNANNTVY
+910 
-924 IDNGYGISSNN
+924 NN

-1048 KIQGKINYLKNDKD
+1048 KIQGK
-1062 NAIESNN
+1062 
-1069 ANVLVQG
+1069 
-1076 SENIIEATKG
+1076 
-1086 ISSIDKSE
+1086 
-1094 VKLQATDS
+1094 
-1102 NVINA
+1102 
-1107 KNFGIYTKEE
+1107 
-1117 GVVNLN
+1117 
-1123 ATNANNTVYI
+1123 
-1133 DNGYGISSNNSSINI
+1133 
-1148 DSQSGNNSIEVGQ
+1148 
-1161 GIAIEANNGSN
+1161 
-1172 ISVNA
+1172 
-1177 NKGQNNIK
+1177 
-1185 ASDTAISVNKN
+1185 
-1196 NIDKDI
+1196 
-1202 ATTSTNTVIKVTGKN
+1202 
-1217 NIINA
+1217 
-1222 VTAIDNIDGGNV
+1222 
-1234 EIIASEN
+1234 
-1241 NSIDGLVNVENKAN
+1241 
-1255 TKIQGKINYLKN
+1255 
-1267 DKDNAVES
+1267 
-1275 NNANILVQGSEN
+1275 
-1287 IIEAAKGIS
+1287 
-1296 SIDKSEVKLQAT
+1296 
-1308 DSNVINA
+1308 
-1315 KNFGIYTKEEG
+1315 
-1326 VVNLNATNANNT
+1326 
-1338 VYIDNGYGI
+1338 
-1347 SSNNSSINI
+1347 
-1356 DSQSG
+1356 
-1361 NNSIEVGQGIAIEA
+1361 
-1375 NNGSN
+1375 
-1380 ISVNANKGQN
+1380 
-1390 NIKASDTAISVNK
+1390 
-1403 NNIDKDIATTS
+1403 
-1414 TNTVIKVTGKNN
+1414 
-1426 IINAVTAIDN
+1426 
-1436 IDGGNVE
+1436 
-1443 IIASENNSID
+1443 
-1453 GLVNVENKANTKIQ
+1453 
-1467 GKVNYLKNDKDN
+1467 
-1479 AIESNNAN
+1479 
-1487 VLVQGSENII
+1487 
-1497 EATKGISSIDK
+1497 
-1508 SEVKLQA
+1508 
-1515 TDSNVINA
+1515 
-1523 KNFGIYTKEEG
+1523 
-1534 VVNLNATN
+1534 
-1542 ANNTVYVETGY
+1542 
-1553 GISGNDSAINI
+1553 
-1564 NSQSGNNS
+1564 
-1572 IEVTQGIAIEANN
+1572 
-1585 GSNISLNANKGQNN
+1585 
-1599 IKASDIAISVN
+1599 
-1610 KNNIDKDI
+1610 
-1618 ANISTDTAV
+1618 
-1627 KITGKDN
+1627 
-1634 IINATTAIDN
+1634 
-1644 IDDGNVEIIAS
+1644 
-1655 ENNSIDGLIHA
+1655 
-1666 KNKANTKIQGKV
+1666 V

-1755 NSNDDISGLIIEGN
+1755 NSNDDVSGLIIEGN

-1817 DFNNKSRWNVVRQSF
+1817 DFNNKSRWNVVGQSF

-1899 VTKNDIG
+1899 VTKKDIG

-1942 EDYDVNNEENTLYN
+1942 EDYDVNNGENTLYN

-1968 PGNDII
+1968 PGNNII

>member
-238 YVYDNLNQG
+238 YAYDNLNQG

-479 VINAKNFGIY
+479 VINAKEFGIY
-489 TKEEGVVNLNA
+489 TKEQGVVSLNA
-500 TNANNTVYVETGY
+500 TNANNIVYVDGGY
-513 GISGND
+513 GISGNA

-531 SIEVTQGIAIEANNG
+531 SIEVAQGIAIEANNG
-546 SNISLNANKGQN
+546 SNISL
-558 NIKASDIAI
+558 
-567 SVNKNNI
+567 
-574 DKDIAITSTN
+574 
-584 TVVKIAGKDNIINA
+584 
-598 TTAIDNINGGNV
+598 
-610 EIIASENNSIDGL
+610 
-623 VNVENKANT
+623 
-632 KIQGKIN
+632 
-639 YLKNDKDNAVESN
+639 
-652 NANILVQGSENII
+652 
-665 EAAKGISSI
+665 
-674 DKSEVKLQATDSN
+674 
-687 VINAKNFGIYTKE
+687 
-700 EGVVNLN
+700 
-707 ATNANNT
+707 
-714 VYIDNGY
+714 
-721 GISSNN
+721 
-727 SSINI
+727 
-732 DSQSGNNS
+732 
-740 IEVGQGIAIEANN
+740 
-753 GSNISVNANKGQ
+753 
-765 NNIKASDT
+765 
-773 AISVNKNNI
+773 
-782 DKDIAITSTN
+782 
-792 TVVKIAG
+792 
-799 KDNIINATTAIDN
+799 
-812 INGGNVEI
+812 
-820 IASENNSIDGLVNV
+820 
-834 ENKANTKIQGKINYL
+834 
-849 KNDKDNAVES
+849 
-859 NNANILVQG
+859 
-868 SENIIE
+868 
-874 AAKGISSID
+874 
-883 KSEVKLQATDS
+883 
-894 NVINAKNFGIY
+894 
-905 TKEEG
+905 
-910 VVNLNATNANNTVY
+910 
-924 IDNGYGISSNN
+924 
-935 SSINID
+935 
-941 SQSGNNSIEVG
+941 
-952 QGIAI
+952 
-957 EANNGSNISVNANK
+957 NANK

-1012 NATTAIDNI
+1012 NAIMAIDNI
-1021 DDGNVEIIASENNSI
+1021 DGGNVEIIASENNSI
-1036 NGLVHAENKANT
+1036 NGLLNVENKANT

-1076 SENIIEATKG
+1076 NENIIEATKG
-1086 ISSIDKSE
+1086 ISNVNNGI
-1094 VKLQATDS
+1094 VNLQSTNS
-1102 NVINA
+1102 NIIKTKEYGV
-1107 KNFGIYTKEE
+1107 YTKENSQ
-1117 GVVNLN
+1117 VKLN
-1123 ATNANNTVYI
+1123 ATNADNIVYV
-1133 DNGYGISSNNSSINI
+1133 DAGYGISDNNSAINI
-1148 DSQSGNNSIEVGQ
+1148 NSQSGNNSIEVAQ

-1172 ISVNA
+1172 ISLNA

-1202 ATTSTNTVIKVTGKN
+1202 ATTSTNTVIKVTGKD

-1222 VTAIDNIDGGNV
+1222 T
-1234 EIIASEN
+1234 
-1241 NSIDGLVNVENKAN
+1241 
-1255 TKIQGKINYLKN
+1255 
-1267 DKDNAVES
+1267 
-1275 NNANILVQGSEN
+1275 
-1287 IIEAAKGIS
+1287 
-1296 SIDKSEVKLQAT
+1296 
-1308 DSNVINA
+1308 
-1315 KNFGIYTKEEG
+1315 
-1326 VVNLNATNANNT
+1326 
-1338 VYIDNGYGI
+1338 
-1347 SSNNSSINI
+1347 
-1356 DSQSG
+1356 
-1361 NNSIEVGQGIAIEA
+1361 
-1375 NNGSN
+1375 
-1380 ISVNANKGQN
+1380 
-1390 NIKASDTAISVNK
+1390 
-1403 NNIDKDIATTS
+1403 
-1414 TNTVIKVTGKNN
+1414 
-1426 IINAVTAIDN
+1426 TAIDN

-1618 ANISTDTAV
+1618 AITSTNTVVKIAGKDNIINATTAIDNINGGNVEIIASENNSIDGLVNVENKANTKIQGKINYLKNDKDNAVESNNANILVQGNENIIEAAKGISSIDKSEVKLQATDSNVINAKNFGIYTKEEGVVNLNATNADNTVYIDNGYGISSNNSSINIDSQSGNNSIKVAQGIAIEANNGSNISLNANKGQNNIKASDTAISVNKNNIDKDIATTSTNTVV
-1627 KITGKDN
+1627 KVTGKNN

-1655 ENNSIDGLIHA
+1655 ENNSINGLVHA
-1666 KNKANTKIQGKV
+1666 ENKANTKIQGKV

-1694 GTIDITGTSIIQANS
+1694 GTIDITGTSIIQANF

-1714 LANNDINNLNQGI
+1714 LANNDMNNLNQGI

-1755 NSNDDISGLIIEGN
+1755 NSNDDVSGLIIEGN

-1807 QENLAGNISI
+1807 QENLAGNISV
-1817 DFNNKSRWNVVRQSF
+1817 DFNNKSRWNVVGQSF
-1832 ISKINTKENNII
+1832 ISNINTKENNII

-1917 KNKQVFKNAVAYN
+1917 KNKQVFENAVAYN

-1942 EDYDVNNEENTLYN
+1942 EDYDVNNGENTLYN

-1968 PGNDII
+1968 PGNNII

>member
-1 MKKKLI
+1 MKKRLL

-18 MVVFTPTWASQET
+18 IVIFTPTWASQET

-101 GNTSQG
+101 GNTLQG
-107 SSSLIDIKT
+107 SRSLIDIKT

-164 YDVNNSIIN
+164 YDVNNSIMN

-200 LFNNYGINIKNSQL
+200 LFNNYGINVKNSQL

-351 IVTSDY
+351 IITSDY

-362 SYADD
+362 SYADS
-367 KQSNITLNANNNIV
+367 KKSNITLNANNNIV

-396 KLNALNGNNAFTS
+396 NLNALNGNNVFTS

-415 LMDNSQVNLKAD
+415 LMDNSQVNLKAN

-454 NILEGI
+454 NVIEGI
-460 EGISSIDKSEVK
+460 EGISSINKSEVK

-479 VINAKNFGIY
+479 VINAKEFGIY
-489 TKEEGVVNLNA
+489 TKEQGVVNLNA
-500 TNANNTVYVETGY
+500 TNANNTVYVENGY
-513 GISGND
+513 GISGNN

-531 SIEVTQGIAIEANNG
+531 SIEVAQGIAIEANNG
-546 SNISLNANKGQN
+546 SNISINANKGQN
-558 NIKASDIAI
+558 NIKA
-567 SVNKNNI
+567 N
-574 DKDIAITSTN
+574 
-584 TVVKIAGKDNIINA
+584 
-598 TTAIDNINGGNV
+598 
-610 EIIASENNSIDGL
+610 
-623 VNVENKANT
+623 
-632 KIQGKIN
+632 
-639 YLKNDKDNAVESN
+639 
-652 NANILVQGSENII
+652 
-665 EAAKGISSI
+665 
-674 DKSEVKLQATDSN
+674 
-687 VINAKNFGIYTKE
+687 
-700 EGVVNLN
+700 
-707 ATNANNT
+707 
-714 VYIDNGY
+714 
-721 GISSNN
+721 
-727 SSINI
+727 
-732 DSQSGNNS
+732 
-740 IEVGQGIAIEANN
+740 
-753 GSNISVNANKGQ
+753 
-765 NNIKASDT
+765 
-773 AISVNKNNI
+773 
-782 DKDIAITSTN
+782 
-792 TVVKIAG
+792 
-799 KDNIINATTAIDN
+799 
-812 INGGNVEI
+812 
-820 IASENNSIDGLVNV
+820 
-834 ENKANTKIQGKINYL
+834 
-849 KNDKDNAVES
+849 
-859 NNANILVQG
+859 
-868 SENIIE
+868 
-874 AAKGISSID
+874 
-883 KSEVKLQATDS
+883 
-894 NVINAKNFGIY
+894 
-905 TKEEG
+905 
-910 VVNLNATNANNTVY
+910 
-924 IDNGYGISSNN
+924 
-935 SSINID
+935 
-941 SQSGNNSIEVG
+941 
-952 QGIAI
+952 
-957 EANNGSNISVNANK
+957 
-971 GQNNIKASDTAISV
+971 DTAISV

-992 DIATTSTNT
+992 DIATTRTDT
-1001 VVKVTGKNNII
+1001 IVRIIGKDNII
-1012 NATTAIDNI
+1012 NAN
-1021 DDGNVEIIASENNSI
+1021 
-1036 NGLVHAENKANT
+1036 
-1048 KIQGKINYLKNDKD
+1048 
-1062 NAIESNN
+1062 
-1069 ANVLVQG
+1069 
-1076 SENIIEATKG
+1076 
-1086 ISSIDKSE
+1086 
-1094 VKLQATDS
+1094 
-1102 NVINA
+1102 
-1107 KNFGIYTKEE
+1107 
-1117 GVVNLN
+1117 
-1123 ATNANNTVYI
+1123 
-1133 DNGYGISSNNSSINI
+1133 
-1148 DSQSGNNSIEVGQ
+1148 
-1161 GIAIEANNGSN
+1161 
-1172 ISVNA
+1172 
-1177 NKGQNNIK
+1177 
-1185 ASDTAISVNKN
+1185 
-1196 NIDKDI
+1196 
-1202 ATTSTNTVIKVTGKN
+1202 
-1217 NIINA
+1217 
-1222 VTAIDNIDGGNV
+1222 TAIDNIDGGNI

-1241 NSIDGLVNVENKAN
+1241 NSIDGLV
-1255 TKIQGKINYLKN
+1255 
-1267 DKDNAVES
+1267 
-1275 NNANILVQGSEN
+1275 
-1287 IIEAAKGIS
+1287 
-1296 SIDKSEVKLQAT
+1296 
-1308 DSNVINA
+1308 
-1315 KNFGIYTKEEG
+1315 
-1326 VVNLNATNANNT
+1326 
-1338 VYIDNGYGI
+1338 
-1347 SSNNSSINI
+1347 
-1356 DSQSG
+1356 
-1361 NNSIEVGQGIAIEA
+1361 
-1375 NNGSN
+1375 
-1380 ISVNANKGQN
+1380 
-1390 NIKASDTAISVNK
+1390 
-1403 NNIDKDIATTS
+1403 
-1414 TNTVIKVTGKNN
+1414 
-1426 IINAVTAIDN
+1426 
-1436 IDGGNVE
+1436 
-1443 IIASENNSID
+1443 
-1453 GLVNVENKANTKIQ
+1453 
-1467 GKVNYLKNDKDN
+1467 
-1479 AIESNNAN
+1479 
-1487 VLVQGSENII
+1487 
-1497 EATKGISSIDK
+1497 
-1508 SEVKLQA
+1508 
-1515 TDSNVINA
+1515 
-1523 KNFGIYTKEEG
+1523 
-1534 VVNLNATN
+1534 
-1542 ANNTVYVETGY
+1542 
-1553 GISGNDSAINI
+1553 
-1564 NSQSGNNS
+1564 
-1572 IEVTQGIAIEANN
+1572 
-1585 GSNISLNANKGQNN
+1585 
-1599 IKASDIAISVN
+1599 
-1610 KNNIDKDI
+1610 
-1618 ANISTDTAV
+1618 
-1627 KITGKDN
+1627 
-1634 IINATTAIDN
+1634 
-1644 IDDGNVEIIAS
+1644 
-1655 ENNSIDGLIHA
+1655 HA
-1666 KNKANTKIQGKV
+1666 ENKANTKIQGKV

-1687 SIIWADA
+1687 SVIWADD
-1694 GTIDITGTSIIQANS
+1694 GNIDIMGTSIIQANS

-1714 LANNDINNLNQGI
+1714 LANNDMNNLNQGI

-1755 NSNDDISGLIIEGN
+1755 NSNDDVSGLIIEGN

-1775 GNISLDIGNNSLIT
+1775 GNISLDIGNNSLIA

-1794 YSYLADLNNQNLK
+1794 YSYLADLNNRNLK

-1817 DFNNKSRWNVVRQSF
+1817 DFNNKSRWNVVGQSF

-1844 DMVGYNTENKPHSLM
+1844 DMVGYNKENKPHSLM

-1890 NYNVILANA
+1890 NYNVILVNA

-1942 EDYDVNNEENTLYN
+1942 EDYDVNNGENTLYN

-1968 PGNDII
+1968 PGNNII

-2057 NMYELGYDKLFLRDN
+2057 NMYELGYDKLFLRDD
-2072 GQERLGLAFD
+2072 GQERLGLTFD

-2121 LKWGHLENDFE
+2121 FKWGHLENNFE
-2132 IAGTKKLN
+2132 VFDTEKLN
-2140 LIKGNYDNDVFSASA
+2140 LIKGNYDNDVYSASA

-2178 KVTGADYITNQNTNV
+2178 KVTGADYTTNQNTNV

-2199 SIIGRAGFKLGKNFG
+2199 SIIGRAGFKLGRNFG